1 MNKTYNII
9 WNAARGMYIVTSE
22 LARSGSRAI
31 VSVSASCAVTLLAM
45 DAAPAVAEETRVS
58 IPSQTTTYTL
68 SGATPFVVETGNTV
82 ATDTATS
89 AAIVG
94 DNSNDWDLLIESGA
108 VVGSSLTDS
117 QAMNLDSST
126 GATSVHNQGTITG
139 SNEDG
144 AIMLQNGGSVI
155 NDARIENSATYE
167 HDPEDIPQEY
177 AGVYMLNGG
186 SYVSSE
192 SGVLEGVSGV
202 IVQSGE
208 AHITNGGMISSDGS
222 WRSYGVEFR
231 DGTYGTIVNTGTI
244 ITTASDGSNKIEDAA
259 IYVHTLNDMA
269 VSGSV
274 SVDNSGLMQSDF
286 IAVALYHGAHFE
298 VVNRVGG
305 VITAGN
311 SSLVGIKSTAMELKV
326 GVDNLVTND
335 GTISA
340 YGTANTYGIH
350 YGESTSGGVITNTG
364 SITTTGGGAGDAS
377 VYVHGNGDGTVVN
390 NSGTMSSTVYGVY
403 LDSAR
408 SKGHTLNNQAG
419 SAISANTAVAI
430 NGNGNTISNQ
440 GKMTGVSDGLLI
452 SGNNNI
458 VTTSGGEISGKN
470 GIRVSKGSGNQI
482 TAKSGSKIT
491 TTSTGISIAGGNNQI
506 TTESGSAI
514 VAKDNGILINSGANN
529 VTNGG
534 SITATGSNMSYG
546 IQYNS
551 GASGTIT
558 NTGTITTTGK
568 GAGDASVYAHGG
580 AVTINNS
587 GTMDSSVFGVYVTTG
602 HTLNNLAGGSISA
615 NTAVQFHGNNNKL
628 ANAGAIL
635 GDTNGVTINGSGN
648 TLTSQGKI
656 TGGINAILINSG
668 SKNNTLTLNTGTEIS
683 GSITDDNNSA
693 SANNNLI
700 LDGEGTL
707 GSSISG
713 LNSVTSS
720 GDWTLSGATM
730 NLSGTTNSALW
741 VKSGTLILNGA
752 MTAKGATVDSGT
764 TLQIGN
770 GGTLGA
776 FNGDIVDNGTLTFNR
791 SDAAAYGSVISGSG
805 NVVKQGGGELTLS
818 NNNSY
823 SGGTTIAE
831 GTLTA
836 TAGGALGSGNIDNR
850 AYLKLDAASASDP
863 FIVADLTTHSGATV
877 EIGAGSTL
885 QANTLTQQDGSTLTA
900 DLTATSG
907 PAIRAKNVNLDG
919 TLNVASPASQEPIR
933 STDDL
938 ISLALIESDNAISGD
953 FDDITINGNAMNPDA
968 FITVVGQKNVNDTHY
983 DLVETLTWY
992 ADRDNAAIDAHGT
1005 FNLADADDSFTVNTV
1020 LENVDANSGW
1030 NGQSLTKTGAGTLI
1044 LNAENTYTGSTTI
1057 SEGTLIATNVEA
1069 LGTGNVTDNAT
1080 LEMNTGG
1087 DFDNA
1092 ISGSGQVVKSGDET
1106 LTLSGANS
1114 YTGGTTISGG
1124 TLVASNVE
1132 ALGTGDITDNATLE
1146 LNAGGDFA
1154 NNIGGTGSVVKSG
1167 DKTLTL
1173 SGSNTY
1179 TGGTTI
1185 SGGTLV
1191 ASNVEALG
1199 SGDVTDNATLEMNT
1213 GGDFANN
1220 IGGTGS
1226 VVKSGDETLTLS
1238 GANSYTGGTTIS
1250 GGTLVASNVE
1260 ALGTGDV
1267 TDNATLELNTGGDFD
1282 NAISGSG
1289 QVVKSGDKTLTLSG
1303 INSYT
1308 GGTTI
1313 SGGTLVA
1320 SNVDALGSGDVTD
1333 NATLELNTGGDFANN
1348 IGGTGSVVKS
1358 GDKTLTLS
1366 GTNSYT
1372 GGTTISGGTLVANN
1386 VEALGTGDVT
1396 NNATLELNT
1405 GGDFDNAISGSGQVV
1420 KSGDK
1425 TLTLSGANS
1434 YSGATTISGGTLI
1447 ATHVNALGTGAIDN
1461 RASLLLDA
1469 SGQFTVTD
1477 LTTESGG
1484 NTEIG
1489 AGSTLQATTL
1499 TQKSDSTL
1507 TINLDSNTADPV
1519 IHAASQVSLAG
1530 TLDITG
1536 VGDVLDSDPAST
1548 DDLDTFTLIASD
1560 KTIAGDFEK
1569 LTVAGMDA
1577 DLADFITVDGRI
1589 DDTGKQYELTTAL
1602 TWYADRDDAVTDAH
1616 GTFNLTN
1623 ADGSFAVNTV
1633 LENVDA
1639 TLDPASATG
1648 WDGTSLIKQ
1657 GAGTLIL
1664 NAENTYTGGTTISGG
1679 TLVATNVDALG
1690 SGDVTDD
1697 ATLELNT
1704 GGTFDNAISGSGQV
1718 VKSGDD
1724 VLTLSGANSYSGGT
1738 LISDGTL
1745 VASNVEALGT
1755 GDVTDDATLEL
1766 NTGGDFINNIGGTG
1780 RVEKSGDDKLT
1791 LSGSNTYTGGTLIS
1805 SGTLVAND
1813 VNALGTGD
1821 VTDNATLMLNTGG
1834 DFTNNIGGTGRVEKS
1849 GDDALTLSGSNTYT
1863 GGTLISGGTLVANDV
1878 NALGTGDITDNATL
1892 ALNAVGDFDNAISG
1906 SGKVEKSGDD
1916 ALTLSGSNTYTGGTL
1931 ISSGTLV
1938 ASNVEALGTGDV
1950 TDNATLELNTS
1961 GTFDNAISGS
1971 GQVVKSGDKMLTL
1984 SGANSYSGGTL
1995 ISDGTLVASNVESL
2009 GTGDVTNNAT
2019 LELNTGG
2026 DFTNNISGSGQVVKS
2041 GDDALALSGANS
2053 YTGGTLISSG
2063 TLVATNVDALGS
2075 GDVTDNATLELNTG
2089 GTFDNAISGSGQVVK
2104 SGDKTLTLSGSNT
2117 YTGGTLISDG
2127 TLVASNVEALGTGDV
2142 TDNATLELNTSGT
2155 FDNVISGSGQVVK
2168 SGDDALTLSGSNTYR
2183 GGTTISGGTLVAT
2196 SVEALGTGD
2205 VTDNATLALNTG
2217 GDFINNIGGTGRVEK
2232 SGDQTLTLSGAN
2244 SYTGGT
2250 LISSGTL
2257 VASNVNALGSGDV
2270 TDNAVLELN
2279 TGGTF
2284 DNAISGSGQVE
2295 KSGDG
2300 TLTLSGSNTYTGGT
2314 LISDGTLV
2322 ASNVEALGSGDIDNY
2337 ASLQL
2342 NASGQF
2348 VTANLTTHDN
2358 ATTAIGAGSALRA
2371 NTLTQEANST
2381 LAVHLIDSNSGA
2393 IVTADHA
2400 NLGGTLDIT
2409 GIGNVAKSWTRDAY
2423 AYTLIDTD
2431 SAINSDFAQFTVA
2444 GMDAKQ
2450 VDFLTVDG
2458 RVNADDDTR
2467 YDVTA
2472 SLSWYADSDNA
2483 ATDAHGTF
2491 TLSEQG
2497 HSFTLNTALTDVD
2510 ATLNPDSATDWDGKS
2525 LIKRGAGTLIL
2536 GAQNTYSG
2544 DTDVQEGALWLA
2556 ETATIGS
2563 AGSAQAV
2570 NIAANAAFGGHN
2582 ATVNGHVNNLGNLY
2596 FVDTFTVN
2604 GDVVNSSAMISGS
2617 DQPNNTLT
2625 IAGNYTGNDGHLYLN
2640 TQLGDDSSPTDK
2652 LIVTGDTA
2660 GSTTLHITNVN
2671 GLGAQTV
2678 NGIEVIEV
2686 GGQSDGDFRLYKGHV
2701 DINAW
2706 TYTLKQDGGDW
2717 YLRSESDDVPDDGG
2731 EVTPPD
2737 DGGEVTPPDDGGD
2750 VTPPDDGGDVTP
2762 PDDGGE
2768 VTPPD
2773 DGGEVT
2779 PPDDGG
2785 DVTPPDDG
2793 GDVTPPDDGGDI
2805 TPPDGGDVTPV
2816 APQYRADIGVYLG
2829 NQWMA
2834 RNLQMQTLYD
2844 REGSQYRSADGSIWM
2859 RFKAGKAESQAVNG
2873 NVDIDS
2879 DYSQFQLGGDIL
2891 TWSDGAQSV
2900 TVGLMGS
2907 YINASTDSTGNRG
2920 ADGSQFSANGSVD
2933 GYNLGLYATWFA
2945 DAQSHRGAYID
2956 SWYQYGAY
2964 NNSVDND
2971 GLSASRYDSA
2981 AHAVSLETGYRYD
2994 IALSNRNT
3002 VSLTPQA
3009 QVTWQRYSAD
3019 TVIDD
3024 GGTRISG
3031 QNDDSWTTRLGVRV
3045 DGKLYKE
3052 SGRIQPF
3059 MEVNWLHASD
3069 NASATFGDT
3078 KVSQDLPN
3086 DRLEVKVGI
3095 QANVSERLSVYA
3107 QAAGQKGK
3115 NDYGDASFSL
3125 NMRYNW

>member
-68 SGATPFVVETGNTV
+68 SGATPFVVETDNTI
-82 ATDTATS
+82 ATDTAAS

-117 QAMNLDSST
+117 QAMNLDSLT

-144 AIMLQNGGSVI
+144 TILLQNGGSVI
-155 NDARIENSATYE
+155 NDGRIENSAIYV
-167 HDPEDIPQEY
+167 HNLDLGAPEIDAAI
-177 AGVYMLNGG
+177 YMLNGG

-192 SGVLEGVSGV
+192 SGVLKGVSGV

-208 AHITNGGMISSDGS
+208 VHITNGGTINSDGS
-222 WRSYGVEFR
+222 WRSYGVELR
-231 DGTYGTIVNTGTI
+231 GGAYGTIVNTGTI
-244 ITTASDGSNKIEDAA
+244 ITTASDGSGEIEDAA
-259 IYVHTLNDMA
+259 IYAHTFDDIA
-269 VSGSV
+269 AGDYV
-274 SVDNSGLMQSDF
+274 SVDNSGLLQSDF

-298 VVNRVGG
+298 VINRAGG

-311 SSLVGIKSTAMELKV
+311 SSLVGIQSAAMELKA

-403 LDSAR
+403 LDSTR

-419 SAISANTAVAI
+419 GAISANTAVAI
-430 NGNGNTISNQ
+430 NGNGNTITNQ

-491 TTSTGISIAGGNNQI
+491 ATSTGISIASGNNQV

-615 NTAVQFHGNNNKL
+615 NTAVQFNGNNNKL
-628 ANAGAIL
+628 ANAGAIS

-648 TLTSQGKI
+648 TLTNQGKI
-656 TGGINAILINSG
+656 TGGTNAILINSG

-770 GGTLGA
+770 SGTLGA

-805 NVVKQGGGELTLS
+805 NVIKQGGGELTLS

-877 EIGAGSTL
+877 EIGTGSTL

-992 ADRDNAAIDAHGT
+992 ADRYNAAIDAHGT

-1044 LNAENTYTGSTTI
+1044 LNAENTYTGGTTI
-1057 SEGTLIATNVEA
+1057 SDGTLVASNVEALGTGNVTDDATLELNTGGDFDNAISGSGQVVKSGDKTLTLSGANSYTGGTTISGGTLVATNVEA

-1087 DFDNA
+1087 TFDNV
-1092 ISGSGQVVKSGDET
+1092 ISGSGQVVKSGDDA
-1106 LTLSGANS
+1106 LTLSGNNS
-1114 YTGGTTISGG
+1114 YTGGTLISGG
-1124 TLVASNVE
+1124 TLVA
-1132 ALGTGDITDNATLE
+1132 T
-1146 LNAGGDFA
+1146 
-1154 NNIGGTGSVVKSG
+1154 
-1167 DKTLTL
+1167 
-1173 SGSNTY
+1173 
-1179 TGGTTI
+1179 
-1185 SGGTLV
+1185 
-1191 ASNVEALG
+1191 NVEALG

-1226 VVKSGDETLTLS
+1226 VVKSGD
-1238 GANSYTGGTTIS
+1238 
-1250 GGTLVASNVE
+1250 
-1260 ALGTGDV
+1260 
-1267 TDNATLELNTGGDFD
+1267 
-1282 NAISGSG
+1282 
-1289 QVVKSGDKTLTLSG
+1289 KTLTLSG
-1303 INSYT
+1303 SNTYA

-1313 SGGTLVA
+1313 
-1320 SNVDALGSGDVTD
+1320 ND
-1333 NATLELNTGGDFANN
+1333 
-1348 IGGTGSVVKS
+1348 
-1358 GDKTLTLS
+1358 
-1366 GTNSYT
+1366 
-1372 GGTTISGGTLVANN
+1372 GTLVANN

-1396 NNATLELNT
+1396 DNAVLELNT
-1405 GGDFDNAISGSGQVV
+1405 GGDFTNAISGSGQVV
-1420 KSGDK
+1420 KSGDE
-1425 TLTLSGANS
+1425 TLTLSGTNT
-1434 YSGATTISGGTLI
+1434 YTGGTTISGGTLI

-1469 SGQFTVTD
+1469 SGQFAVTY

-1507 TINLDSNTADPV
+1507 TINLNSNTADPV

-1724 VLTLSGANSYSGGT
+1724 ALTLSGAN
-1738 LISDGTL
+1738 
-1745 VASNVEALGT
+1745 
-1755 GDVTDDATLEL
+1755 
-1766 NTGGDFINNIGGTG
+1766 
-1780 RVEKSGDDKLT
+1780 
-1791 LSGSNTYTGGTLIS
+1791 TYTGGTTI
-1805 SGTLVAND
+1805 ND
-1813 VNALGTGD
+1813 
-1821 VTDNATLMLNTGG
+1821 
-1834 DFTNNIGGTGRVEKS
+1834 
-1849 GDDALTLSGSNTYT
+1849 
-1863 GGTLISGGTLVANDV
+1863 
-1878 NALGTGDITDNATL
+1878 
-1892 ALNAVGDFDNAISG
+1892 
-1906 SGKVEKSGDD
+1906 
-1916 ALTLSGSNTYTGGTL
+1916 
-1931 ISSGTLV
+1931 GTLV

-1950 TDNATLELNTS
+1950 TDNATLELNT
-1961 GTFDNAISGS
+1961 
-1971 GQVVKSGDKMLTL
+1971 
-1984 SGANSYSGGTL
+1984 
-1995 ISDGTLVASNVESL
+1995 
-2009 GTGDVTNNAT
+2009 
-2019 LELNTGG
+2019 
-2026 DFTNNISGSGQVVKS
+2026 
-2041 GDDALALSGANS
+2041 
-2053 YTGGTLISSG
+2053 
-2063 TLVATNVDALGS
+2063 
-2075 GDVTDNATLELNTG
+2075 G
-2089 GTFDNAISGSGQVVK
+2089 GTFDNAISGSGRVEK
-2104 SGDKTLTLSGSNT
+2104 SGDDALTLSGSNT

-2142 TDNATLELNTSGT
+2142 TDNATLELNTGGDFDNAISGSGQVVKSGDETLTLSGANSYTGGTTISGGTLVATSVDALGTGDVTDNATLALNAGGDFTNNISGSGQVVKSGDDTLTLSGSNTYTGGTLISGGTLVASNVEALGTGDVTDNAVLELNTGGDFDNAISGSGQVVKSGDETLTLSGTNTYTGGTTISGGTLVASNVDALGTGDVTDNATLELNTGGT

-2168 SGDDALTLSGSNTYR
+2168 SGD
-2183 GGTTISGGTLVAT
+2183 
-2196 SVEALGTGD
+2196 
-2205 VTDNATLALNTG
+2205 
-2217 GDFINNIGGTGRVEK
+2217 K
-2232 SGDQTLTLSGAN
+2232 TLTLSGAN

-2250 LISSGTL
+2250 TINDGTL
-2257 VASNVNALGSGDV
+2257 VASNVEALGSGDV
-2270 TDNAVLELN
+2270 TNDAVLELN
-2279 TGGTF
+2279 TGGDF
-2284 DNAISGSGQVE
+2284 DNAISGSGQVV
-2295 KSGDG
+2295 KSGDE
-2300 TLTLSGSNTYTGGT
+2300 TLTLSGANSYTGGT
-2314 LISDGTLV
+2314 TTSGGTLV
-2322 ASNVEALGSGDIDNY
+2322 ASNVNALGSGDIDNY

-2381 LAVHLIDSNSGA
+2381 LAVHLTDSNSGA
-2393 IVTADHA
+2393 IVTADRA

-2423 AYTLIDTD
+2423 TYTLIDTD
-2431 SAINSDFAQFTVA
+2431 SAIDSDFAQFTVA

-2458 RVNADDDTR
+2458 RVNAADDTR

-2544 DTDVQEGALWLA
+2544 DTDVQEGVLWLA

-2582 ATVNGHVNNLGNLY
+2582 ATVNGHVNNLGSLY

-2604 GDVVNSSAMISGS
+2604 GDVVNSSAMITGS

-2686 GGQSDGDFRLYKGHV
+2686 GGQSDGDFTLYKGHV

-2731 EVTPPD
+2731 DVTPPD
-2737 DGGEVTPPDDGGD
+2737 DGGDVIPPDDGGDVTPPDDGGD

-2762 PDDGGE
+2762 PDDGG
-2768 VTPPD
+2768 D
-2773 DGGEVT
+2773 I
-2779 PPDDGG
+2779 
-2785 DVTPPDDG
+2785 
-2793 GDVTPPDDGGDI
+2793 TPPDDGGDI

-2844 REGSQYRSADGSIWM
+2844 REGSQYRSADGSVWM

-2907 YINASTDSTGNRG
+2907 YINANTDSTGNRG

-2956 SWYQYGAY
+2956 SWYQYGVY

-3031 QNDDSWTTRLGVRV
+3031 QNDDSWTTRLGMRV

-3086 DRLEVKVGI
+3086 DRVEVKVGI

>member
-82 ATDTATS
+82 ATDIATS

-117 QAMNLDSST
+117 QAMNLDSLT

-144 AIMLQNGGSVI
+144 TILLQNGGSVI
-155 NDARIENSATYE
+155 NDGRIENSATYE
-167 HDPEDIPQEY
+167 HDPQDIPQEY

-208 AHITNGGMISSDGS
+208 AHITNGGMINSDGS

-244 ITTASDGSNKIEDAA
+244 ITTASDGSGKIEDAA

-286 IAVALYHGAHFE
+286 ITVALYHGSHFE

-430 NGNGNTISNQ
+430 NGNGNTITNQ

-491 TTSTGISIAGGNNQI
+491 ATSTGISIASGNNQV

-534 SITATGSNMSYG
+534 SITATGSSNSYG

-568 GAGDASVYAHGG
+568 GVGDASVYAHGG

-628 ANAGAIL
+628 ANAGAIS
-635 GDTNGVTINGSGN
+635 GDTNGVTISGSGN
-648 TLTSQGKI
+648 TLTNQGKI
-656 TGGINAILINSG
+656 TGGTNAILINSG

-953 FDDITINGNAMNPDA
+953 FDGITINGNAMNPDA

-992 ADRDNAAIDAHGT
+992 ADRYNAAIDAHGT

-1044 LNAENTYTGSTTI
+1044 LNAENTYTG
-1057 SEGTLIATNVEA
+1057 GTLISDGTLVASNVEA
-1069 LGTGNVTDNAT
+1069 LGTGDITDNAV
-1080 LEMNTGG
+1080 LELNTGG

-1106 LTLSGANS
+1106 LTLSGSNT
-1114 YTGGTTISGG
+1114 YTGGTIISGG
-1124 TLVASNVE
+1124 TLVA
-1132 ALGTGDITDNATLE
+1132 T
-1146 LNAGGDFA
+1146 
-1154 NNIGGTGSVVKSG
+1154 
-1167 DKTLTL
+1167 
-1173 SGSNTY
+1173 
-1179 TGGTTI
+1179 
-1185 SGGTLV
+1185 
-1191 ASNVEALG
+1191 
-1199 SGDVTDNATLEMNT
+1199 
-1213 GGDFANN
+1213 
-1220 IGGTGS
+1220 
-1226 VVKSGDETLTLS
+1226 
-1238 GANSYTGGTTIS
+1238 
-1250 GGTLVASNVE
+1250 NVE

-1282 NAISGSG
+1282 NAIGGTGS
-1289 QVVKSGDKTLTLSG
+1289 VVKSGDKTLTLSG
-1303 INSYT
+1303 ANSYT

-1320 SNVDALGSGDVTD
+1320 SNVEALGSGDVTD

-1434 YSGATTISGGTLI
+1434 YSGATTISGG
-1447 ATHVNALGTGAIDN
+1447 
-1461 RASLLLDA
+1461 
-1469 SGQFTVTD
+1469 
-1477 LTTESGG
+1477 

-1507 TINLDSNTADPV
+1507 TINLNGNTVDPV

-1704 GGTFDNAISGSGQV
+1704 GGTFDNAIGGSGNV
-1718 VKSGDD
+1718 VKSGADT
-1724 VLTLSGANSYSGGT
+1724 LTLSGSNSYTGGT
-1738 LISDGTL
+1738 TISGGTL

-1755 GDVTDDATLEL
+1755 GDVTNNATLEL

-1780 RVEKSGDDKLT
+1780 RVEKSGDDTLT
-1791 LSGSNTYTGGTLIS
+1791 LSGSNTYTGGTLIN
-1805 SGTLVAND
+1805 G
-1813 VNALGTGD
+1813 
-1821 VTDNATLMLNTGG
+1821 
-1834 DFTNNIGGTGRVEKS
+1834 
-1849 GDDALTLSGSNTYT
+1849 
-1863 GGTLISGGTLVANDV
+1863 
-1878 NALGTGDITDNATL
+1878 
-1892 ALNAVGDFDNAISG
+1892 
-1906 SGKVEKSGDD
+1906 
-1916 ALTLSGSNTYTGGTL
+1916 
-1931 ISSGTLV
+1931 GTLV
-1938 ASNVEALGTGDV
+1938 ASNVEALGSGDV
-1950 TDNATLELNTS
+1950 TDDATLELNTG

-1995 ISDGTLVASNVESL
+1995 ISDGTLVASNVEAL

-2019 LELNTGG
+2019 LALNTGG

-2041 GDDALALSGANS
+2041 GDDTLTLSGANS
-2053 YTGGTLISSG
+2053 YTGGTTISGG
-2063 TLVATNVDALGS
+2063 TLVATNVDALGTGDVTDS
-2075 GDVTDNATLELNTG
+2075 ATLELNTGGTFDNAISGSGQVVKSGDETLTLSGSNTYTGGTLISGGTLVATNVDALGTGDVTDNATLELNTG

-2104 SGDKTLTLSGSNT
+2104 SGD
-2117 YTGGTLISDG
+2117 D
-2127 TLVASNVEALGTGDV
+2127 
-2142 TDNATLELNTSGT
+2142 
-2155 FDNVISGSGQVVK
+2155 
-2168 SGDDALTLSGSNTYR
+2168 
-2183 GGTTISGGTLVAT
+2183 
-2196 SVEALGTGD
+2196 
-2205 VTDNATLALNTG
+2205 
-2217 GDFINNIGGTGRVEK
+2217 
-2232 SGDQTLTLSGAN
+2232 TLTLSGAN

-2250 LISSGTL
+2250 LISGGTL
-2257 VASNVNALGSGDV
+2257 VATSVEALGSGDV

-2284 DNAISGSGQVE
+2284 DNAISGSGQVV
-2295 KSGDG
+2295 KSGDK
-2300 TLTLSGSNTYTGGT
+2300 TLTLSGANSYTGGT
-2314 LISDGTLV
+2314 TISGGTLV

-2358 ATTAIGAGSALRA
+2358 AITAIGAGSALRA

-2381 LAVHLIDSNSGA
+2381 LAVHLTDSNSGA
-2393 IVTADHA
+2393 IVTADRA

-2423 AYTLIDTD
+2423 AYTLIDSD
-2431 SAINSDFAQFTVA
+2431 SAIDSDFAQFTVA

-2510 ATLNPDSATDWDGKS
+2510 ATLNPDSATYWDGKS

-2737 DGGEVTPPDDGGD
+2737 DGGEVTPPDDGGE
-2750 VTPPDDGGDVTP
+2750 VTP

-2779 PPDDGG
+2779 PPDDDGE
-2785 DVTPPDDG
+2785 VTPPDDG
-2793 GDVTPPDDGGDI
+2793 GDITPPDDGGDI

-3031 QNDDSWTTRLGVRV
+3031 QNDDSWTTRLGMRV

-3086 DRLEVKVGI
+3086 DRVEVKVGI

>member
-58 IPSQTTTYTL
+58 IPTQTTTYTL

-144 AIMLQNGGSVI
+144 TILLQNGGSVI
-155 NDARIENSATYE
+155 NDALIENSATYE
-167 HDPEDIPQEY
+167 HDPQDIPQEY

-208 AHITNGGMISSDGS
+208 AHITNGGMINSDGS

-286 IAVALYHGAHFE
+286 ITVALYHGSHFE

-506 TTESGSAI
+506 TTESGSVI

-529 VTNGG
+529 VTSGG
-534 SITATGSNMSYG
+534 SITATGSSISYG

-635 GDTNGVTINGSGN
+635 GDTNGVTISGSGN

-992 ADRDNAAIDAHGT
+992 ADHDNAAIDAHGT

-1044 LNAENTYTGSTTI
+1044 LNAENTYTGGTTI
-1057 SEGTLIATNVEA
+1057 SDGTLIANNVEA

-1080 LEMNTGG
+1080 LELNTGG
-1087 DFDNA
+1087 DFTNN

-1191 ASNVEALG
+1191 ASNVNALG
-1199 SGDVTDNATLEMNT
+1199 TGNVTDNATLELST

-1267 TDNATLELNTGGDFD
+1267 TD
-1282 NAISGSG
+1282 
-1289 QVVKSGDKTLTLSG
+1289 
-1303 INSYT
+1303 
-1308 GGTTI
+1308 
-1313 SGGTLVA
+1313 
-1320 SNVDALGSGDVTD
+1320 
-1333 NATLELNTGGDFANN
+1333 
-1348 IGGTGSVVKS
+1348 
-1358 GDKTLTLS
+1358 
-1366 GTNSYT
+1366 
-1372 GGTTISGGTLVANN
+1372 
-1386 VEALGTGDVT
+1386 
-1396 NNATLELNT
+1396 NATLELNT

-1507 TINLDSNTADPV
+1507 TINLNSNTADPV

-1745 VASNVEALGT
+1745 VASNVEALGS
-1755 GDVTDDATLEL
+1755 GDVTDNATLEL
-1766 NTGGDFINNIGGTG
+1766 NTGGT
-1780 RVEKSGDDKLT
+1780 
-1791 LSGSNTYTGGTLIS
+1791 
-1805 SGTLVAND
+1805 
-1813 VNALGTGD
+1813 
-1821 VTDNATLMLNTGG
+1821 
-1834 DFTNNIGGTGRVEKS
+1834 
-1849 GDDALTLSGSNTYT
+1849 
-1863 GGTLISGGTLVANDV
+1863 
-1878 NALGTGDITDNATL
+1878 
-1892 ALNAVGDFDNAISG
+1892 FDNAISG

-1916 ALTLSGSNTYTGGTL
+1916 ALTLSGANTYTGGTL
-1931 ISSGTLV
+1931 ISDGTLVASNVEALGTGDVTDNAVLELNTGGDFDNAISGSGQVEKSGDGTLTLSGSNTYTGGTTINDGTLIATSVDALGSGDVTDNATLALNTGGTFDNTISGSGKVEKSGDDALTLSGANSYTGGTLISDGTLV

-1950 TDNATLELNTS
+1950 TDNATLELNTGGDFDNAIS
-1961 GTFDNAISGS
+1961 GSGQVVKSGDDVLTLSGSNTYTGGTTISGGTLIASNVDALGTGDVTNDATLELNTGGTFDNAISGSGQVVKSGDKTLTLSGSNTYTGGSTINDGTLVASNVEALGTGDVTNNATLELNTGGDFTNNISGSGQVVKSGDETLTLSGSNTYTGGTTINDGTLVATSVEALGSGDVTNDAVLALNTGGDFANNIGGTGSVVKSGDETLTLSGTNSYTGGTLISGGTLVATNVEALGTGDVTNNATLELNTGGDFTNNISGNGQVVKSGDETLTLSGTNSYTGGTTISGGTLVATNVEALGSGDVTDDATLELNTGGTFDNAISGS

-1995 ISDGTLVASNVESL
+1995 ISDGTLVASNVEAL

-2026 DFTNNISGSGQVVKS
+2026 D
-2041 GDDALALSGANS
+2041 
-2053 YTGGTLISSG
+2053 
-2063 TLVATNVDALGS
+2063 
-2075 GDVTDNATLELNTG
+2075 
-2089 GTFDNAISGSGQVVK
+2089 FDNAISGSGQVVK
-2104 SGDKTLTLSGSNT
+2104 SGDKTLTLSGANS
-2117 YTGGTLISDG
+2117 YT
-2127 TLVASNVEALGTGDV
+2127 
-2142 TDNATLELNTSGT
+2142 
-2155 FDNVISGSGQVVK
+2155 
-2168 SGDDALTLSGSNTYR
+2168 
-2183 GGTTISGGTLVAT
+2183 GGTTISGGTLVA
-2196 SVEALGTGD
+2196 
-2205 VTDNATLALNTG
+2205 
-2217 GDFINNIGGTGRVEK
+2217 
-2232 SGDQTLTLSGAN
+2232 
-2244 SYTGGT
+2244 
-2250 LISSGTL
+2250 
-2257 VASNVNALGSGDV
+2257 SNVN
-2270 TDNAVLELN
+2270 
-2279 TGGTF
+2279 
-2284 DNAISGSGQVE
+2284 
-2295 KSGDG
+2295 
-2300 TLTLSGSNTYTGGT
+2300 
-2314 LISDGTLV
+2314 
-2322 ASNVEALGSGDIDNY
+2322 ALGSGDIDNY

-2381 LAVHLIDSNSGA
+2381 LAVHLTDSNSGA

-2458 RVNADDDTR
+2458 RVSADDDTR

-2483 ATDAHGTF
+2483 ATNAHGTF

-2510 ATLNPDSATDWDGKS
+2510 ATLNTDSATYWDGKS
-2525 LIKRGAGTLIL
+2525 LIKRGAGTLTL

-2582 ATVNGHVNNLGNLY
+2582 ATVNGHVNNQGSLY
-2596 FVDTFTVN
+2596 FIDTFTVN

-2750 VTPPDDGGDVTP
+2750 
-2762 PDDGGE
+2762 
-2768 VTPPD
+2768 
-2773 DGGEVT
+2773 
-2779 PPDDGG
+2779 
-2785 DVTPPDDG
+2785 
-2793 GDVTPPDDGGDI
+2793 I

-2900 TVGLMGS
+2900 TVGLMDS

-2956 SWYQYGAY
+2956 SWYQYGVY

-3009 QVTWQRYSAD
+3009 QVIWQRYSAD

-3031 QNDDSWTTRLGVRV
+3031 QNDDSWTTRLGMRV

-3086 DRLEVKVGI
+3086 DRVEVKVGI

>member
-82 ATDTATS
+82 ATDIATS

-117 QAMNLDSST
+117 QAMNLDSLT

-144 AIMLQNGGSVI
+144 TILLQNGGSVI
-155 NDARIENSATYE
+155 NDGRIENSATYE
-167 HDPEDIPQEY
+167 HDPQDIPQEY

-208 AHITNGGMISSDGS
+208 AHITNGGMINSDGS

-244 ITTASDGSNKIEDAA
+244 ITTASDGSGKIEDAA

-286 IAVALYHGAHFE
+286 ITVALYHGSHFE

-430 NGNGNTISNQ
+430 NGNGNTITNQ

-491 TTSTGISIAGGNNQI
+491 ATSTGISIASGNNQV

-534 SITATGSNMSYG
+534 SITATGSSNSYG

-568 GAGDASVYAHGG
+568 GVGDASVYAHGG

-628 ANAGAIL
+628 ANAGAIS
-635 GDTNGVTINGSGN
+635 GDTNGVTISGSGN
-648 TLTSQGKI
+648 TLTNQGKI
-656 TGGINAILINSG
+656 TGGTNAILINSG

-953 FDDITINGNAMNPDA
+953 FDGITINGNAMNPDA

-992 ADRDNAAIDAHGT
+992 ADRYNAAIDAHGT

-1044 LNAENTYTGSTTI
+1044 LNAENTYTG
-1057 SEGTLIATNVEA
+1057 GTLISDGTLVASNVEA
-1069 LGTGNVTDNAT
+1069 LGTGDITDNAV
-1080 LEMNTGG
+1080 LELNTGG

-1106 LTLSGANS
+1106 LTLSGSNT
-1114 YTGGTTISGG
+1114 YTGGTIISGG
-1124 TLVASNVE
+1124 TLVA
-1132 ALGTGDITDNATLE
+1132 T
-1146 LNAGGDFA
+1146 
-1154 NNIGGTGSVVKSG
+1154 
-1167 DKTLTL
+1167 
-1173 SGSNTY
+1173 
-1179 TGGTTI
+1179 
-1185 SGGTLV
+1185 
-1191 ASNVEALG
+1191 
-1199 SGDVTDNATLEMNT
+1199 
-1213 GGDFANN
+1213 
-1220 IGGTGS
+1220 
-1226 VVKSGDETLTLS
+1226 
-1238 GANSYTGGTTIS
+1238 
-1250 GGTLVASNVE
+1250 NVE

-1282 NAISGSG
+1282 NAIGGTGS
-1289 QVVKSGDKTLTLSG
+1289 VVKSGDKTLTLSG
-1303 INSYT
+1303 ANSYT

-1320 SNVDALGSGDVTD
+1320 SNVEALGSGDVTD

-1434 YSGATTISGGTLI
+1434 YSGATTISGG
-1447 ATHVNALGTGAIDN
+1447 
-1461 RASLLLDA
+1461 
-1469 SGQFTVTD
+1469 
-1477 LTTESGG
+1477 

-1507 TINLDSNTADPV
+1507 TINLNGNTVDPV

-1704 GGTFDNAISGSGQV
+1704 GGTFDNAIGGSGNV
-1718 VKSGDD
+1718 VKSGADT
-1724 VLTLSGANSYSGGT
+1724 LTLSGSNSYTGGT
-1738 LISDGTL
+1738 TISGGTL

-1755 GDVTDDATLEL
+1755 GDVTNNATLEL

-1780 RVEKSGDDKLT
+1780 RVEKSGDDTLT
-1791 LSGSNTYTGGTLIS
+1791 LSGSNTYTGGTLIN
-1805 SGTLVAND
+1805 G
-1813 VNALGTGD
+1813 
-1821 VTDNATLMLNTGG
+1821 
-1834 DFTNNIGGTGRVEKS
+1834 
-1849 GDDALTLSGSNTYT
+1849 
-1863 GGTLISGGTLVANDV
+1863 
-1878 NALGTGDITDNATL
+1878 
-1892 ALNAVGDFDNAISG
+1892 
-1906 SGKVEKSGDD
+1906 
-1916 ALTLSGSNTYTGGTL
+1916 
-1931 ISSGTLV
+1931 GTLV

-1950 TDNATLELNTS
+1950 TDNATLALNTGGTFDNAISGSGQVVKSGDETLTLSGTNSYTGGTTISGGTLVATNVEALGSGDVTDDATLELNTG

-1995 ISDGTLVASNVESL
+1995 ISDGTLVASNVEAL

-2019 LELNTGG
+2019 LALNTGG

-2041 GDDALALSGANS
+2041 GDDTLTLSGANSYTGGTTISGGTLVATNVDALGTGDVTNSSTLELNTGGTFDNAISGSGQVVKSGDETLTLSGSNTYTGGTLISGGTLVATNVDALGTGDVTDNATLELNTGGTFDNVISGSGQVVKSGDDTLTLSGANS
-2053 YTGGTLISSG
+2053 YTGGTLISGG
-2063 TLVATNVDALGS
+2063 TLVATSVEALGS
-2075 GDVTDNATLELNTG
+2075 GDVTDNAVLELNTG

-2104 SGDKTLTLSGSNT
+2104 SGDKTLTLSG
-2117 YTGGTLISDG
+2117 
-2127 TLVASNVEALGTGDV
+2127 
-2142 TDNATLELNTSGT
+2142 
-2155 FDNVISGSGQVVK
+2155 
-2168 SGDDALTLSGSNTYR
+2168 
-2183 GGTTISGGTLVAT
+2183 
-2196 SVEALGTGD
+2196 
-2205 VTDNATLALNTG
+2205 
-2217 GDFINNIGGTGRVEK
+2217 
-2232 SGDQTLTLSGAN
+2232 AN

-2250 LISSGTL
+2250 T
-2257 VASNVNALGSGDV
+2257 
-2270 TDNAVLELN
+2270 
-2279 TGGTF
+2279 
-2284 DNAISGSGQVE
+2284 ISG
-2295 KSGDG
+2295 
-2300 TLTLSGSNTYTGGT
+2300 
-2314 LISDGTLV
+2314 GTLV

-2358 ATTAIGAGSALRA
+2358 AITAIGAGSALRA

-2381 LAVHLIDSNSGA
+2381 LAVHLTDSNSGA
-2393 IVTADHA
+2393 IVTADRA

-2423 AYTLIDTD
+2423 AYTLIDSD
-2431 SAINSDFAQFTVA
+2431 SAIDSDFAQFTVA

-2510 ATLNPDSATDWDGKS
+2510 ATLNPDSATYWDGKS

-2737 DGGEVTPPDDGGD
+2737 DGGEVTPPDDGGE
-2750 VTPPDDGGDVTP
+2750 VTPPDDGGVVTP

-2773 DGGEVT
+2773 DDGEVT

-2785 DVTPPDDG
+2785 DI
-2793 GDVTPPDDGGDI
+2793 TPPDDGGDI

-2834 RNLQMQTLYD
+2834 RNLQMQTRYD

-3031 QNDDSWTTRLGVRV
+3031 QNDDSWTTRLGMRV

-3086 DRLEVKVGI
+3086 DRVEVKVGI

>member
-1 MNKTYNII
+1 DEM
-9 WNAARGMYIVTSE
+9 
-22 LARSGSRAI
+22 L
-31 VSVSASCAVTLLAM
+31 
-45 DAAPAVAEETRVS
+45 
-58 IPSQTTTYTL
+58 TL
-68 SGATPFVVETGNTV
+68 SGA
-82 ATDTATS
+82 
-89 AAIVG
+89 
-94 DNSNDWDLLIESGA
+94 
-108 VVGSSLTDS
+108 
-117 QAMNLDSST
+117 
-126 GATSVHNQGTITG
+126 
-139 SNEDG
+139 
-144 AIMLQNGGSVI
+144 
-155 NDARIENSATYE
+155 
-167 HDPEDIPQEY
+167 
-177 AGVYMLNGG
+177 
-186 SYVSSE
+186 
-192 SGVLEGVSGV
+192 
-202 IVQSGE
+202 
-208 AHITNGGMISSDGS
+208 
-222 WRSYGVEFR
+222 
-231 DGTYGTIVNTGTI
+231 
-244 ITTASDGSNKIEDAA
+244 
-259 IYVHTLNDMA
+259 
-269 VSGSV
+269 
-274 SVDNSGLMQSDF
+274 
-286 IAVALYHGAHFE
+286 
-298 VVNRVGG
+298 
-305 VITAGN
+305 
-311 SSLVGIKSTAMELKV
+311 
-326 GVDNLVTND
+326 
-335 GTISA
+335 
-340 YGTANTYGIH
+340 
-350 YGESTSGGVITNTG
+350 
-364 SITTTGGGAGDAS
+364 
-377 VYVHGNGDGTVVN
+377 
-390 NSGTMSSTVYGVY
+390 
-403 LDSAR
+403 
-408 SKGHTLNNQAG
+408 
-419 SAISANTAVAI
+419 
-430 NGNGNTISNQ
+430 
-440 GKMTGVSDGLLI
+440 
-452 SGNNNI
+452 
-458 VTTSGGEISGKN
+458 
-470 GIRVSKGSGNQI
+470 
-482 TAKSGSKIT
+482 
-491 TTSTGISIAGGNNQI
+491 
-506 TTESGSAI
+506 
-514 VAKDNGILINSGANN
+514 
-529 VTNGG
+529 
-534 SITATGSNMSYG
+534 
-546 IQYNS
+546 
-551 GASGTIT
+551 
-558 NTGTITTTGK
+558 
-568 GAGDASVYAHGG
+568 
-580 AVTINNS
+580 
-587 GTMDSSVFGVYVTTG
+587 
-602 HTLNNLAGGSISA
+602 
-615 NTAVQFHGNNNKL
+615 
-628 ANAGAIL
+628 
-635 GDTNGVTINGSGN
+635 
-648 TLTSQGKI
+648 
-656 TGGINAILINSG
+656 
-668 SKNNTLTLNTGTEIS
+668 
-683 GSITDDNNSA
+683 
-693 SANNNLI
+693 
-700 LDGEGTL
+700 
-707 GSSISG
+707 
-713 LNSVTSS
+713 
-720 GDWTLSGATM
+720 
-730 NLSGTTNSALW
+730 
-741 VKSGTLILNGA
+741 
-752 MTAKGATVDSGT
+752 
-764 TLQIGN
+764 
-770 GGTLGA
+770 
-776 FNGDIVDNGTLTFNR
+776 
-791 SDAAAYGSVISGSG
+791 
-805 NVVKQGGGELTLS
+805 
-818 NNNSY
+818 NSY
-823 SGGTTIAE
+823 TGGTTISG
-831 GTLTA
+831 GTL
-836 TAGGALGSGNIDNR
+836 
-850 AYLKLDAASASDP
+850 
-863 FIVADLTTHSGATV
+863 V
-877 EIGAGSTL
+877 
-885 QANTLTQQDGSTLTA
+885 
-900 DLTATSG
+900 
-907 PAIRAKNVNLDG
+907 
-919 TLNVASPASQEPIR
+919 
-933 STDDL
+933 
-938 ISLALIESDNAISGD
+938 
-953 FDDITINGNAMNPDA
+953 
-968 FITVVGQKNVNDTHY
+968 
-983 DLVETLTWY
+983 
-992 ADRDNAAIDAHGT
+992 
-1005 FNLADADDSFTVNTV
+1005 
-1020 LENVDANSGW
+1020 
-1030 NGQSLTKTGAGTLI
+1030 
-1044 LNAENTYTGSTTI
+1044 
-1057 SEGTLIATNVEA
+1057 ATNVEA
-1069 LGTGNVTDNAT
+1069 LGSGDVTDNATLELNTGGTFDNVISGSGQVVKSGDDALTLSGNNSYTGGTLISGGTLVASNVDALGSGDVTDNAT

-1106 LTLSGANS
+1106 LTLSGA
-1114 YTGGTTISGG
+1114 
-1124 TLVASNVE
+1124 
-1132 ALGTGDITDNATLE
+1132 
-1146 LNAGGDFA
+1146 
-1154 NNIGGTGSVVKSG
+1154 
-1167 DKTLTL
+1167 
-1173 SGSNTY
+1173 
-1179 TGGTTI
+1179 
-1185 SGGTLV
+1185 
-1191 ASNVEALG
+1191 
-1199 SGDVTDNATLEMNT
+1199 
-1213 GGDFANN
+1213 
-1220 IGGTGS
+1220 
-1226 VVKSGDETLTLS
+1226 
-1238 GANSYTGGTTIS
+1238 
-1250 GGTLVASNVE
+1250 
-1260 ALGTGDV
+1260 
-1267 TDNATLELNTGGDFD
+1267 
-1282 NAISGSG
+1282 
-1289 QVVKSGDKTLTLSG
+1289 
-1303 INSYT
+1303 
-1308 GGTTI
+1308 
-1313 SGGTLVA
+1313 
-1320 SNVDALGSGDVTD
+1320 
-1333 NATLELNTGGDFANN
+1333 
-1348 IGGTGSVVKS
+1348 
-1358 GDKTLTLS
+1358 
-1366 GTNSYT
+1366 NSYT

-1507 TINLDSNTADPV
+1507 TINLNSNTVDPV

-1639 TLDPASATG
+1639 TLDPDSVTG
-1648 WDGTSLIKQ
+1648 WDGISLIKQ

-1718 VKSGDD
+1718 VKSGDKM
-1724 VLTLSGANSYSGGT
+1724 LTLSGANSYSGGT

-1755 GDVTDDATLEL
+1755 GDVTNDAVLEL
-1766 NTGGDFINNIGGTG
+1766 NTGGDFDNAISGSGQ
-1780 RVEKSGDDKLT
+1780 VVKSGDGTLT
-1791 LSGSNTYTGGTLIS
+1791 LSGSNTYRGGTTISGGTLLAS
-1805 SGTLVAND
+1805 NVE
-1813 VNALGTGD
+1813 ALGTGD
-1821 VTDNATLMLNTGG
+1821 VTDNAVLELNTGG
-1834 DFTNNIGGTGRVEKS
+1834 DFDNAISGSGQVVKS
-1849 GDDALTLSGSNTYT
+1849 GDETLTLSGSNTYT
-1863 GGTLISGGTLVANDV
+1863 GGTLISGGTLVA
-1878 NALGTGDITDNATL
+1878 T
-1892 ALNAVGDFDNAISG
+1892 
-1906 SGKVEKSGDD
+1906 
-1916 ALTLSGSNTYTGGTL
+1916 
-1931 ISSGTLV
+1931 
-1938 ASNVEALGTGDV
+1938 NVEALGSGDV
-1950 TDNATLELNTS
+1950 TDDATLELNTG

-1971 GQVVKSGDKMLTL
+1971 GQVVKSGDDVLTL

-1995 ISDGTLVASNVESL
+1995 ISDGTLVASNVEAL
-2009 GTGDVTNNAT
+2009 GTGNVTDNAT

-2026 DFTNNISGSGQVVKS
+2026 DFDNAISGSGQAVKS
-2041 GDDALALSGANS
+2041 GDETLTLSGANS
-2053 YTGGTLISSG
+2053 YTGGTTISGG
-2063 TLVATNVDALGS
+2063 TLVATNVEALGS

-2089 GTFDNAISGSGQVVK
+2089 GTFDNVISGSGQVVK
-2104 SGDKTLTLSGSNT
+2104 SGDEMLTLSGANS
-2117 YTGGTLISDG
+2117 YTGGTTISGG
-2127 TLVASNVEALGTGDV
+2127 TLVVSNVEALGSGDV
-2142 TDNATLELNTSGT
+2142 TDNATLELNT
-2155 FDNVISGSGQVVK
+2155 
-2168 SGDDALTLSGSNTYR
+2168 
-2183 GGTTISGGTLVAT
+2183 
-2196 SVEALGTGD
+2196 
-2205 VTDNATLALNTG
+2205 G
-2217 GDFINNIGGTGRVEK
+2217 GDFDNNIGGTGSVVK
-2232 SGDQTLTLSGAN
+2232 SGDKTLTLSGAN

-2250 LISSGTL
+2250 TISGGTL
-2257 VASNVNALGSGDV
+2257 VA
-2270 TDNAVLELN
+2270 T
-2279 TGGTF
+2279 
-2284 DNAISGSGQVE
+2284 
-2295 KSGDG
+2295 
-2300 TLTLSGSNTYTGGT
+2300 
-2314 LISDGTLV
+2314 
-2322 ASNVEALGSGDIDNY
+2322 NVEALGSGDIDNY

-2381 LAVHLIDSNSGA
+2381 LAVHLTNSNSGA
-2393 IVTADHA
+2393 IVTADRA

-2423 AYTLIDTD
+2423 AYTLIDSD
-2431 SAINSDFAQFTVA
+2431 SAIDSDFAQFTVA

-2510 ATLNPDSATDWDGKS
+2510 ATLNPDSATYWDGKS

-2544 DTDVQEGALWLA
+2544 DTDVQEGVLWLA

-2582 ATVNGHVNNLGNLY
+2582 ATVNGHVNNQGSLY
-2596 FVDTFTVN
+2596 FIDTFTVN

-2686 GGQSDGDFRLYKGHV
+2686 GGQSDGDFTLYKGHV

-2737 DGGEVTPPDDGGD
+2737 DGGD
-2750 VTPPDDGGDVTP
+2750 VTPPDDGGD
-2762 PDDGGE
+2762 

-2793 GDVTPPDDGGDI
+2793 GDVTPPDDGGDVTPPDDGGDVTPPDDDGDI

-2907 YINASTDSTGNRG
+2907 YINANTDSTGNRG

-3031 QNDDSWTTRLGVRV
+3031 QNDDSWTTRLGMRV

-3069 NASATFGDT
+3069 NASSTFGDT

-3086 DRLEVKVGI
+3086 GRVEVKVGI

>member
-117 QAMNLDSST
+117 QAMNLDSLT

-144 AIMLQNGGSVI
+144 TILLQNGGSVI

-286 IAVALYHGAHFE
+286 ITVALYHGSHFE

-326 GVDNLVTND
+326 GADNLVTND

-430 NGNGNTISNQ
+430 NGNGNTITNQ

-458 VTTSGGEISGKN
+458 ITTSGGEISGKN

-534 SITATGSNMSYG
+534 SITATGSSNSYG

-568 GAGDASVYAHGG
+568 GVGDASVYAHGG

-602 HTLNNLAGGSISA
+602 HTLNNLAGGSITA
-615 NTAVQFHGNNNKL
+615 NTAVQLNGNNNTL

-635 GDTNGVTINGSGN
+635 GDTNGVTISGSGN

-656 TGGINAILINSG
+656 TGGTNAILINSG

-752 MTAKGATVDSGT
+752 MTAKGGTVDSGT

-877 EIGAGSTL
+877 EIGAGNTL

-968 FITVVGQKNVNDTHY
+968 FLTVVGQKNVNDTHY

-1020 LENVDANSGW
+1020 LENVGANSGW

-1044 LNAENTYTGSTTI
+1044 LNAENTYTGGTTI
-1057 SEGTLIATNVEA
+1057 SDGTLIATNVEA
-1069 LGTGNVTDNAT
+1069 LGTGDVTDNAT
-1080 LEMNTGG
+1080 LELNTGG
-1087 DFDNA
+1087 DFTNN

-1124 TLVASNVE
+1124 TLIASNVE
-1132 ALGTGDITDNATLE
+1132 ALGTGDVTDNAVLE
-1146 LNAGGDFA
+1146 LNTGGDFD
-1154 NNIGGTGSVVKSG
+1154 NVISGSGQVVKSG

-1173 SGSNTY
+1173 SGTNTY
-1179 TGGTTI
+1179 RGGTTI
-1185 SGGTLV
+1185 SGGALV
-1191 ASNVEALG
+1191 ASNVNALG

-1220 IGGTGS
+1220 
-1226 VVKSGDETLTLS
+1226 V
-1238 GANSYTGGTTIS
+1238 
-1250 GGTLVASNVE
+1250 
-1260 ALGTGDV
+1260 
-1267 TDNATLELNTGGDFD
+1267 
-1282 NAISGSG
+1282 
-1289 QVVKSGDKTLTLSG
+1289 
-1303 INSYT
+1303 
-1308 GGTTI
+1308 
-1313 SGGTLVA
+1313 
-1320 SNVDALGSGDVTD
+1320 
-1333 NATLELNTGGDFANN
+1333 
-1348 IGGTGSVVKS
+1348 GGTGSVVKS

-1372 GGTTISGGTLVANN
+1372 GGTTISGGTLVATN
-1386 VEALGTGDVT
+1386 VDALGTGDVT

-1507 TINLDSNTADPV
+1507 TINLNSNTVDPV

-1577 DLADFITVDGRI
+1577 DLVDFITVDGRI

-1639 TLDPASATG
+1639 TLDPDSATG

-1718 VKSGDD
+1718 VKSGDKM
-1724 VLTLSGANSYSGGT
+1724 LTLSGANSYSGGT

-1755 GDVTDDATLEL
+1755 GDVTNDAVLEL
-1766 NTGGDFINNIGGTG
+1766 NTGGDFDNAISGSGQ
-1780 RVEKSGDDKLT
+1780 VVKSGDET
-1791 LSGSNTYTGGTLIS
+1791 
-1805 SGTLVAND
+1805 
-1813 VNALGTGD
+1813 
-1821 VTDNATLMLNTGG
+1821 
-1834 DFTNNIGGTGRVEKS
+1834 
-1849 GDDALTLSGSNTYT
+1849 LTLSGSNTYT
-1863 GGTLISGGTLVANDV
+1863 GGTLISGGTLVA
-1878 NALGTGDITDNATL
+1878 
-1892 ALNAVGDFDNAISG
+1892 
-1906 SGKVEKSGDD
+1906 
-1916 ALTLSGSNTYTGGTL
+1916 
-1931 ISSGTLV
+1931 
-1938 ASNVEALGTGDV
+1938 SNVEALG
-1950 TDNATLELNTS
+1950 S
-1961 GTFDNAISGS
+1961 
-1971 GQVVKSGDKMLTL
+1971 
-1984 SGANSYSGGTL
+1984 
-1995 ISDGTLVASNVESL
+1995 
-2009 GTGDVTNNAT
+2009 GDVTNDAV

-2041 GDDALALSGANS
+2041 GDETLTLSGANS
-2053 YTGGTLISSG
+2053 YTGGTTISGGTLIASNVEALGTGDVTDNAVLELNTGGDFDNAISGSGQVEKSGDDVLTLSGANSYSGGTLISDG
-2063 TLVATNVDALGS
+2063 TLVATSVEALGS
-2075 GDVTDNATLELNTG
+2075 GDVTNNAVLELNTGGTFDNAISGSGQVVKSGDETLTLSGTNTYSGGTLISGGTLVASNVEALGTGDVTNNAVLELNTG

-2117 YTGGTLISDG
+2117 YTGGTTINDG
-2127 TLVASNVEALGTGDV
+2127 TLVANDVNALGTGDV
-2142 TDNATLELNTSGT
+2142 TDDATLELNTGGD
-2155 FDNVISGSGQVVK
+2155 FDNAISGSGQVVK
-2168 SGDDALTLSGSNTYR
+2168 SGDDTLTLSGTNSYT
-2183 GGTTISGGTLVAT
+2183 GGTTISG
-2196 SVEALGTGD
+2196 
-2205 VTDNATLALNTG
+2205 
-2217 GDFINNIGGTGRVEK
+2217 
-2232 SGDQTLTLSGAN
+2232 
-2244 SYTGGT
+2244 
-2250 LISSGTL
+2250 
-2257 VASNVNALGSGDV
+2257 
-2270 TDNAVLELN
+2270 
-2279 TGGTF
+2279 
-2284 DNAISGSGQVE
+2284 
-2295 KSGDG
+2295 
-2300 TLTLSGSNTYTGGT
+2300 
-2314 LISDGTLV
+2314 GTLV

-2381 LAVHLIDSNSGA
+2381 LAVHLTDSNSGA
-2393 IVTADHA
+2393 IVTADRA

-2423 AYTLIDTD
+2423 AYTLIDSD
-2431 SAINSDFAQFTVA
+2431 SAIDSDFAQFTVA

-2544 DTDVQEGALWLA
+2544 DTDVQEGTLWLA

-2582 ATVNGHVNNLGNLY
+2582 ATVNGHVNNLGSLY

-2686 GGQSDGDFRLYKGHV
+2686 GGQSDGDFTLYKGHV

-2731 EVTPPD
+2731 D
-2737 DGGEVTPPDDGGD
+2737 VTPPDDGGD

-2779 PPDDGG
+2779 PPDDDGE
-2785 DVTPPDDG
+2785 VTPPDDG
-2793 GDVTPPDDGGDI
+2793 GDVSPPDDDGDI

-2816 APQYRADIGVYLG
+2816 TPQYRADIGVYLG

-3086 DRLEVKVGI
+3086 DRVEVKVGI

>member
-117 QAMNLDSST
+117 QAMNLDSLT

-144 AIMLQNGGSVI
+144 TIMLQNGGSVI
-155 NDARIENSATYE
+155 NDALIENSATYE

-208 AHITNGGMISSDGS
+208 AHITNGGMINSDGS

-244 ITTASDGSNKIEDAA
+244 ITTASDGSGKIEDAA

-286 IAVALYHGAHFE
+286 ITVALYYGSHFE

-419 SAISANTAVAI
+419 GAISANTAVAI
-430 NGNGNTISNQ
+430 NGNGNTITNL

-491 TTSTGISIAGGNNQI
+491 TTSTGISIAGGNNQV

-534 SITATGSNMSYG
+534 SITATGSSISYG

-551 GASGTIT
+551 GTSGTIT

-615 NTAVQFHGNNNKL
+615 NTAVQFNGNNNKL
-628 ANAGAIL
+628 ANAGAIS
-635 GDTNGVTINGSGN
+635 GDTNGVTISGSGN
-648 TLTSQGKI
+648 TLTNQGKI
-656 TGGINAILINSG
+656 TGGTNAVLINSG
-668 SKNNTLTLNTGTEIS
+668 SKNNTLTLNTGTEMS
-683 GSITDDNNSA
+683 GSITDGNNSA

-770 GGTLGA
+770 SGTLGA

-791 SDAAAYGSVISGSG
+791 SDAAVYGSVISGSG

-1030 NGQSLTKTGAGTLI
+1030 DGQSLTKTGAGTLI
-1044 LNAENTYTGSTTI
+1044 LNAEN
-1057 SEGTLIATNVEA
+1057 
-1069 LGTGNVTDNAT
+1069 
-1080 LEMNTGG
+1080 
-1087 DFDNA
+1087 
-1092 ISGSGQVVKSGDET
+1092 
-1106 LTLSGANS
+1106 S
-1114 YTGGTTISGG
+1114 YTGGTTISDG
-1124 TLVASNVE
+1124 TLVAN
-1132 ALGTGDITDNATLE
+1132 
-1146 LNAGGDFA
+1146 
-1154 NNIGGTGSVVKSG
+1154 
-1167 DKTLTL
+1167 
-1173 SGSNTY
+1173 
-1179 TGGTTI
+1179 
-1185 SGGTLV
+1185 
-1191 ASNVEALG
+1191 
-1199 SGDVTDNATLEMNT
+1199 
-1213 GGDFANN
+1213 
-1220 IGGTGS
+1220 
-1226 VVKSGDETLTLS
+1226 
-1238 GANSYTGGTTIS
+1238 
-1250 GGTLVASNVE
+1250 NVE

-1267 TDNATLELNTGGDFD
+1267 TDNATLELNTGGTFD

-1289 QVVKSGDKTLTLSG
+1289 QVVKSGDETLALSG

-1313 SGGTLVA
+1313 SGGTLIA
-1320 SNVDALGSGDVTD
+1320 SNVEALGTGDVTD
-1333 NATLELNTGGDFANN
+1333 NAVLELNTGGDFANN
-1348 IGGTGSVVKS
+1348 IGGSGQVVKS
-1358 GDKTLTLS
+1358 GDDALTLS
-1366 GTNSYT
+1366 GSNTYT
-1372 GGTTISGGTLVANN
+1372 GGTLISDGTLVATN

-1396 NNATLELNT
+1396 DNAVLELNT
-1405 GGDFDNAISGSGQVV
+1405 GGDFTNAISGSGQVV

-1507 TINLDSNTADPV
+1507 TINLNSNTVDPV

-1639 TLDPASATG
+1639 TLDPANATG

-1679 TLVATNVDALG
+1679 TLVATNV
-1690 SGDVTDD
+1690 
-1697 ATLELNT
+1697 E
-1704 GGTFDNAISGSGQV
+1704 
-1718 VKSGDD
+1718 
-1724 VLTLSGANSYSGGT
+1724 
-1738 LISDGTL
+1738 
-1745 VASNVEALGT
+1745 
-1755 GDVTDDATLEL
+1755 
-1766 NTGGDFINNIGGTG
+1766 
-1780 RVEKSGDDKLT
+1780 
-1791 LSGSNTYTGGTLIS
+1791 
-1805 SGTLVAND
+1805 
-1813 VNALGTGD
+1813 
-1821 VTDNATLMLNTGG
+1821 
-1834 DFTNNIGGTGRVEKS
+1834 
-1849 GDDALTLSGSNTYT
+1849 
-1863 GGTLISGGTLVANDV
+1863 
-1878 NALGTGDITDNATL
+1878 
-1892 ALNAVGDFDNAISG
+1892 
-1906 SGKVEKSGDD
+1906 
-1916 ALTLSGSNTYTGGTL
+1916 
-1931 ISSGTLV
+1931 
-1938 ASNVEALGTGDV
+1938 
-1950 TDNATLELNTS
+1950 
-1961 GTFDNAISGS
+1961 
-1971 GQVVKSGDKMLTL
+1971 
-1984 SGANSYSGGTL
+1984 
-1995 ISDGTLVASNVESL
+1995 
-2009 GTGDVTNNAT
+2009 
-2019 LELNTGG
+2019 
-2026 DFTNNISGSGQVVKS
+2026 
-2041 GDDALALSGANS
+2041 
-2053 YTGGTLISSG
+2053 
-2063 TLVATNVDALGS
+2063 ALGS

-2117 YTGGTLISDG
+2117 YTGGTTISDG

-2142 TDNATLELNTSGT
+2142 TNDAVLELNTGGTFDNAISGSGQVVKSGDETLTLSGANSYTGGTLISGGTLVASNVEALGTGDVTDNAVLELNTGGDFDNAISGSGQVVKSGDETLTLSGANSYTGGTTISGGTLVATSVDALGSGDVTDNAVLELNTGGDFTNSISGSGQVVKSGDETLTLSGTNTYRGGTTISGGTLVASNVEALGTGDVTNDAVLALNTGGDFANNIGGTGSVVKSGDETLTLSGTNSYTGGTTISGGTLVATNVEALGTGDVTNNATLELNTGGDFTNNISGNGQVVKSGDDTLTFSGSNTYTGGTTINDGTLVATSVEALGSGDVTNDAVLALNTGGDFANNIGGTGSVVKSGDKTLTLSGANSYTGGTLISGGTLVATSVDALGTGDVTDDATLELNTGGTFDNAISGSGQVVKSGDDVLTLSGANSYSGGTLISGGTLVATSVEALGSGDVTDNAVLELNTGGT

-2168 SGDDALTLSGSNTYR
+2168 SGDDALTLSGANTYT
-2183 GGTTISGGTLVAT
+2183 GGTTISG
-2196 SVEALGTGD
+2196 
-2205 VTDNATLALNTG
+2205 
-2217 GDFINNIGGTGRVEK
+2217 
-2232 SGDQTLTLSGAN
+2232 
-2244 SYTGGT
+2244 
-2250 LISSGTL
+2250 
-2257 VASNVNALGSGDV
+2257 
-2270 TDNAVLELN
+2270 
-2279 TGGTF
+2279 
-2284 DNAISGSGQVE
+2284 
-2295 KSGDG
+2295 
-2300 TLTLSGSNTYTGGT
+2300 
-2314 LISDGTLV
+2314 GTLV

-2381 LAVHLIDSNSGA
+2381 LAVHLTDSNSGA
-2393 IVTADHA
+2393 IVTADRA

-2423 AYTLIDTD
+2423 AYTLIDSD
-2431 SAINSDFAQFTVA
+2431 SAIDSDFAQFTVA

-2497 HSFTLNTALTDVD
+2497 HSFTLNTVLTDVD
-2510 ATLNPDSATDWDGKS
+2510 ATLDPDSATDWDGKS

-2582 ATVNGHVNNLGNLY
+2582 ATVNGHVNNLGSLY

-2652 LIVTGDTA
+2652 LIVTGNTA

-2686 GGQSDGDFRLYKGHV
+2686 GGQSDGDFTLYKGHV

-2737 DGGEVTPPDDGGD
+2737 DGGEVTPPDDGG
-2750 VTPPDDGGDVTP
+2750 
-2762 PDDGGE
+2762 E

-2779 PPDDGG
+2779 PPDD
-2785 DVTPPDDG
+2785 DG
-2793 GDVTPPDDGGDI
+2793 EVTPPDDGGDI

-3086 DRLEVKVGI
+3086 DRVEVKVGI

>member
-1 MNKTYNII
+1 
-9 WNAARGMYIVTSE
+9 
-22 LARSGSRAI
+22 
-31 VSVSASCAVTLLAM
+31 
-45 DAAPAVAEETRVS
+45 
-58 IPSQTTTYTL
+58 
-68 SGATPFVVETGNTV
+68 
-82 ATDTATS
+82 
-89 AAIVG
+89 
-94 DNSNDWDLLIESGA
+94 
-108 VVGSSLTDS
+108 
-117 QAMNLDSST
+117 
-126 GATSVHNQGTITG
+126 
-139 SNEDG
+139 
-144 AIMLQNGGSVI
+144 
-155 NDARIENSATYE
+155 
-167 HDPEDIPQEY
+167 
-177 AGVYMLNGG
+177 
-186 SYVSSE
+186 
-192 SGVLEGVSGV
+192 
-202 IVQSGE
+202 
-208 AHITNGGMISSDGS
+208 
-222 WRSYGVEFR
+222 
-231 DGTYGTIVNTGTI
+231 NTGGTF
-244 ITTASDGSNKIEDAA
+244 
-259 IYVHTLNDMA
+259 
-269 VSGSV
+269 
-274 SVDNSGLMQSDF
+274 DN
-286 IAVALYHGAHFE
+286 
-298 VVNRVGG
+298 
-305 VITAGN
+305 
-311 SSLVGIKSTAMELKV
+311 
-326 GVDNLVTND
+326 
-335 GTISA
+335 
-340 YGTANTYGIH
+340 
-350 YGESTSGGVITNTG
+350 
-364 SITTTGGGAGDAS
+364 
-377 VYVHGNGDGTVVN
+377 
-390 NSGTMSSTVYGVY
+390 
-403 LDSAR
+403 
-408 SKGHTLNNQAG
+408 
-419 SAISANTAVAI
+419 
-430 NGNGNTISNQ
+430 
-440 GKMTGVSDGLLI
+440 
-452 SGNNNI
+452 
-458 VTTSGGEISGKN
+458 
-470 GIRVSKGSGNQI
+470 
-482 TAKSGSKIT
+482 
-491 TTSTGISIAGGNNQI
+491 
-506 TTESGSAI
+506 
-514 VAKDNGILINSGANN
+514 
-529 VTNGG
+529 
-534 SITATGSNMSYG
+534 
-546 IQYNS
+546 
-551 GASGTIT
+551 
-558 NTGTITTTGK
+558 
-568 GAGDASVYAHGG
+568 
-580 AVTINNS
+580 
-587 GTMDSSVFGVYVTTG
+587 
-602 HTLNNLAGGSISA
+602 
-615 NTAVQFHGNNNKL
+615 
-628 ANAGAIL
+628 
-635 GDTNGVTINGSGN
+635 
-648 TLTSQGKI
+648 
-656 TGGINAILINSG
+656 
-668 SKNNTLTLNTGTEIS
+668 
-683 GSITDDNNSA
+683 
-693 SANNNLI
+693 
-700 LDGEGTL
+700 
-707 GSSISG
+707 
-713 LNSVTSS
+713 
-720 GDWTLSGATM
+720 
-730 NLSGTTNSALW
+730 
-741 VKSGTLILNGA
+741 
-752 MTAKGATVDSGT
+752 
-764 TLQIGN
+764 
-770 GGTLGA
+770 
-776 FNGDIVDNGTLTFNR
+776 
-791 SDAAAYGSVISGSG
+791 VISGSG
-805 NVVKQGGGELTLS
+805 QVVKSGDDALTLS
-818 NNNSY
+818 GNNSY
-823 SGGTTIAE
+823 TGGTLISGGTLVASNVD
-831 GTLTA
+831 
-836 TAGGALGSGNIDNR
+836 ALGSGD
-850 AYLKLDAASASDP
+850 
-863 FIVADLTTHSGATV
+863 
-877 EIGAGSTL
+877 
-885 QANTLTQQDGSTLTA
+885 
-900 DLTATSG
+900 
-907 PAIRAKNVNLDG
+907 
-919 TLNVASPASQEPIR
+919 
-933 STDDL
+933 
-938 ISLALIESDNAISGD
+938 
-953 FDDITINGNAMNPDA
+953 
-968 FITVVGQKNVNDTHY
+968 
-983 DLVETLTWY
+983 
-992 ADRDNAAIDAHGT
+992 
-1005 FNLADADDSFTVNTV
+1005 
-1020 LENVDANSGW
+1020 
-1030 NGQSLTKTGAGTLI
+1030 
-1044 LNAENTYTGSTTI
+1044 
-1057 SEGTLIATNVEA
+1057 
-1069 LGTGNVTDNAT
+1069 VTDNAT

-1106 LTLSGANS
+1106 LTLSGA
-1114 YTGGTTISGG
+1114 
-1124 TLVASNVE
+1124 
-1132 ALGTGDITDNATLE
+1132 
-1146 LNAGGDFA
+1146 
-1154 NNIGGTGSVVKSG
+1154 
-1167 DKTLTL
+1167 
-1173 SGSNTY
+1173 
-1179 TGGTTI
+1179 
-1185 SGGTLV
+1185 
-1191 ASNVEALG
+1191 
-1199 SGDVTDNATLEMNT
+1199 
-1213 GGDFANN
+1213 
-1220 IGGTGS
+1220 
-1226 VVKSGDETLTLS
+1226 
-1238 GANSYTGGTTIS
+1238 
-1250 GGTLVASNVE
+1250 
-1260 ALGTGDV
+1260 
-1267 TDNATLELNTGGDFD
+1267 
-1282 NAISGSG
+1282 
-1289 QVVKSGDKTLTLSG
+1289 
-1303 INSYT
+1303 
-1308 GGTTI
+1308 
-1313 SGGTLVA
+1313 
-1320 SNVDALGSGDVTD
+1320 
-1333 NATLELNTGGDFANN
+1333 
-1348 IGGTGSVVKS
+1348 
-1358 GDKTLTLS
+1358 
-1366 GTNSYT
+1366 NSYT

-1434 YSGATTISGGTLI
+1434 YTGGTTISGGTLI
-1447 ATHVNALGTGAIDN
+1447 ATNVNALGTGAIDN

-1507 TINLDSNTADPV
+1507 TINLNSNTVDPV

-1639 TLDPASATG
+1639 TLDPDSATG

-1755 GDVTDDATLEL
+1755 GDVTNDAVLEL
-1766 NTGGDFINNIGGTG
+1766 NTGGTFDNAISGSGQ
-1780 RVEKSGDDKLT
+1780 VVKSGDETLT
-1791 LSGSNTYTGGTLIS
+1791 LSG
-1805 SGTLVAND
+1805 AN
-1813 VNALGTGD
+1813 
-1821 VTDNATLMLNTGG
+1821 
-1834 DFTNNIGGTGRVEKS
+1834 S
-1849 GDDALTLSGSNTYT
+1849 YT
-1863 GGTLISGGTLVANDV
+1863 GGTLISG
-1878 NALGTGDITDNATL
+1878 
-1892 ALNAVGDFDNAISG
+1892 
-1906 SGKVEKSGDD
+1906 
-1916 ALTLSGSNTYTGGTL
+1916 
-1931 ISSGTLV
+1931 GTLV

-1950 TDNATLELNTS
+1950 TDNATLELNT
-1961 GTFDNAISGS
+1961 GGDFDNAISGS
-1971 GQVVKSGDKMLTL
+1971 GQVVKSGDETLTL
-1984 SGANSYSGGTL
+1984 SG
-1995 ISDGTLVASNVESL
+1995 SN
-2009 GTGDVTNNAT
+2009 T
-2019 LELNTGG
+2019 
-2026 DFTNNISGSGQVVKS
+2026 
-2041 GDDALALSGANS
+2041 
-2053 YTGGTLISSG
+2053 YTGGTLISGG
-2063 TLVATNVDALGS
+2063 TLVATNVEALGS
-2075 GDVTDNATLELNTG
+2075 GDVTDDATLELNTG

-2104 SGDKTLTLSGSNT
+2104 SGDDVLTLSGANS
-2117 YTGGTLISDG
+2117 YSGGSLISGG
-2127 TLVASNVEALGTGDV
+2127 TLVATNVEALGTGDV
-2142 TDNATLELNTSGT
+2142 TN
-2155 FDNVISGSGQVVK
+2155 
-2168 SGDDALTLSGSNTYR
+2168 
-2183 GGTTISGGTLVAT
+2183 
-2196 SVEALGTGD
+2196 
-2205 VTDNATLALNTG
+2205 
-2217 GDFINNIGGTGRVEK
+2217 
-2232 SGDQTLTLSGAN
+2232 
-2244 SYTGGT
+2244 
-2250 LISSGTL
+2250 
-2257 VASNVNALGSGDV
+2257 
-2270 TDNAVLELN
+2270 NAVLELN

-2284 DNAISGSGQVE
+2284 DNAISGSGQVVKSGDETLTLSGANSYTGGTLISGGTLVASNVEALGTGDVTDNAVLELNTGGDFDNAISGSGQVVKSGDETLTLSGSNTYTGGTLISGGTLVASNVEALGTGDVTNDAVLELNTGGTFDNVISGSGQVVKSGDDVLTLSGANSYSGGTLISGGTLVASNVEALGTGDVTNDAVLELNTGGDFDNAISGSGKVE

-2300 TLTLSGSNTYTGGT
+2300 TLTLSGSNTYRGGTTISGGTLLASNVEALGTGDVTNNATLELNTGGDFDNAISGSGQVVKSGGDTLTLSGNNSYTGGT

-2322 ASNVEALGSGDIDNY
+2322 ASNVEALGSGNIDNY

-2381 LAVHLIDSNSGA
+2381 LAVHLTDSNSDA

-2423 AYTLIDTD
+2423 AYTLIDSD

-2510 ATLNPDSATDWDGKS
+2510 ATLNPDSATGWDGKS

-2544 DTDVQEGALWLA
+2544 DTDVQEGTLWLA

-2582 ATVNGHVNNLGNLY
+2582 ATVNGHVNNQGSLY

-2686 GGQSDGDFRLYKGHV
+2686 GGQSDGDFTLYKGHV

-2731 EVTPPD
+2731 DVI
-2737 DGGEVTPPDDGGD
+2737 PPDDGGD

-2779 PPDDGG
+2779 PPDDDG

-2793 GDVTPPDDGGDI
+2793 GDVTPPDDDGDI

-2816 APQYRADIGVYLG
+2816 TPQYRADIGVYLG

-3086 DRLEVKVGI
+3086 DRVEVKVGI

>member
-1 MNKTYNII
+1 
-9 WNAARGMYIVTSE
+9 
-22 LARSGSRAI
+22 
-31 VSVSASCAVTLLAM
+31 
-45 DAAPAVAEETRVS
+45 
-58 IPSQTTTYTL
+58 
-68 SGATPFVVETGNTV
+68 
-82 ATDTATS
+82 
-89 AAIVG
+89 
-94 DNSNDWDLLIESGA
+94 
-108 VVGSSLTDS
+108 
-117 QAMNLDSST
+117 
-126 GATSVHNQGTITG
+126 
-139 SNEDG
+139 
-144 AIMLQNGGSVI
+144 
-155 NDARIENSATYE
+155 
-167 HDPEDIPQEY
+167 
-177 AGVYMLNGG
+177 
-186 SYVSSE
+186 
-192 SGVLEGVSGV
+192 
-202 IVQSGE
+202 
-208 AHITNGGMISSDGS
+208 
-222 WRSYGVEFR
+222 
-231 DGTYGTIVNTGTI
+231 
-244 ITTASDGSNKIEDAA
+244 
-259 IYVHTLNDMA
+259 
-269 VSGSV
+269 
-274 SVDNSGLMQSDF
+274 
-286 IAVALYHGAHFE
+286 
-298 VVNRVGG
+298 
-305 VITAGN
+305 
-311 SSLVGIKSTAMELKV
+311 
-326 GVDNLVTND
+326 
-335 GTISA
+335 
-340 YGTANTYGIH
+340 
-350 YGESTSGGVITNTG
+350 
-364 SITTTGGGAGDAS
+364 
-377 VYVHGNGDGTVVN
+377 
-390 NSGTMSSTVYGVY
+390 
-403 LDSAR
+403 
-408 SKGHTLNNQAG
+408 
-419 SAISANTAVAI
+419 
-430 NGNGNTISNQ
+430 
-440 GKMTGVSDGLLI
+440 
-452 SGNNNI
+452 
-458 VTTSGGEISGKN
+458 
-470 GIRVSKGSGNQI
+470 
-482 TAKSGSKIT
+482 
-491 TTSTGISIAGGNNQI
+491 
-506 TTESGSAI
+506 
-514 VAKDNGILINSGANN
+514 
-529 VTNGG
+529 
-534 SITATGSNMSYG
+534 
-546 IQYNS
+546 
-551 GASGTIT
+551 
-558 NTGTITTTGK
+558 
-568 GAGDASVYAHGG
+568 
-580 AVTINNS
+580 
-587 GTMDSSVFGVYVTTG
+587 
-602 HTLNNLAGGSISA
+602 
-615 NTAVQFHGNNNKL
+615 
-628 ANAGAIL
+628 
-635 GDTNGVTINGSGN
+635 
-648 TLTSQGKI
+648 
-656 TGGINAILINSG
+656 
-668 SKNNTLTLNTGTEIS
+668 
-683 GSITDDNNSA
+683 
-693 SANNNLI
+693 
-700 LDGEGTL
+700 
-707 GSSISG
+707 
-713 LNSVTSS
+713 
-720 GDWTLSGATM
+720 
-730 NLSGTTNSALW
+730 
-741 VKSGTLILNGA
+741 
-752 MTAKGATVDSGT
+752 
-764 TLQIGN
+764 
-770 GGTLGA
+770 
-776 FNGDIVDNGTLTFNR
+776 
-791 SDAAAYGSVISGSG
+791 
-805 NVVKQGGGELTLS
+805 
-818 NNNSY
+818 
-823 SGGTTIAE
+823 
-831 GTLTA
+831 
-836 TAGGALGSGNIDNR
+836 
-850 AYLKLDAASASDP
+850 
-863 FIVADLTTHSGATV
+863 
-877 EIGAGSTL
+877 
-885 QANTLTQQDGSTLTA
+885 
-900 DLTATSG
+900 
-907 PAIRAKNVNLDG
+907 
-919 TLNVASPASQEPIR
+919 
-933 STDDL
+933 
-938 ISLALIESDNAISGD
+938 
-953 FDDITINGNAMNPDA
+953 
-968 FITVVGQKNVNDTHY
+968 
-983 DLVETLTWY
+983 
-992 ADRDNAAIDAHGT
+992 
-1005 FNLADADDSFTVNTV
+1005 
-1020 LENVDANSGW
+1020 
-1030 NGQSLTKTGAGTLI
+1030 
-1044 LNAENTYTGSTTI
+1044 
-1057 SEGTLIATNVEA
+1057 
-1069 LGTGNVTDNAT
+1069 
-1080 LEMNTGG
+1080 
-1087 DFDNA
+1087 FDNV
-1092 ISGSGQVVKSGDET
+1092 ISGSGQVVKSGDEM

-1114 YTGGTTISGG
+1114 
-1124 TLVASNVE
+1124 
-1132 ALGTGDITDNATLE
+1132 
-1146 LNAGGDFA
+1146 
-1154 NNIGGTGSVVKSG
+1154 
-1167 DKTLTL
+1167 
-1173 SGSNTY
+1173 Y

-1199 SGDVTDNATLEMNT
+1199 SGDVTDNATLE
-1213 GGDFANN
+1213 
-1220 IGGTGS
+1220 
-1226 VVKSGDETLTLS
+1226 
-1238 GANSYTGGTTIS
+1238 
-1250 GGTLVASNVE
+1250 
-1260 ALGTGDV
+1260 
-1267 TDNATLELNTGGDFD
+1267 LNTGGDFD

-1289 QVVKSGDKTLTLSG
+1289 QVVKSGDDALTLSG
-1303 INSYT
+1303 NNSYT
-1308 GGTTI
+1308 GGTLI
-1313 SGGTLVA
+1313 SDGTLVA
-1320 SNVDALGSGDVTD
+1320 SNVEALGSGDVTND
-1333 NATLELNTGGDFANN
+1333 A
-1348 IGGTGSVVKS
+1348 V
-1358 GDKTLTLS
+1358 
-1366 GTNSYT
+1366 
-1372 GGTTISGGTLVANN
+1372 
-1386 VEALGTGDVT
+1386 
-1396 NNATLELNT
+1396 LELNT

-1434 YSGATTISGGTLI
+1434 YTGGTTISGGTLVASNVEALGSGDITDNATLELNTGGDFDNAISGSGQVVKSGDETLTLSGTNTYTGGTTISGGTLI

-1469 SGQFTVTD
+1469 SGQFAVTD

-1507 TINLDSNTADPV
+1507 TINLNSNTADPV

-1639 TLDPASATG
+1639 TLDPDSATG

-1664 NAENTYTGGTTISGG
+1664 NAENTYTVGTTISGG

-1718 VKSGDD
+1718 VKSGDKM
-1724 VLTLSGANSYSGGT
+1724 LTLSGTNSYSGGT
-1738 LISDGTL
+1738 LISGGTLVATNVDALGSGDVTDDATLELNTGGTFDNAISGSGQVVKSGDDTLTLSGSNTYTGGTIISGGTL

-1755 GDVTDDATLEL
+1755 GDVTNDAVLEL
-1766 NTGGDFINNIGGTG
+1766 NTGGDFDNAISGSGQ
-1780 RVEKSGDDKLT
+1780 VVKSGDETLT
-1791 LSGSNTYTGGTLIS
+1791 LSGSNTYTGGTLISGGTLVASNVEALGSGDVTNDAVLELNTGGDFTNAISGSGQVVKSGDETLTLSGANSYTGGTLISGGTLIASNVEALGTGDVTDNAVLELNTGGDFDNAISGSGQVEKSGDETLTLSGANSYTGGTLIS

-1821 VTDNATLMLNTGG
+1821 VTDNAVLELNTGGTFDNAISGSGQVVKSGDETLTLSGSNTYTGGTTINDGTLIATSVDALGSGDVTDNAVLELNTGG
-1834 DFTNNIGGTGRVEKS
+1834 DFDNAISGSGQVVKSGDETLTLSGTNSYTDGTLISGGTLVATNLEALGTGDVTNNATLELNTGGTFDNAISGSGQVVKS

-1863 GGTLISGGTLVANDV
+1863 GGTTISGGTL
-1878 NALGTGDITDNATL
+1878 IAT
-1892 ALNAVGDFDNAISG
+1892 S
-1906 SGKVEKSGDD
+1906 
-1916 ALTLSGSNTYTGGTL
+1916 
-1931 ISSGTLV
+1931 
-1938 ASNVEALGTGDV
+1938 
-1950 TDNATLELNTS
+1950 
-1961 GTFDNAISGS
+1961 
-1971 GQVVKSGDKMLTL
+1971 
-1984 SGANSYSGGTL
+1984 
-1995 ISDGTLVASNVESL
+1995 
-2009 GTGDVTNNAT
+2009 
-2019 LELNTGG
+2019 
-2026 DFTNNISGSGQVVKS
+2026 
-2041 GDDALALSGANS
+2041 
-2053 YTGGTLISSG
+2053 
-2063 TLVATNVDALGS
+2063 VDALGS
-2075 GDVTDNATLELNTG
+2075 GDVTDNAVLELNTG

-2117 YTGGTLISDG
+2117 YTGGT
-2127 TLVASNVEALGTGDV
+2127 
-2142 TDNATLELNTSGT
+2142 
-2155 FDNVISGSGQVVK
+2155 
-2168 SGDDALTLSGSNTYR
+2168 
-2183 GGTTISGGTLVAT
+2183 TISGGTL
-2196 SVEALGTGD
+2196 
-2205 VTDNATLALNTG
+2205 
-2217 GDFINNIGGTGRVEK
+2217 I
-2232 SGDQTLTLSGAN
+2232 
-2244 SYTGGT
+2244 
-2250 LISSGTL
+2250 
-2257 VASNVNALGSGDV
+2257 
-2270 TDNAVLELN
+2270 
-2279 TGGTF
+2279 
-2284 DNAISGSGQVE
+2284 
-2295 KSGDG
+2295 
-2300 TLTLSGSNTYTGGT
+2300 
-2314 LISDGTLV
+2314 
-2322 ASNVEALGSGDIDNY
+2322 ASNVEALGSGNIDNY

-2358 ATTAIGAGSALRA
+2358 ATTAIGAGSTLRA

-2381 LAVHLIDSNSGA
+2381 LAVHLTDSNSGA

-2458 RVNADDDTR
+2458 RVNAADDTR

-2582 ATVNGHVNNLGNLY
+2582 ATVNGHVNNLGSLY

-2686 GGQSDGDFRLYKGHV
+2686 GGQSDGDFTLYKGHV

-2731 EVTPPD
+2731 DVTPPD
-2737 DGGEVTPPDDGGD
+2737 DGGDVIPPDDGGDVTPPDDGGD

-2762 PDDGGE
+2762 PDDGG
-2768 VTPPD
+2768 
-2773 DGGEVT
+2773 
-2779 PPDDGG
+2779 

-2793 GDVTPPDDGGDI
+2793 GDVTPPDDDGDI

-2844 REGSQYRSADGSIWM
+2844 REGSQYRSADGSVWM

-3031 QNDDSWTTRLGVRV
+3031 QNDDSWTTRLGMRV

-3086 DRLEVKVGI
+3086 DRVEVKVGI

>member
-286 IAVALYHGAHFE
+286 ITVALYHGSHFE

-968 FITVVGQKNVNDTHY
+968 FITVVGQKTVNDTHY

-1320 SNVDALGSGDVTD
+1320 SNVDALGSGDVTDNATLELNTGGDFDNAIGGTGSVVKSGDKTLTLSGANSYTGGTTISGGTLVASNVEALGSGDVTD

-2300 TLTLSGSNTYTGGT
+2300 
-2314 LISDGTLV
+2314 
-2322 ASNVEALGSGDIDNY
+2322 
-2337 ASLQL
+2337 
-2342 NASGQF
+2342 
-2348 VTANLTTHDN
+2348 
-2358 ATTAIGAGSALRA
+2358 
-2371 NTLTQEANST
+2371 
-2381 LAVHLIDSNSGA
+2381 
-2393 IVTADHA
+2393 
-2400 NLGGTLDIT
+2400 
-2409 GIGNVAKSWTRDAY
+2409 
-2423 AYTLIDTD
+2423 
-2431 SAINSDFAQFTVA
+2431 
-2444 GMDAKQ
+2444 
-2450 VDFLTVDG
+2450 
-2458 RVNADDDTR
+2458 
-2467 YDVTA
+2467 
-2472 SLSWYADSDNA
+2472 
-2483 ATDAHGTF
+2483 
-2491 TLSEQG
+2491 
-2497 HSFTLNTALTDVD
+2497 
-2510 ATLNPDSATDWDGKS
+2510 
-2525 LIKRGAGTLIL
+2525 
-2536 GAQNTYSG
+2536 
-2544 DTDVQEGALWLA
+2544 
-2556 ETATIGS
+2556 
-2563 AGSAQAV
+2563 
-2570 NIAANAAFGGHN
+2570 
-2582 ATVNGHVNNLGNLY
+2582 
-2596 FVDTFTVN
+2596 
-2604 GDVVNSSAMISGS
+2604 
-2617 DQPNNTLT
+2617 
-2625 IAGNYTGNDGHLYLN
+2625 
-2640 TQLGDDSSPTDK
+2640 
-2652 LIVTGDTA
+2652 
-2660 GSTTLHITNVN
+2660 
-2671 GLGAQTV
+2671 
-2678 NGIEVIEV
+2678 
-2686 GGQSDGDFRLYKGHV
+2686 
-2701 DINAW
+2701 
-2706 TYTLKQDGGDW
+2706 
-2717 YLRSESDDVPDDGG
+2717 
-2731 EVTPPD
+2731 
-2737 DGGEVTPPDDGGD
+2737 
-2750 VTPPDDGGDVTP
+2750 
-2762 PDDGGE
+2762 
-2768 VTPPD
+2768 
-2773 DGGEVT
+2773 
-2779 PPDDGG
+2779 
-2785 DVTPPDDG
+2785 
-2793 GDVTPPDDGGDI
+2793 
-2805 TPPDGGDVTPV
+2805 
-2816 APQYRADIGVYLG
+2816 
-2829 NQWMA
+2829 
-2834 RNLQMQTLYD
+2834 
-2844 REGSQYRSADGSIWM
+2844 
-2859 RFKAGKAESQAVNG
+2859 
-2873 NVDIDS
+2873 
-2879 DYSQFQLGGDIL
+2879 
-2891 TWSDGAQSV
+2891 
-2900 TVGLMGS
+2900 
-2907 YINASTDSTGNRG
+2907 
-2920 ADGSQFSANGSVD
+2920 
-2933 GYNLGLYATWFA
+2933 
-2945 DAQSHRGAYID
+2945 
-2956 SWYQYGAY
+2956 
-2964 NNSVDND
+2964 
-2971 GLSASRYDSA
+2971 
-2981 AHAVSLETGYRYD
+2981 
-2994 IALSNRNT
+2994 
-3002 VSLTPQA
+3002 
-3009 QVTWQRYSAD
+3009 
-3019 TVIDD
+3019 
-3024 GGTRISG
+3024 
-3031 QNDDSWTTRLGVRV
+3031 
-3045 DGKLYKE
+3045 
-3052 SGRIQPF
+3052 
-3059 MEVNWLHASD
+3059 
-3069 NASATFGDT
+3069 
-3078 KVSQDLPN
+3078 
-3086 DRLEVKVGI
+3086 
-3095 QANVSERLSVYA
+3095 
-3107 QAAGQKGK
+3107 
-3115 NDYGDASFSL
+3115 
-3125 NMRYNW
+3125 

>member
-58 IPSQTTTYTL
+58 IPTQTTTYTL

-144 AIMLQNGGSVI
+144 TIMLQNGGSVI
-155 NDARIENSATYE
+155 NDARIENNATYE
-167 HDPEDIPQEY
+167 HDPQDIPQEY

-208 AHITNGGMISSDGS
+208 AHITNGGMINSDGS

-286 IAVALYHGAHFE
+286 ITVALYHGSHFE

-390 NSGTMSSTVYGVY
+390 NSGTMSSSVYGVY

-419 SAISANTAVAI
+419 GVILANTAVAV
-430 NGNGNTISNQ
+430 NGNGNTITNQ

-635 GDTNGVTINGSGN
+635 GDTNGVTISGSGN

-656 TGGINAILINSG
+656 TGGTNAILINSG

-730 NLSGTTNSALW
+730 NFSGTTNSALW

-770 GGTLGA
+770 SGTLGA

-805 NVVKQGGGELTLS
+805 NVIKQGGGELTLS

-953 FDDITINGNAMNPDA
+953 FDGITINGNAMNPDA

-992 ADRDNAAIDAHGT
+992 ADHDNAAIDAHGT

-1044 LNAENTYTGSTTI
+1044 LNAENTYTGGTTI
-1057 SEGTLIATNVEA
+1057 SDGTLIANNVEA

-1080 LEMNTGG
+1080 LELNTGG
-1087 DFDNA
+1087 DFTNN

-1191 ASNVEALG
+1191 ATNVEALG
-1199 SGDVTDNATLEMNT
+1199 TGNVTDNATLELST

-1226 VVKSGDETLTLS
+1226 VVKSGDE
-1238 GANSYTGGTTIS
+1238 
-1250 GGTLVASNVE
+1250 
-1260 ALGTGDV
+1260 
-1267 TDNATLELNTGGDFD
+1267 
-1282 NAISGSG
+1282 
-1289 QVVKSGDKTLTLSG
+1289 
-1303 INSYT
+1303 
-1308 GGTTI
+1308 
-1313 SGGTLVA
+1313 
-1320 SNVDALGSGDVTD
+1320 
-1333 NATLELNTGGDFANN
+1333 
-1348 IGGTGSVVKS
+1348 
-1358 GDKTLTLS
+1358 TLTLS

-1405 GGDFDNAISGSGQVV
+1405 GGDFTNAISGSGQVV

-1507 TINLDSNTADPV
+1507 TINLNSNTTAPV

-1690 SGDVTDD
+1690 TGDVTDD

-1704 GGTFDNAISGSGQV
+1704 GGTFDNAISGSGLV
-1718 VKSGDD
+1718 VKSGDET
-1724 VLTLSGANSYSGGT
+1724 LTLSGTNTYSGGT
-1738 LISDGTL
+1738 LISGGTLVASNVEALGTGDVTNDAVLELNTSGDFDNALSGSGQVEKSGDGTLTLSGSNTYTGGTLISGGTL

-1755 GDVTDDATLEL
+1755 GDVTDNAVLEL
-1766 NTGGDFINNIGGTG
+1766 NTGGDFDNAISGSGQ
-1780 RVEKSGDDKLT
+1780 VVKSGDETLT
-1791 LSGSNTYTGGTLIS
+1791 LSGANSYTGGTTISGGTLVATSVDALGSGDVTDNAVLELNTGGDFTNSISGSGQVVKSGDETLTLSGANSYTGGTLIS

-1821 VTDNATLMLNTGG
+1821 VTDNATLALNTGG
-1834 DFTNNIGGTGRVEKS
+1834 T
-1849 GDDALTLSGSNTYT
+1849 
-1863 GGTLISGGTLVANDV
+1863 
-1878 NALGTGDITDNATL
+1878 
-1892 ALNAVGDFDNAISG
+1892 FDNAISG
-1906 SGKVEKSGDD
+1906 SGKVEKSGDKT
-1916 ALTLSGSNTYTGGTL
+1916 LTLSGANSYTGGTT
-1931 ISSGTLV
+1931 INDGTLV
-1938 ASNVEALGTGDV
+1938 ASNVEALGSGDVTDNATLELNTGGTFDNAIGGSGNVVKSGADTLTLSGSNNYTGGTTINDGTLVATNVEALGSGDV

-1971 GQVVKSGDKMLTL
+1971 GQVVKSGDDTL
-1984 SGANSYSGGTL
+1984 A
-1995 ISDGTLVASNVESL
+1995 
-2009 GTGDVTNNAT
+2009 
-2019 LELNTGG
+2019 
-2026 DFTNNISGSGQVVKS
+2026 
-2041 GDDALALSGANS
+2041 
-2053 YTGGTLISSG
+2053 
-2063 TLVATNVDALGS
+2063 
-2075 GDVTDNATLELNTG
+2075 
-2089 GTFDNAISGSGQVVK
+2089 
-2104 SGDKTLTLSGSNT
+2104 LSGSNT
-2117 YTGGTLISDG
+2117 YTGGTLISGG
-2127 TLVASNVEALGTGDV
+2127 TLVATSVEALGSGDV
-2142 TDNATLELNTSGT
+2142 TDNAVLELNTGGT

-2168 SGDDALTLSGSNTYR
+2168 SGDDALTLSGANTYT
-2183 GGTTISGGTLVAT
+2183 GGTTINDGTLVAT
-2196 SVEALGTGD
+2196 SVD
-2205 VTDNATLALNTG
+2205 
-2217 GDFINNIGGTGRVEK
+2217 
-2232 SGDQTLTLSGAN
+2232 
-2244 SYTGGT
+2244 
-2250 LISSGTL
+2250 
-2257 VASNVNALGSGDV
+2257 
-2270 TDNAVLELN
+2270 
-2279 TGGTF
+2279 
-2284 DNAISGSGQVE
+2284 
-2295 KSGDG
+2295 
-2300 TLTLSGSNTYTGGT
+2300 
-2314 LISDGTLV
+2314 
-2322 ASNVEALGSGDIDNY
+2322 ALGSGDIDNY

-2381 LAVHLIDSNSGA
+2381 LAVHLTDSNSGA
-2393 IVTADHA
+2393 IVTADRA

-2458 RVNADDDTR
+2458 RVNAADDTR

-2510 ATLNPDSATDWDGKS
+2510 ATLNPDSATYWDGKS

-2686 GGQSDGDFRLYKGHV
+2686 GGQSDGDFTLYKGHV

-2737 DGGEVTPPDDGGD
+2737 DGGEVTPPDDGGE
-2750 VTPPDDGGDVTP
+2750 VTP

-2785 DVTPPDDG
+2785 DVTPPDD
-2793 GDVTPPDDGGDI
+2793 DGDI

-2907 YINASTDSTGNRG
+2907 YINANTDSTGNRG

-2956 SWYQYGAY
+2956 SWYQYGVY

-3009 QVTWQRYSAD
+3009 QVIWQRYSAD

-3031 QNDDSWTTRLGVRV
+3031 QNDDSWTTRLGMRV

-3086 DRLEVKVGI
+3086 DRVEVKVGI

>member
-22 LARSGSRAI
+22 LARRGSRAI

-68 SGATPFVVETGNTV
+68 SGATPFVVETDNTI
-82 ATDTATS
+82 ATDTAAS

-144 AIMLQNGGSVI
+144 TIMLQNGGSVI
-155 NDARIENSATYE
+155 NDARIENNATYE

-286 IAVALYHGAHFE
+286 ITVALYHGSHFE

-419 SAISANTAVAI
+419 GAISANTAVAI
-430 NGNGNTISNQ
+430 NGNGNTITNQ

-458 VTTSGGEISGKN
+458 VITSGGEISGKN

-628 ANAGAIL
+628 ANAGAIS
-635 GDTNGVTINGSGN
+635 GDTNGVTISGSGN
-648 TLTSQGKI
+648 TLTNQGKI
-656 TGGINAILINSG
+656 TGGTNAVLINSG
-668 SKNNTLTLNTGTEIS
+668 SKNNTLTLNTGTEMS
-683 GSITDDNNSA
+683 GSITDGNNSA

-770 GGTLGA
+770 SGTLGA

-805 NVVKQGGGELTLS
+805 NVIKQGGGELTLS

-850 AYLKLDAASASDP
+850 AYLKLEAASASDP

-953 FDDITINGNAMNPDA
+953 FDGITINGNAMNPDA

-992 ADRDNAAIDAHGT
+992 ADRYNAAIDAHGT

-1044 LNAENTYTGSTTI
+1044 LNAENTYTGGTTI
-1057 SEGTLIATNVEA
+1057 SDGTLVATNVEA

-1080 LEMNTGG
+1080 LELNTGG

-1146 LNAGGDFA
+1146 
-1154 NNIGGTGSVVKSG
+1154 
-1167 DKTLTL
+1167 
-1173 SGSNTY
+1173 
-1179 TGGTTI
+1179 
-1185 SGGTLV
+1185 
-1191 ASNVEALG
+1191 
-1199 SGDVTDNATLEMNT
+1199 MNT

-1226 VVKSGDETLTLS
+1226 VVKSGDKTLTLS

-1260 ALGTGDV
+1260 
-1267 TDNATLELNTGGDFD
+1267 
-1282 NAISGSG
+1282 
-1289 QVVKSGDKTLTLSG
+1289 
-1303 INSYT
+1303 
-1308 GGTTI
+1308 
-1313 SGGTLVA
+1313 
-1320 SNVDALGSGDVTD
+1320 ALGSGDVTD

-1396 NNATLELNT
+1396 DNATLELNT

-1469 SGQFTVTD
+1469 SGQLTVTD

-1507 TINLDSNTADPV
+1507 TINLNSNTVDPV

-1718 VKSGDD
+1718 VKSGDGA
-1724 VLTLSGANSYSGGT
+1724 LTLSGANSYSGGT

-1755 GDVTDDATLEL
+1755 GDVTDDAVLEL
-1766 NTGGDFINNIGGTG
+1766 NTGGDFDNAISGSGQ
-1780 RVEKSGDDKLT
+1780 VVKSGDET
-1791 LSGSNTYTGGTLIS
+1791 
-1805 SGTLVAND
+1805 
-1813 VNALGTGD
+1813 
-1821 VTDNATLMLNTGG
+1821 
-1834 DFTNNIGGTGRVEKS
+1834 
-1849 GDDALTLSGSNTYT
+1849 LTLSGSNTYT
-1863 GGTLISGGTLVANDV
+1863 GGTLISGGTLVASNV
-1878 NALGTGDITDNATL
+1878 EALGSGDVTNDAVLELNTGGT
-1892 ALNAVGDFDNAISG
+1892 FDNVISG
-1906 SGKVEKSGDD
+1906 SGQVVKSGDD
-1916 ALTLSGSNTYTGGTL
+1916 ALTLSGANTYTGGTT
-1931 ISSGTLV
+1931 INDGTLV
-1938 ASNVEALGTGDV
+1938 ATSVDALGTGDV
-1950 TDNATLELNTS
+1950 TDNATLELNTG

-2041 GDDALALSGANS
+2041 GDETLTLSGSNTYTGGTTINDGTLVATSVEALGSGDVTNDAVLALNTGGDFANNIGGTGSVVKSGDETLTLSGSNTYTGGTLISSGTLVANDVNALGTGDVTDNATLMLNTGGDFINNIGGTGRVEKSGDDTLTLSGSNS

-2104 SGDKTLTLSGSNT
+2104 SGD
-2117 YTGGTLISDG
+2117 
-2127 TLVASNVEALGTGDV
+2127 E
-2142 TDNATLELNTSGT
+2142 
-2155 FDNVISGSGQVVK
+2155 
-2168 SGDDALTLSGSNTYR
+2168 
-2183 GGTTISGGTLVAT
+2183 
-2196 SVEALGTGD
+2196 
-2205 VTDNATLALNTG
+2205 
-2217 GDFINNIGGTGRVEK
+2217 
-2232 SGDQTLTLSGAN
+2232 TLTLSGAN

-2250 LISSGTL
+2250 LISGGTL
-2257 VASNVNALGSGDV
+2257 VATSVEALGSGDV

-2284 DNAISGSGQVE
+2284 DNAISGSGQVV
-2295 KSGDG
+2295 KSGDK
-2300 TLTLSGSNTYTGGT
+2300 TLTLSGANSYTGGT
-2314 LISDGTLV
+2314 TISGGTLV

-2358 ATTAIGAGSALRA
+2358 AITAIGAGSALRA
-2371 NTLTQEANST
+2371 NTLTQEANGT
-2381 LAVHLIDSNSGA
+2381 LAVHLTDNNSGA
-2393 IVTADHA
+2393 IVTADRA

-2409 GIGNVAKSWTRDAY
+2409 GIGNVTKSWTRDAY

-2431 SAINSDFAQFTVA
+2431 SAIDSDFAQFTVA

-2510 ATLNPDSATDWDGKS
+2510 ATLDPDSATGWDGKS
-2525 LIKRGAGTLIL
+2525 LIKRGAGALIL

-2544 DTDVQEGALWLA
+2544 DTDVQEGALWLT

-2582 ATVNGHVNNLGNLY
+2582 ATVNGHVNNLGSLY
-2596 FVDTFTVN
+2596 FADTFTVN

-2737 DGGEVTPPDDGGD
+2737 DGGEVTPPDDGGE
-2750 VTPPDDGGDVTP
+2750 VTP

-2779 PPDDGG
+2779 PPDDDGE
-2785 DVTPPDDG
+2785 VTPPDDG
-2793 GDVTPPDDGGDI
+2793 GDITPPDDGGDI

-3086 DRLEVKVGI
+3086 DRVEVKVGI

>member
-82 ATDTATS
+82 ATDTAAS

-144 AIMLQNGGSVI
+144 TIMLQNGGSVI
-155 NDARIENSATYE
+155 NDGRIENSAIYV
-167 HDPEDIPQEY
+167 HNLDYGAPEIDAAI
-177 AGVYMLNGG
+177 YMLNGG

-192 SGVLEGVSGV
+192 NGVLEGVSGV

-208 AHITNGGMISSDGS
+208 VHITNGGMINSDGS
-222 WRSYGVEFR
+222 WRSYGVELR
-231 DGTYGTIVNTGTI
+231 GGAYGTIVNTGTI
-244 ITTASDGSNKIEDAA
+244 ITTASDGSGEIEDAA
-259 IYVHTLNDMA
+259 IYAHTFDDIA
-269 VSGSV
+269 AGDYV
-274 SVDNSGLMQSDF
+274 SVDNSGLLQSDF

-298 VVNRVGG
+298 VINRVGG

-311 SSLVGIKSTAMELKV
+311 SSLVGIQSAAMELKAGV
-326 GVDNLVTND
+326 GNLVTND

-377 VYVHGNGDGTVVN
+377 VYVHGNGDGTIVN
-390 NSGTMSSTVYGVY
+390 NSGTMSSSVYGVY

-419 SAISANTAVAI
+419 GAISANTAVAI
-430 NGNGNTISNQ
+430 NGNGNTITNQ

-491 TTSTGISIAGGNNQI
+491 TTSTGISIAGGNNQV

-534 SITATGSNMSYG
+534 SITATGSSISYG

-602 HTLNNLAGGSISA
+602 HTLNNLAGGSITA
-615 NTAVQFHGNNNKL
+615 NTAVQLNGNNNTL

-635 GDTNGVTINGSGN
+635 GDTDGVTISGSGN

-656 TGGINAILINSG
+656 TGGTNAILINSG
-668 SKNNTLTLNTGTEIS
+668 SKNNTITLNTGTEIS

-1044 LNAENTYTGSTTI
+1044 LNAENTYTGGTTI

-1092 ISGSGQVVKSGDET
+1092 ISGSGQVVKSGDKT
-1106 LTLSGANS
+1106 LTLSGINS

-1154 NNIGGTGSVVKSG
+1154 NNIGGSGQVVKSG
-1167 DKTLTL
+1167 DK
-1173 SGSNTY
+1173 
-1179 TGGTTI
+1179 
-1185 SGGTLV
+1185 
-1191 ASNVEALG
+1191 
-1199 SGDVTDNATLEMNT
+1199 
-1213 GGDFANN
+1213 
-1220 IGGTGS
+1220 
-1226 VVKSGDETLTLS
+1226 TLTLS

-1250 GGTLVASNVE
+1250 DGTLVATNVE
-1260 ALGTGDV
+1260 ALGTGNV
-1267 TDNATLELNTGGDFD
+1267 TDNATLEL
-1282 NAISGSG
+1282 S
-1289 QVVKSGDKTLTLSG
+1289 
-1303 INSYT
+1303 
-1308 GGTTI
+1308 
-1313 SGGTLVA
+1313 
-1320 SNVDALGSGDVTD
+1320 
-1333 NATLELNTGGDFANN
+1333 TGGDFANN

-1780 RVEKSGDDKLT
+1780 RVEKSGDKTLT
-1791 LSGSNTYTGGTLIS
+1791 LSGRNTYTGGTLIS

-1863 GGTLISGGTLVANDV
+1863 GGTTINDGTLVATSVDALGTGDVTDNATLELNTGGTFDNAISGSGQVVKSGDGALTLSGANSYSGGTLISDGTLIAGRVDVLGSGDVTDNATLEMNTGGTFSNTISGSGQVVKSGDDALTLSGVNTYTGGTLISGGTLIASNVE
-1878 NALGTGDITDNATL
+1878 ALGTGDVTNNATL
-1892 ALNAVGDFDNAISG
+1892 ELNTSGDFDNAISG

-1931 ISSGTLV
+1931 ISGGTLV

-1950 TDNATLELNTS
+1950 TDNATLALNAGGDFINNIG
-1961 GTFDNAISGS
+1961 GTGR
-1971 GQVVKSGDKMLTL
+1971 VEKSGD
-1984 SGANSYSGGTL
+1984 
-1995 ISDGTLVASNVESL
+1995 
-2009 GTGDVTNNAT
+2009 
-2019 LELNTGG
+2019 
-2026 DFTNNISGSGQVVKS
+2026 Q
-2041 GDDALALSGANS
+2041 
-2053 YTGGTLISSG
+2053 
-2063 TLVATNVDALGS
+2063 
-2075 GDVTDNATLELNTG
+2075 
-2089 GTFDNAISGSGQVVK
+2089 
-2104 SGDKTLTLSGSNT
+2104 TLTLSGSNT
-2117 YTGGTLISDG
+2117 YTGGTLISSG
-2127 TLVASNVEALGTGDV
+2127 TLVANDV
-2142 TDNATLELNTSGT
+2142 N
-2155 FDNVISGSGQVVK
+2155 
-2168 SGDDALTLSGSNTYR
+2168 
-2183 GGTTISGGTLVAT
+2183 
-2196 SVEALGTGD
+2196 ALGTGD

-2232 SGDQTLTLSGAN
+2232 SGDDTLTLSGSN
-2244 SYTGGT
+2244 TYTGGT

-2257 VASNVNALGSGDV
+2257 VANDVNALGTGDV
-2270 TDNAVLELN
+2270 TDNATLALN
-2279 TGGTF
+2279 AVGDF
-2284 DNAISGSGQVE
+2284 NNAISGSGKVE

-2314 LISDGTLV
+2314 LISGGTLVASNVEALGTGSVTNNATLALNTGGDFDNAISGSGQVVKSGDETLTLSGANSYTGGTTISGGTLV

-2381 LAVHLIDSNSGA
+2381 LAVHLTDSNSGA

-2510 ATLNPDSATDWDGKS
+2510 ATLNPDSATYWDGKS
-2525 LIKRGAGTLIL
+2525 LIKRGAGALIL

-2563 AGSAQAV
+2563 AGSAQAI

-2686 GGQSDGDFRLYKGHV
+2686 GGQSDGDFTLYKGHV

-2731 EVTPPD
+2731 D
-2737 DGGEVTPPDDGGD
+2737 
-2750 VTPPDDGGDVTP
+2750 
-2762 PDDGGE
+2762 
-2768 VTPPD
+2768 
-2773 DGGEVT
+2773 VT

-2793 GDVTPPDDGGDI
+2793 GDVTPPDDGGDV
-2805 TPPDGGDVTPV
+2805 TPPDDGGDVTPV

-2829 NQWMA
+2829 NQWMT

-2844 REGSQYRSADGSIWM
+2844 REGSQYRSADGSVWM

-3031 QNDDSWTTRLGVRV
+3031 QNDDSWTTRLGMRV

-3086 DRLEVKVGI
+3086 DRVEVKVGI

>member
-1 MNKTYNII
+1 
-9 WNAARGMYIVTSE
+9 
-22 LARSGSRAI
+22 
-31 VSVSASCAVTLLAM
+31 
-45 DAAPAVAEETRVS
+45 
-58 IPSQTTTYTL
+58 
-68 SGATPFVVETGNTV
+68 
-82 ATDTATS
+82 
-89 AAIVG
+89 
-94 DNSNDWDLLIESGA
+94 
-108 VVGSSLTDS
+108 
-117 QAMNLDSST
+117 
-126 GATSVHNQGTITG
+126 
-139 SNEDG
+139 
-144 AIMLQNGGSVI
+144 
-155 NDARIENSATYE
+155 
-167 HDPEDIPQEY
+167 
-177 AGVYMLNGG
+177 
-186 SYVSSE
+186 
-192 SGVLEGVSGV
+192 
-202 IVQSGE
+202 
-208 AHITNGGMISSDGS
+208 
-222 WRSYGVEFR
+222 
-231 DGTYGTIVNTGTI
+231 
-244 ITTASDGSNKIEDAA
+244 
-259 IYVHTLNDMA
+259 
-269 VSGSV
+269 
-274 SVDNSGLMQSDF
+274 
-286 IAVALYHGAHFE
+286 
-298 VVNRVGG
+298 
-305 VITAGN
+305 
-311 SSLVGIKSTAMELKV
+311 
-326 GVDNLVTND
+326 
-335 GTISA
+335 
-340 YGTANTYGIH
+340 
-350 YGESTSGGVITNTG
+350 
-364 SITTTGGGAGDAS
+364 
-377 VYVHGNGDGTVVN
+377 
-390 NSGTMSSTVYGVY
+390 
-403 LDSAR
+403 
-408 SKGHTLNNQAG
+408 
-419 SAISANTAVAI
+419 
-430 NGNGNTISNQ
+430 
-440 GKMTGVSDGLLI
+440 
-452 SGNNNI
+452 
-458 VTTSGGEISGKN
+458 
-470 GIRVSKGSGNQI
+470 
-482 TAKSGSKIT
+482 
-491 TTSTGISIAGGNNQI
+491 
-506 TTESGSAI
+506 
-514 VAKDNGILINSGANN
+514 
-529 VTNGG
+529 
-534 SITATGSNMSYG
+534 
-546 IQYNS
+546 
-551 GASGTIT
+551 
-558 NTGTITTTGK
+558 
-568 GAGDASVYAHGG
+568 
-580 AVTINNS
+580 
-587 GTMDSSVFGVYVTTG
+587 
-602 HTLNNLAGGSISA
+602 
-615 NTAVQFHGNNNKL
+615 
-628 ANAGAIL
+628 
-635 GDTNGVTINGSGN
+635 
-648 TLTSQGKI
+648 
-656 TGGINAILINSG
+656 
-668 SKNNTLTLNTGTEIS
+668 
-683 GSITDDNNSA
+683 
-693 SANNNLI
+693 
-700 LDGEGTL
+700 
-707 GSSISG
+707 
-713 LNSVTSS
+713 
-720 GDWTLSGATM
+720 
-730 NLSGTTNSALW
+730 
-741 VKSGTLILNGA
+741 
-752 MTAKGATVDSGT
+752 
-764 TLQIGN
+764 
-770 GGTLGA
+770 
-776 FNGDIVDNGTLTFNR
+776 
-791 SDAAAYGSVISGSG
+791 
-805 NVVKQGGGELTLS
+805 
-818 NNNSY
+818 
-823 SGGTTIAE
+823 
-831 GTLTA
+831 
-836 TAGGALGSGNIDNR
+836 
-850 AYLKLDAASASDP
+850 
-863 FIVADLTTHSGATV
+863 
-877 EIGAGSTL
+877 
-885 QANTLTQQDGSTLTA
+885 
-900 DLTATSG
+900 
-907 PAIRAKNVNLDG
+907 
-919 TLNVASPASQEPIR
+919 
-933 STDDL
+933 
-938 ISLALIESDNAISGD
+938 
-953 FDDITINGNAMNPDA
+953 
-968 FITVVGQKNVNDTHY
+968 
-983 DLVETLTWY
+983 
-992 ADRDNAAIDAHGT
+992 
-1005 FNLADADDSFTVNTV
+1005 
-1020 LENVDANSGW
+1020 
-1030 NGQSLTKTGAGTLI
+1030 
-1044 LNAENTYTGSTTI
+1044 
-1057 SEGTLIATNVEA
+1057 
-1069 LGTGNVTDNAT
+1069 
-1080 LEMNTGG
+1080 
-1087 DFDNA
+1087 
-1092 ISGSGQVVKSGDET
+1092 
-1106 LTLSGANS
+1106 
-1114 YTGGTTISGG
+1114 
-1124 TLVASNVE
+1124 
-1132 ALGTGDITDNATLE
+1132 
-1146 LNAGGDFA
+1146 
-1154 NNIGGTGSVVKSG
+1154 
-1167 DKTLTL
+1167 
-1173 SGSNTY
+1173 

-1199 SGDVTDNATLEMNT
+1199 S
-1213 GGDFANN
+1213 
-1220 IGGTGS
+1220 
-1226 VVKSGDETLTLS
+1226 
-1238 GANSYTGGTTIS
+1238 
-1250 GGTLVASNVE
+1250 
-1260 ALGTGDV
+1260 GDV

-1289 QVVKSGDKTLTLSG
+1289 QVVKSGDDALTLSG
-1303 INSYT
+1303 NNSYT
-1308 GGTTI
+1308 GGTLI
-1313 SGGTLVA
+1313 SDGTLVA
-1320 SNVDALGSGDVTD
+1320 SNVEALGSGDVTND
-1333 NATLELNTGGDFANN
+1333 A
-1348 IGGTGSVVKS
+1348 V
-1358 GDKTLTLS
+1358 
-1366 GTNSYT
+1366 
-1372 GGTTISGGTLVANN
+1372 
-1386 VEALGTGDVT
+1386 
-1396 NNATLELNT
+1396 LELNT

-1434 YSGATTISGGTLI
+1434 YTGGTTISGGTLVASNVEALGSGDITDNATLELNTGGDFDNAISGSGQVVKSGDETLTLSGTNTYTGGTTISGGTLI
-1447 ATHVNALGTGAIDN
+1447 ATHVNALGTAAIDN

-1469 SGQFTVTD
+1469 SGQFAVTD

-1507 TINLDSNTADPV
+1507 TINLNSNTADPV

-1639 TLDPASATG
+1639 TLDPDSATG

-1664 NAENTYTGGTTISGG
+1664 NAENTYTVGTTISGG

-1718 VKSGDD
+1718 VKSGDKM
-1724 VLTLSGANSYSGGT
+1724 LTLSGTNSYSGGT
-1738 LISDGTL
+1738 LISGGTLVATNVDALGSGDVTDDATLELNTGGTFDNAISGSGQVVKSGDDTLTLSGSNTYTGGTIISGGTL

-1755 GDVTDDATLEL
+1755 GDVTNDAVLEL
-1766 NTGGDFINNIGGTG
+1766 NTGGDFDNAISGSGQ
-1780 RVEKSGDDKLT
+1780 VVKSGDETLT
-1791 LSGSNTYTGGTLIS
+1791 LSGSNTYTGGTLISGGTLVASNVEALGSGDVTNDAVLELNTGGDFTNAISGSGQVVKSGDETLTLSGANSYTGGTLISGGTLIASNVEALGTGDVTDNAVLELNTGGDFDNAISGSGQVEKSGDETLTLSGANSYTGGTLIS

-1821 VTDNATLMLNTGG
+1821 VTDNAVLELNTGGTFDNAISGSGQVVKSGDETLTLSGSNTYTGGTTINDGTLIATSVDALGSGDVTDNAVLELNTGG
-1834 DFTNNIGGTGRVEKS
+1834 DFDNAISGSGQVVKSGDETLTLSGTNSYTDGTLISGGTLVATNLEALGTGDVTNNATLELNTGGTFDNAISGSGQVVKS

-1863 GGTLISGGTLVANDV
+1863 GGTTISGGTL
-1878 NALGTGDITDNATL
+1878 IAT
-1892 ALNAVGDFDNAISG
+1892 S
-1906 SGKVEKSGDD
+1906 
-1916 ALTLSGSNTYTGGTL
+1916 
-1931 ISSGTLV
+1931 
-1938 ASNVEALGTGDV
+1938 
-1950 TDNATLELNTS
+1950 
-1961 GTFDNAISGS
+1961 
-1971 GQVVKSGDKMLTL
+1971 
-1984 SGANSYSGGTL
+1984 
-1995 ISDGTLVASNVESL
+1995 
-2009 GTGDVTNNAT
+2009 
-2019 LELNTGG
+2019 
-2026 DFTNNISGSGQVVKS
+2026 
-2041 GDDALALSGANS
+2041 
-2053 YTGGTLISSG
+2053 
-2063 TLVATNVDALGS
+2063 VDALGS
-2075 GDVTDNATLELNTG
+2075 GDVTDNAVLELNTG

-2117 YTGGTLISDG
+2117 YTGGT
-2127 TLVASNVEALGTGDV
+2127 
-2142 TDNATLELNTSGT
+2142 
-2155 FDNVISGSGQVVK
+2155 
-2168 SGDDALTLSGSNTYR
+2168 
-2183 GGTTISGGTLVAT
+2183 TISGGTL
-2196 SVEALGTGD
+2196 
-2205 VTDNATLALNTG
+2205 
-2217 GDFINNIGGTGRVEK
+2217 I
-2232 SGDQTLTLSGAN
+2232 
-2244 SYTGGT
+2244 
-2250 LISSGTL
+2250 
-2257 VASNVNALGSGDV
+2257 
-2270 TDNAVLELN
+2270 
-2279 TGGTF
+2279 
-2284 DNAISGSGQVE
+2284 
-2295 KSGDG
+2295 
-2300 TLTLSGSNTYTGGT
+2300 
-2314 LISDGTLV
+2314 
-2322 ASNVEALGSGDIDNY
+2322 ASNVEALGSGNIDNY

-2358 ATTAIGAGSALRA
+2358 ATTAIGAGSTLRA

-2381 LAVHLIDSNSGA
+2381 LAVHLTDSNSGA

-2458 RVNADDDTR
+2458 RVNAADDTR

-2582 ATVNGHVNNLGNLY
+2582 ATVNGHVNNLGSLY

-2686 GGQSDGDFRLYKGHV
+2686 GGQSDGDFTLYKGHV

-2731 EVTPPD
+2731 DVTPPD
-2737 DGGEVTPPDDGGD
+2737 DGGDVIPPDDGGDVTPPDDGGD

-2762 PDDGGE
+2762 PDDGG
-2768 VTPPD
+2768 
-2773 DGGEVT
+2773 
-2779 PPDDGG
+2779 

-2793 GDVTPPDDGGDI
+2793 GDVTPPDDDGDI

-2844 REGSQYRSADGSIWM
+2844 REGSQYRSADGSVWM

-3031 QNDDSWTTRLGVRV
+3031 QNDDSWTTRLGMRV

-3086 DRLEVKVGI
+3086 DRVEVKVGI

>member
-82 ATDTATS
+82 ATDTAAS

-117 QAMNLDSST
+117 QAMNLDSLT

-144 AIMLQNGGSVI
+144 TILLQNGGSVI

-208 AHITNGGMISSDGS
+208 AHITNGGMINSDGS

-286 IAVALYHGAHFE
+286 ITVALYHGSHFE

-377 VYVHGNGDGTVVN
+377 VYVHGNGDGTIVN
-390 NSGTMSSTVYGVY
+390 NSGTMSSSVYGVY

-419 SAISANTAVAI
+419 GAISANTAVAI
-430 NGNGNTISNQ
+430 NGNGNTITNQ

-491 TTSTGISIAGGNNQI
+491 ATSTGISIASGNNQV

-534 SITATGSNMSYG
+534 SITATGSSNSYG

-568 GAGDASVYAHGG
+568 GVGDASVYAHGG

-602 HTLNNLAGGSISA
+602 HTLNNLAGGSITA
-615 NTAVQFHGNNNKL
+615 NTAVQLNGNNNTL

-635 GDTNGVTINGSGN
+635 GDTNGVTISGSGN

-656 TGGINAILINSG
+656 TGGTNAVLINSG
-668 SKNNTLTLNTGTEIS
+668 SKNNTITLNTGTEIS

-953 FDDITINGNAMNPDA
+953 FDGITINGNAMNPDA

-992 ADRDNAAIDAHGT
+992 ADRYNAAIDAHGT

-1044 LNAENTYTGSTTI
+1044 LNAENTYTG
-1057 SEGTLIATNVEA
+1057 GTLISDGTLVASNVEA
-1069 LGTGNVTDNAT
+1069 LGTGDITDNAV
-1080 LEMNTGG
+1080 LELNTGG

-1106 LTLSGANS
+1106 LTLSGSNT
-1114 YTGGTTISGG
+1114 YTGGTIISGG
-1124 TLVASNVE
+1124 TLVA
-1132 ALGTGDITDNATLE
+1132 T
-1146 LNAGGDFA
+1146 
-1154 NNIGGTGSVVKSG
+1154 
-1167 DKTLTL
+1167 
-1173 SGSNTY
+1173 
-1179 TGGTTI
+1179 
-1185 SGGTLV
+1185 
-1191 ASNVEALG
+1191 
-1199 SGDVTDNATLEMNT
+1199 
-1213 GGDFANN
+1213 
-1220 IGGTGS
+1220 
-1226 VVKSGDETLTLS
+1226 
-1238 GANSYTGGTTIS
+1238 
-1250 GGTLVASNVE
+1250 NVE

-1282 NAISGSG
+1282 NAIGGTGS
-1289 QVVKSGDKTLTLSG
+1289 VVKSGDKTLTLSG
-1303 INSYT
+1303 ANSYT

-1320 SNVDALGSGDVTD
+1320 SNVEALGSGDVTD

-1507 TINLDSNTADPV
+1507 TINLNGNTVDPV

-1704 GGTFDNAISGSGQV
+1704 GGTFDNAIGGSGQVEKSGDGTLTLSGSNTYTGGTTINDGTLIATSVDALGSGDVTDNATLALNTGGTFDNAISGSGQVVKSGDDVLTLSGANSYSGGTLISDGTLVASNVEALGSGDVTNDAVLELNTGGTFDNTISGSGRVVKSGDGALTLSGANSYSGGTLISDGTLIAGRVDVLGSGDVTDNATLELNTGGTFDNAISGSGQV

-1755 GDVTDDATLEL
+1755 GDVTDNATLEM
-1766 NTGGDFINNIGGTG
+1766 NTGGDFI
-1780 RVEKSGDDKLT
+1780 
-1791 LSGSNTYTGGTLIS
+1791 
-1805 SGTLVAND
+1805 
-1813 VNALGTGD
+1813 
-1821 VTDNATLMLNTGG
+1821 
-1834 DFTNNIGGTGRVEKS
+1834 NNIGGTGRVEKS

-1863 GGTLISGGTLVANDV
+1863 GGTTINDGTLIATSVDALGSGDVTNNAVLELNTGGDFINNIGGT
-1878 NALGTGDITDNATL
+1878 GR
-1892 ALNAVGDFDNAISG
+1892 
-1906 SGKVEKSGDD
+1906 VEKSGDET
-1916 ALTLSGSNTYTGGTL
+1916 LTLSGSNTYTGGTL
-1931 ISSGTLV
+1931 ISGGTLV
-1938 ASNVEALGTGDV
+1938 ATNVEALGTGDV
-1950 TDNATLELNTS
+1950 TDNA
-1961 GTFDNAISGS
+1961 
-1971 GQVVKSGDKMLTL
+1971 V
-1984 SGANSYSGGTL
+1984 
-1995 ISDGTLVASNVESL
+1995 
-2009 GTGDVTNNAT
+2009 

-2026 DFTNNISGSGQVVKS
+2026 DFINNIGGTGRVEKS
-2041 GDDALALSGANS
+2041 GDDTLTLSGSNS

-2104 SGDKTLTLSGSNT
+2104 SGD
-2117 YTGGTLISDG
+2117 
-2127 TLVASNVEALGTGDV
+2127 E
-2142 TDNATLELNTSGT
+2142 
-2155 FDNVISGSGQVVK
+2155 
-2168 SGDDALTLSGSNTYR
+2168 
-2183 GGTTISGGTLVAT
+2183 
-2196 SVEALGTGD
+2196 
-2205 VTDNATLALNTG
+2205 
-2217 GDFINNIGGTGRVEK
+2217 
-2232 SGDQTLTLSGAN
+2232 TLTLSGAN

-2250 LISSGTL
+2250 LISGGTL
-2257 VASNVNALGSGDV
+2257 VATSVEALGSGDV

-2284 DNAISGSGQVE
+2284 DNAISGSGQVV
-2295 KSGDG
+2295 KSGDK
-2300 TLTLSGSNTYTGGT
+2300 TLTLSGANSYTGGT
-2314 LISDGTLV
+2314 TISGGTLV

-2358 ATTAIGAGSALRA
+2358 AITAIGAGSALRA

-2510 ATLNPDSATDWDGKS
+2510 ATLNPDSATYWDGKS

-2582 ATVNGHVNNLGNLY
+2582 STVNGHVNNQGSLY

-2737 DGGEVTPPDDGGD
+2737 DGGEVTPPDDGGE
-2750 VTPPDDGGDVTP
+2750 VTP

-2779 PPDDGG
+2779 PPDDDGE
-2785 DVTPPDDG
+2785 VTPPDDG
-2793 GDVTPPDDGGDI
+2793 GDITPPDDGGDI

-3086 DRLEVKVGI
+3086 DRMEVKVGI

>member
-117 QAMNLDSST
+117 QAMNLDSLT

-144 AIMLQNGGSVI
+144 TILLQNGGSVI
-155 NDARIENSATYE
+155 NDGRIENSAIYV
-167 HDPEDIPQEY
+167 HNLDYGAPEIDAAI
-177 AGVYMLNGG
+177 YMLNGG

-192 SGVLEGVSGV
+192 NGVLEGVSGV

-208 AHITNGGMISSDGS
+208 VHITNGGMINSDGS
-222 WRSYGVEFR
+222 WRSYGVELR
-231 DGTYGTIVNTGTI
+231 GGAYGTIVNTGTI
-244 ITTASDGSNKIEDAA
+244 ITTASDGSGEIEDAA
-259 IYVHTLNDMA
+259 IYAHTFDDIA
-269 VSGSV
+269 AGDYV
-274 SVDNSGLMQSDF
+274 SVDNSGLLQSDF

-298 VVNRVGG
+298 VINRVGG

-311 SSLVGIKSTAMELKV
+311 SSLVGIQSAAMELKAGV
-326 GVDNLVTND
+326 GNLVTND

-419 SAISANTAVAI
+419 GAISANTAVAI
-430 NGNGNTISNQ
+430 NGNGNTITNQ

-491 TTSTGISIAGGNNQI
+491 TTSTGISIAGGNNQV

-534 SITATGSNMSYG
+534 SITATGSSISYG

-602 HTLNNLAGGSISA
+602 HTLNNLAGGSITA
-615 NTAVQFHGNNNKL
+615 NTAVQLNGNNNTL

-635 GDTNGVTINGSGN
+635 GDTDGVTISGSGN

-656 TGGINAILINSG
+656 TGGTNAVLINSG
-668 SKNNTLTLNTGTEIS
+668 SKNNTITLNTGTEIS

-752 MTAKGATVDSGT
+752 MAAKGATVDSGT

-850 AYLKLDAASASDP
+850 AYLKLDAANASDP

-1146 LNAGGDFA
+1146 LNTGGDFDNVISGSGQVVKSGDKTLTLSGSNTYTGGTTISGGTLVASNVDALGSGDVTDNATLELNTGGDFDNNIGGTGSVVKSGDKTLTLSGANSYTGGTTISGGTLVATNVEALGSGDVTDNATLELNTGGTFDNVISGSGQVVKSGDETLTLSGVNSYTGGTTISGGTLVASNVEALGTGDITDNATLELNAGGDFA

-1191 ASNVEALG
+1191 ASNVDALG
-1199 SGDVTDNATLEMNT
+1199 SGDVTDNATLEM
-1213 GGDFANN
+1213 
-1220 IGGTGS
+1220 
-1226 VVKSGDETLTLS
+1226 
-1238 GANSYTGGTTIS
+1238 
-1250 GGTLVASNVE
+1250 
-1260 ALGTGDV
+1260 
-1267 TDNATLELNTGGDFD
+1267 
-1282 NAISGSG
+1282 
-1289 QVVKSGDKTLTLSG
+1289 
-1303 INSYT
+1303 
-1308 GGTTI
+1308 
-1313 SGGTLVA
+1313 
-1320 SNVDALGSGDVTD
+1320 
-1333 NATLELNTGGDFANN
+1333 NTGGDFANN

-1372 GGTTISGGTLVANN
+1372 GGTTISGGTLVASN

-1396 NNATLELNT
+1396 DNATLELNT

-1507 TINLDSNTADPV
+1507 TINLNSNTVDPV

-1745 VASNVEALGT
+1745 VASNVDALGS
-1755 GDVTDDATLEL
+1755 GDVTNNATLEM

-1780 RVEKSGDDKLT
+1780 RVEKSGDD
-1791 LSGSNTYTGGTLIS
+1791 
-1805 SGTLVAND
+1805 
-1813 VNALGTGD
+1813 
-1821 VTDNATLMLNTGG
+1821 
-1834 DFTNNIGGTGRVEKS
+1834 
-1849 GDDALTLSGSNTYT
+1849 
-1863 GGTLISGGTLVANDV
+1863 
-1878 NALGTGDITDNATL
+1878 
-1892 ALNAVGDFDNAISG
+1892 
-1906 SGKVEKSGDD
+1906 
-1916 ALTLSGSNTYTGGTL
+1916 
-1931 ISSGTLV
+1931 
-1938 ASNVEALGTGDV
+1938 
-1950 TDNATLELNTS
+1950 
-1961 GTFDNAISGS
+1961 
-1971 GQVVKSGDKMLTL
+1971 
-1984 SGANSYSGGTL
+1984 
-1995 ISDGTLVASNVESL
+1995 
-2009 GTGDVTNNAT
+2009 
-2019 LELNTGG
+2019 
-2026 DFTNNISGSGQVVKS
+2026 
-2041 GDDALALSGANS
+2041 
-2053 YTGGTLISSG
+2053 
-2063 TLVATNVDALGS
+2063 
-2075 GDVTDNATLELNTG
+2075 
-2089 GTFDNAISGSGQVVK
+2089 
-2104 SGDKTLTLSGSNT
+2104 TLTLSGSNT

-2142 TDNATLELNTSGT
+2142 TNNATLELNTGGT
-2155 FDNVISGSGQVVK
+2155 FDNAISGSGQVVK
-2168 SGDDALTLSGSNTYR
+2168 SGDDVLTLSGANSYSGGTLISDGTLVASNVEALGTGDVTDDATLELNTGGTFDNAIGGSGNVVKSGADTLTLSGSNSYT
-2183 GGTTISGGTLVAT
+2183 GGTTISGGTLVA
-2196 SVEALGTGD
+2196 SNVEALGTGD
-2205 VTDNATLALNTG
+2205 VTNNATLELNTG

-2232 SGDQTLTLSGAN
+2232 SGDDTLTLSGSNTYTGGTLINGGTLVASNVEALGTGDVTDNATLALNTGGTFDNAISGSGQVVKSGDETLTLSGTNSYTGGTTISGGTLVATNVEALGSGDVTDDATLELNTGGTFDNAISGSGKVEKSGDKTLTLSGAN

-2250 LISSGTL
+2250 LISGGTL
-2257 VASNVNALGSGDV
+2257 VASNVEALGTGDV
-2270 TDNAVLELN
+2270 TDNATLELN
-2279 TGGTF
+2279 TGGDFT
-2284 DNAISGSGQVE
+2284 NNIGGTGRVE

-2314 LISDGTLV
+2314 LISGGTLV

-2381 LAVHLIDSNSGA
+2381 LAVHLTDSNSGA
-2393 IVTADHA
+2393 IVTADRA

-2409 GIGNVAKSWTRDAY
+2409 GIGNVTKSWTRDAY
-2423 AYTLIDTD
+2423 SYTLIDTD
-2431 SAINSDFAQFTVA
+2431 SAIDSDFAQFTVA
-2444 GMDAKQ
+2444 GIDAKQ

-2483 ATDAHGTF
+2483 ATNAHGTF

-2510 ATLNPDSATDWDGKS
+2510 ATLNPDSATYWDGKS
-2525 LIKRGAGTLIL
+2525 LIKRGAGTLTL

-2582 ATVNGHVNNLGNLY
+2582 ATVNGHVNNLGSLY

-2686 GGQSDGDFRLYKGHV
+2686 GGQSDGDFTLYKGHV

-2731 EVTPPD
+2731 D
-2737 DGGEVTPPDDGGD
+2737 VTPPDDGGD
-2750 VTPPDDGGDVTP
+2750 VTPPDDGGD
-2762 PDDGGE
+2762 

-2793 GDVTPPDDGGDI
+2793 GDVTPPDDGGDVTPPDDGGDI
-2805 TPPDGGDVTPV
+2805 TPPDGGDVRPV

-2844 REGSQYRSADGSIWM
+2844 REGSQYRSADGSVWM

-2907 YINASTDSTGNRG
+2907 YTNASTDSTGNRG

-3031 QNDDSWTTRLGVRV
+3031 QNDDSWTTRLGMRV

-3086 DRLEVKVGI
+3086 DRVEVKVGI

>member
-1 MNKTYNII
+1 
-9 WNAARGMYIVTSE
+9 
-22 LARSGSRAI
+22 
-31 VSVSASCAVTLLAM
+31 
-45 DAAPAVAEETRVS
+45 
-58 IPSQTTTYTL
+58 
-68 SGATPFVVETGNTV
+68 
-82 ATDTATS
+82 
-89 AAIVG
+89 
-94 DNSNDWDLLIESGA
+94 
-108 VVGSSLTDS
+108 
-117 QAMNLDSST
+117 
-126 GATSVHNQGTITG
+126 
-139 SNEDG
+139 
-144 AIMLQNGGSVI
+144 
-155 NDARIENSATYE
+155 
-167 HDPEDIPQEY
+167 
-177 AGVYMLNGG
+177 
-186 SYVSSE
+186 
-192 SGVLEGVSGV
+192 
-202 IVQSGE
+202 
-208 AHITNGGMISSDGS
+208 
-222 WRSYGVEFR
+222 
-231 DGTYGTIVNTGTI
+231 
-244 ITTASDGSNKIEDAA
+244 
-259 IYVHTLNDMA
+259 
-269 VSGSV
+269 
-274 SVDNSGLMQSDF
+274 
-286 IAVALYHGAHFE
+286 
-298 VVNRVGG
+298 
-305 VITAGN
+305 
-311 SSLVGIKSTAMELKV
+311 
-326 GVDNLVTND
+326 
-335 GTISA
+335 
-340 YGTANTYGIH
+340 YGIH

-430 NGNGNTISNQ
+430 NGNGNTITNQ

-491 TTSTGISIAGGNNQI
+491 ATSTGISIASGNNQV

-534 SITATGSNMSYG
+534 SITATGSSNSYG

-568 GAGDASVYAHGG
+568 GVGDASVYAHGG

-628 ANAGAIL
+628 ANAGAIS
-635 GDTNGVTINGSGN
+635 GDTNGVTISGSGN
-648 TLTSQGKI
+648 TLTNQGKI
-656 TGGINAILINSG
+656 TGGTNAILINSG

-953 FDDITINGNAMNPDA
+953 FDGITINGNAMNPDA

-992 ADRDNAAIDAHGT
+992 ADRYNAAIDAHGT

-1044 LNAENTYTGSTTI
+1044 LNAENTYTG
-1057 SEGTLIATNVEA
+1057 GTLISDGTLVASNVEA
-1069 LGTGNVTDNAT
+1069 LGTGDITDNAV
-1080 LEMNTGG
+1080 LELNTGG

-1106 LTLSGANS
+1106 LTLSGSNT
-1114 YTGGTTISGG
+1114 YTGGTIISGG
-1124 TLVASNVE
+1124 TLVA
-1132 ALGTGDITDNATLE
+1132 T
-1146 LNAGGDFA
+1146 
-1154 NNIGGTGSVVKSG
+1154 
-1167 DKTLTL
+1167 
-1173 SGSNTY
+1173 
-1179 TGGTTI
+1179 
-1185 SGGTLV
+1185 
-1191 ASNVEALG
+1191 
-1199 SGDVTDNATLEMNT
+1199 
-1213 GGDFANN
+1213 
-1220 IGGTGS
+1220 
-1226 VVKSGDETLTLS
+1226 
-1238 GANSYTGGTTIS
+1238 
-1250 GGTLVASNVE
+1250 NVE

-1282 NAISGSG
+1282 NAIGGTGS
-1289 QVVKSGDKTLTLSG
+1289 VVKSGDKTLTLSG
-1303 INSYT
+1303 ANSYT

-1320 SNVDALGSGDVTD
+1320 SNVEALGSGDVTD

-1507 TINLDSNTADPV
+1507 TINLNGNTVDPV

-1704 GGTFDNAISGSGQV
+1704 GGTFDNAIGGSGNV
-1718 VKSGDD
+1718 VKSGADT
-1724 VLTLSGANSYSGGT
+1724 LTLSGSNSYTGGT
-1738 LISDGTL
+1738 TISGGTL

-1755 GDVTDDATLEL
+1755 GDVTNNATLEL

-1780 RVEKSGDDKLT
+1780 RVEKSGDDTLT
-1791 LSGSNTYTGGTLIS
+1791 LSGSNTYTGGTLIN
-1805 SGTLVAND
+1805 G
-1813 VNALGTGD
+1813 
-1821 VTDNATLMLNTGG
+1821 
-1834 DFTNNIGGTGRVEKS
+1834 
-1849 GDDALTLSGSNTYT
+1849 
-1863 GGTLISGGTLVANDV
+1863 
-1878 NALGTGDITDNATL
+1878 
-1892 ALNAVGDFDNAISG
+1892 
-1906 SGKVEKSGDD
+1906 
-1916 ALTLSGSNTYTGGTL
+1916 
-1931 ISSGTLV
+1931 GTLV

-1950 TDNATLELNTS
+1950 TDNATLALNTGGTFDNAISGSGQVVKSGDETLTLSGTNSYTGGTTISGGTLVATNVEALGSGDVTDDATLELNTG

-1995 ISDGTLVASNVESL
+1995 ISDGTLVASNVEAL

-2019 LELNTGG
+2019 LALNTGG

-2041 GDDALALSGANS
+2041 GDDTLTLSGANSYTGGTTISGGTLVATNVDALGTGDVTNSSTLELNTGGTFDNAISGSGQVVKSGDETLTLSGSNTYTGGTLISGGTLVATNVDALGTGDVTDNATLELNTGGTFDNVISGSGQVVKSGDDTLTLSGANS
-2053 YTGGTLISSG
+2053 YTGGTLISGG
-2063 TLVATNVDALGS
+2063 TLVATSVEALGS
-2075 GDVTDNATLELNTG
+2075 GDVTDNAVLELNTG

-2104 SGDKTLTLSGSNT
+2104 SGDKTLTLSG
-2117 YTGGTLISDG
+2117 
-2127 TLVASNVEALGTGDV
+2127 
-2142 TDNATLELNTSGT
+2142 
-2155 FDNVISGSGQVVK
+2155 
-2168 SGDDALTLSGSNTYR
+2168 
-2183 GGTTISGGTLVAT
+2183 
-2196 SVEALGTGD
+2196 
-2205 VTDNATLALNTG
+2205 
-2217 GDFINNIGGTGRVEK
+2217 
-2232 SGDQTLTLSGAN
+2232 AN

-2250 LISSGTL
+2250 T
-2257 VASNVNALGSGDV
+2257 
-2270 TDNAVLELN
+2270 
-2279 TGGTF
+2279 
-2284 DNAISGSGQVE
+2284 ISG
-2295 KSGDG
+2295 
-2300 TLTLSGSNTYTGGT
+2300 
-2314 LISDGTLV
+2314 GTLV

-2358 ATTAIGAGSALRA
+2358 AITAIGAGSALRA

-2381 LAVHLIDSNSGA
+2381 LAVHLTDSNSGA
-2393 IVTADHA
+2393 IVTADRA

-2423 AYTLIDTD
+2423 AYTLIDSD
-2431 SAINSDFAQFTVA
+2431 SAIDSDFAQFTVA

-2510 ATLNPDSATDWDGKS
+2510 ATLNPDSATYWDGKS

-2737 DGGEVTPPDDGGD
+2737 DGGEVTPPDDGGE
-2750 VTPPDDGGDVTP
+2750 VTP

-2779 PPDDGG
+2779 PPDDDGE
-2785 DVTPPDDG
+2785 VTPPDDG
-2793 GDVTPPDDGGDI
+2793 GDITPPDDGGDI

-3031 QNDDSWTTRLGVRV
+3031 QNDDSWTTRLGMRV

-3086 DRLEVKVGI
+3086 DRVEVKVGI

>member
-82 ATDTATS
+82 ATDIATS

-117 QAMNLDSST
+117 QAMNLDSLT

-144 AIMLQNGGSVI
+144 TILLQNGGSVI
-155 NDARIENSATYE
+155 NDGRIENSATYE
-167 HDPEDIPQEY
+167 HDPQDIPQEY

-208 AHITNGGMISSDGS
+208 AHITNGGMINSDGS

-244 ITTASDGSNKIEDAA
+244 ITTASDGSGKIEDAA

-286 IAVALYHGAHFE
+286 ITVALYHGSHFE

-430 NGNGNTISNQ
+430 NGNGNTITNQ

-491 TTSTGISIAGGNNQI
+491 ATSTGISIASGNNQV

-534 SITATGSNMSYG
+534 SITATGSSNSYG

-568 GAGDASVYAHGG
+568 GVGDASVYAHGG

-628 ANAGAIL
+628 ANAGAIS
-635 GDTNGVTINGSGN
+635 GDTNGVTISGSGN
-648 TLTSQGKI
+648 TLTNQGKI
-656 TGGINAILINSG
+656 TGGTNAILINSG

-953 FDDITINGNAMNPDA
+953 FDGITINGNAMNPDA

-992 ADRDNAAIDAHGT
+992 ADRYNAAIDAHGT

-1044 LNAENTYTGSTTI
+1044 LNAENTYTG
-1057 SEGTLIATNVEA
+1057 GTLISDGTLVASNVEA
-1069 LGTGNVTDNAT
+1069 LGTGDITDNAV
-1080 LEMNTGG
+1080 LELNTGG

-1106 LTLSGANS
+1106 LTLSGSNT
-1114 YTGGTTISGG
+1114 YTGGTIISGG
-1124 TLVASNVE
+1124 TLVA
-1132 ALGTGDITDNATLE
+1132 T
-1146 LNAGGDFA
+1146 
-1154 NNIGGTGSVVKSG
+1154 
-1167 DKTLTL
+1167 
-1173 SGSNTY
+1173 
-1179 TGGTTI
+1179 
-1185 SGGTLV
+1185 
-1191 ASNVEALG
+1191 
-1199 SGDVTDNATLEMNT
+1199 
-1213 GGDFANN
+1213 
-1220 IGGTGS
+1220 
-1226 VVKSGDETLTLS
+1226 
-1238 GANSYTGGTTIS
+1238 
-1250 GGTLVASNVE
+1250 NVE

-1282 NAISGSG
+1282 NAIGGTGS
-1289 QVVKSGDKTLTLSG
+1289 VVKSGDKTLTLSG
-1303 INSYT
+1303 ANSYT

-1320 SNVDALGSGDVTD
+1320 SNVEALGSGDVTD

-1507 TINLDSNTADPV
+1507 TINLNGNTVDPV

-1704 GGTFDNAISGSGQV
+1704 GGTFDNAIGGSGNV
-1718 VKSGDD
+1718 VKSGADT
-1724 VLTLSGANSYSGGT
+1724 LTLSGSNSYTGGT
-1738 LISDGTL
+1738 TISGGTL

-1755 GDVTDDATLEL
+1755 GDVTNNATLEL

-1780 RVEKSGDDKLT
+1780 RVEKSGDDTLT
-1791 LSGSNTYTGGTLIS
+1791 LSGSNTYTGGTLIN
-1805 SGTLVAND
+1805 G
-1813 VNALGTGD
+1813 
-1821 VTDNATLMLNTGG
+1821 
-1834 DFTNNIGGTGRVEKS
+1834 
-1849 GDDALTLSGSNTYT
+1849 
-1863 GGTLISGGTLVANDV
+1863 
-1878 NALGTGDITDNATL
+1878 
-1892 ALNAVGDFDNAISG
+1892 
-1906 SGKVEKSGDD
+1906 
-1916 ALTLSGSNTYTGGTL
+1916 
-1931 ISSGTLV
+1931 GTLV

-1950 TDNATLELNTS
+1950 TDNATLALNTGGTFDNAISGSGQVVKSGDETLTLSGTNSYTGGTTISGGTLVATNVEALGSGDVTDDATLELNTG

-1995 ISDGTLVASNVESL
+1995 ISDGTLVASNVEAL

-2019 LELNTGG
+2019 LALNTGG

-2041 GDDALALSGANS
+2041 GDDTLTLSGANSYTGGTTISGGTLVATNVDALGTGDVTNSSTLELNTGGTFDNAISGSGQVVKSGDETLTLSGSNTYTGGTLISGGTLVATNGDALGTGDVTDNATLELNTGGTFDNVISGSGQVVKSGDDTLTLSGANS
-2053 YTGGTLISSG
+2053 YTGGTLISGG
-2063 TLVATNVDALGS
+2063 TLVATSVEALGS
-2075 GDVTDNATLELNTG
+2075 GDVTDNAVLELNTG

-2104 SGDKTLTLSGSNT
+2104 SGDKTLTLSG
-2117 YTGGTLISDG
+2117 
-2127 TLVASNVEALGTGDV
+2127 
-2142 TDNATLELNTSGT
+2142 
-2155 FDNVISGSGQVVK
+2155 
-2168 SGDDALTLSGSNTYR
+2168 
-2183 GGTTISGGTLVAT
+2183 
-2196 SVEALGTGD
+2196 
-2205 VTDNATLALNTG
+2205 
-2217 GDFINNIGGTGRVEK
+2217 
-2232 SGDQTLTLSGAN
+2232 AN

-2250 LISSGTL
+2250 T
-2257 VASNVNALGSGDV
+2257 
-2270 TDNAVLELN
+2270 
-2279 TGGTF
+2279 
-2284 DNAISGSGQVE
+2284 ISG
-2295 KSGDG
+2295 
-2300 TLTLSGSNTYTGGT
+2300 
-2314 LISDGTLV
+2314 GTLV

-2358 ATTAIGAGSALRA
+2358 AITAIGAGSALRA

-2381 LAVHLIDSNSGA
+2381 LAVHLTDSNSGA
-2393 IVTADHA
+2393 IVTADRA

-2423 AYTLIDTD
+2423 AYTLIDSD
-2431 SAINSDFAQFTVA
+2431 SAIDSDFAQFTVA

-2510 ATLNPDSATDWDGKS
+2510 ATLNPDSATYWDGKS

-2737 DGGEVTPPDDGGD
+2737 DDGEVTPPDDGGD
-2750 VTPPDDGGDVTP
+2750 I
-2762 PDDGGE
+2762 
-2768 VTPPD
+2768 
-2773 DGGEVT
+2773 
-2779 PPDDGG
+2779 
-2785 DVTPPDDG
+2785 
-2793 GDVTPPDDGGDI
+2793 TPPDDGGDI

-3031 QNDDSWTTRLGVRV
+3031 QNDDSWTTRLGMRV

-3086 DRLEVKVGI
+3086 DRVEVKVGI

>member
-68 SGATPFVVETGNTV
+68 SGATPFVVETDNTI
-82 ATDTATS
+82 ATDTAAS

-117 QAMNLDSST
+117 QAMNLDSLT

-144 AIMLQNGGSVI
+144 TILLQNGGSVI

-208 AHITNGGMISSDGS
+208 AHITNGGMINSDGS

-286 IAVALYHGAHFE
+286 ITVALYHGSHFE

-311 SSLVGIKSTAMELKV
+311 SSLVGIQSAAMELKA
-326 GVDNLVTND
+326 GVNNLVTND

-340 YGTANTYGIH
+340 YGTVNTYGIH
-350 YGESTSGGVITNTG
+350 YGENTSGGVITNTG

-390 NSGTMSSTVYGVY
+390 NSGIMSSTVYGVY

-419 SAISANTAVAI
+419 GAISANTAVAI

-491 TTSTGISIAGGNNQI
+491 ATSTGISIASGNNQV
-506 TTESGSAI
+506 TAESGSAI

-534 SITATGSNMSYG
+534 SITAIGSSISYG

-602 HTLNNLAGGSISA
+602 HTLNNLAGGSITA
-615 NTAVQFHGNNNKL
+615 NTAVQLNGNNNTL

-635 GDTNGVTINGSGN
+635 GDTNGVTISGSGN
-648 TLTSQGKI
+648 TLTNQGKI
-656 TGGINAILINSG
+656 TGGTNAVLINSG
-668 SKNNTLTLNTGTEIS
+668 SKNNTLTLNTGTEMS
-683 GSITDDNNSA
+683 GSITDGNNSA

-770 GGTLGA
+770 SGTLGA

-791 SDAAAYGSVISGSG
+791 SDAAVYGSVISGSG

-1044 LNAENTYTGSTTI
+1044 LNAENTYIGGTTI
-1057 SEGTLIATNVEA
+1057 SGGTLIATNVEA

-1080 LEMNTGG
+1080 LELNTGG

-1106 LTLSGANS
+1106 LALSGINS
-1114 YTGGTTISGG
+1114 
-1124 TLVASNVE
+1124 
-1132 ALGTGDITDNATLE
+1132 
-1146 LNAGGDFA
+1146 
-1154 NNIGGTGSVVKSG
+1154 
-1167 DKTLTL
+1167 
-1173 SGSNTY
+1173 Y

-1199 SGDVTDNATLEMNT
+1199 SGDVTDNATLE
-1213 GGDFANN
+1213 
-1220 IGGTGS
+1220 
-1226 VVKSGDETLTLS
+1226 
-1238 GANSYTGGTTIS
+1238 
-1250 GGTLVASNVE
+1250 
-1260 ALGTGDV
+1260 
-1267 TDNATLELNTGGDFD
+1267 LNT
-1282 NAISGSG
+1282 S
-1289 QVVKSGDKTLTLSG
+1289 
-1303 INSYT
+1303 
-1308 GGTTI
+1308 
-1313 SGGTLVA
+1313 
-1320 SNVDALGSGDVTD
+1320 
-1333 NATLELNTGGDFANN
+1333 GDFANN

-1366 GTNSYT
+1366 GSNSYT
-1372 GGTTISGGTLVANN
+1372 GGTIISGGTLVATN
-1386 VEALGTGDVT
+1386 VEALGSGDVT
-1396 NNATLELNT
+1396 DNAVLELNT

-1447 ATHVNALGTGAIDN
+1447 AANVNALGTGAIDN

-1507 TINLDSNTADPV
+1507 TINLNSNTVDPV

-1690 SGDVTDD
+1690 SGDVTDN
-1697 ATLELNT
+1697 ATLEMNT

-1718 VKSGDD
+1718 VKSGDGA
-1724 VLTLSGANSYSGGT
+1724 LTLSGANSYSGGT

-1745 VASNVEALGT
+1745 IAGRVDVLGSGDVTDNATLEMNTGGTFSNTISGSGQVVKSGDKTLTLSGVNTYIGGTLISGGTLLASNVEALGTGSVANNATLELNTSGDFDNAIGGSGKVEKSGDDALTLSGSNTYTGGTLISGGTLVASNVEALGT
-1755 GDVTDDATLEL
+1755 GDVTDNATLAL
-1766 NTGGDFINNIGGTG
+1766 NAGGDFTNNIGGTG
-1780 RVEKSGDDKLT
+1780 RVEKSGDKTLT

-1821 VTDNATLMLNTGG
+1821 VTDNATLALNTG
-1834 DFTNNIGGTGRVEKS
+1834 
-1849 GDDALTLSGSNTYT
+1849 
-1863 GGTLISGGTLVANDV
+1863 
-1878 NALGTGDITDNATL
+1878 
-1892 ALNAVGDFDNAISG
+1892 GDFDNAISG
-1906 SGKVEKSGDD
+1906 SGKVEKSGDET
-1916 ALTLSGSNTYTGGTL
+1916 LTLSGSNTYTGGTT
-1931 ISSGTLV
+1931 INDGTLIATSV
-1938 ASNVEALGTGDV
+1938 DALGSGDV
-1950 TDNATLELNTS
+1950 TDNA
-1961 GTFDNAISGS
+1961 
-1971 GQVVKSGDKMLTL
+1971 V
-1984 SGANSYSGGTL
+1984 
-1995 ISDGTLVASNVESL
+1995 
-2009 GTGDVTNNAT
+2009 

-2041 GDDALALSGANS
+2041 GD
-2053 YTGGTLISSG
+2053 
-2063 TLVATNVDALGS
+2063 
-2075 GDVTDNATLELNTG
+2075 E
-2089 GTFDNAISGSGQVVK
+2089 
-2104 SGDKTLTLSGSNT
+2104 TLTLSGTNS
-2117 YTGGTLISDG
+2117 YTDG
-2127 TLVASNVEALGTGDV
+2127 TL
-2142 TDNATLELNTSGT
+2142 
-2155 FDNVISGSGQVVK
+2155 
-2168 SGDDALTLSGSNTYR
+2168 
-2183 GGTTISGGTLVAT
+2183 ISGGTLVAT
-2196 SVEALGTGD
+2196 NLEALGTG
-2205 VTDNATLALNTG
+2205 
-2217 GDFINNIGGTGRVEK
+2217 
-2232 SGDQTLTLSGAN
+2232 
-2244 SYTGGT
+2244 
-2250 LISSGTL
+2250 
-2257 VASNVNALGSGDV
+2257 
-2270 TDNAVLELN
+2270 
-2279 TGGTF
+2279 
-2284 DNAISGSGQVE
+2284 
-2295 KSGDG
+2295 
-2300 TLTLSGSNTYTGGT
+2300 
-2314 LISDGTLV
+2314 
-2322 ASNVEALGSGDIDNY
+2322 
-2337 ASLQL
+2337 
-2342 NASGQF
+2342 
-2348 VTANLTTHDN
+2348 
-2358 ATTAIGAGSALRA
+2358 
-2371 NTLTQEANST
+2371 
-2381 LAVHLIDSNSGA
+2381 
-2393 IVTADHA
+2393 
-2400 NLGGTLDIT
+2400 
-2409 GIGNVAKSWTRDAY
+2409 
-2423 AYTLIDTD
+2423 
-2431 SAINSDFAQFTVA
+2431 
-2444 GMDAKQ
+2444 
-2450 VDFLTVDG
+2450 
-2458 RVNADDDTR
+2458 
-2467 YDVTA
+2467 
-2472 SLSWYADSDNA
+2472 
-2483 ATDAHGTF
+2483 
-2491 TLSEQG
+2491 
-2497 HSFTLNTALTDVD
+2497 
-2510 ATLNPDSATDWDGKS
+2510 
-2525 LIKRGAGTLIL
+2525 
-2536 GAQNTYSG
+2536 
-2544 DTDVQEGALWLA
+2544 
-2556 ETATIGS
+2556 
-2563 AGSAQAV
+2563 
-2570 NIAANAAFGGHN
+2570 
-2582 ATVNGHVNNLGNLY
+2582 
-2596 FVDTFTVN
+2596 
-2604 GDVVNSSAMISGS
+2604 
-2617 DQPNNTLT
+2617 
-2625 IAGNYTGNDGHLYLN
+2625 
-2640 TQLGDDSSPTDK
+2640 
-2652 LIVTGDTA
+2652 
-2660 GSTTLHITNVN
+2660 
-2671 GLGAQTV
+2671 
-2678 NGIEVIEV
+2678 
-2686 GGQSDGDFRLYKGHV
+2686 
-2701 DINAW
+2701 
-2706 TYTLKQDGGDW
+2706 
-2717 YLRSESDDVPDDGG
+2717 
-2731 EVTPPD
+2731 
-2737 DGGEVTPPDDGGD
+2737 
-2750 VTPPDDGGDVTP
+2750 
-2762 PDDGGE
+2762 
-2768 VTPPD
+2768 
-2773 DGGEVT
+2773 
-2779 PPDDGG
+2779 
-2785 DVTPPDDG
+2785 
-2793 GDVTPPDDGGDI
+2793 
-2805 TPPDGGDVTPV
+2805 
-2816 APQYRADIGVYLG
+2816 
-2829 NQWMA
+2829 
-2834 RNLQMQTLYD
+2834 
-2844 REGSQYRSADGSIWM
+2844 
-2859 RFKAGKAESQAVNG
+2859 
-2873 NVDIDS
+2873 
-2879 DYSQFQLGGDIL
+2879 
-2891 TWSDGAQSV
+2891 
-2900 TVGLMGS
+2900 
-2907 YINASTDSTGNRG
+2907 
-2920 ADGSQFSANGSVD
+2920 
-2933 GYNLGLYATWFA
+2933 
-2945 DAQSHRGAYID
+2945 
-2956 SWYQYGAY
+2956 
-2964 NNSVDND
+2964 
-2971 GLSASRYDSA
+2971 
-2981 AHAVSLETGYRYD
+2981 
-2994 IALSNRNT
+2994 
-3002 VSLTPQA
+3002 
-3009 QVTWQRYSAD
+3009 
-3019 TVIDD
+3019 
-3024 GGTRISG
+3024 
-3031 QNDDSWTTRLGVRV
+3031 
-3045 DGKLYKE
+3045 
-3052 SGRIQPF
+3052 
-3059 MEVNWLHASD
+3059 
-3069 NASATFGDT
+3069 
-3078 KVSQDLPN
+3078 
-3086 DRLEVKVGI
+3086 
-3095 QANVSERLSVYA
+3095 
-3107 QAAGQKGK
+3107 
-3115 NDYGDASFSL
+3115 
-3125 NMRYNW
+3125 

>member
-1 MNKTYNII
+1 
-9 WNAARGMYIVTSE
+9 
-22 LARSGSRAI
+22 
-31 VSVSASCAVTLLAM
+31 
-45 DAAPAVAEETRVS
+45 
-58 IPSQTTTYTL
+58 
-68 SGATPFVVETGNTV
+68 
-82 ATDTATS
+82 
-89 AAIVG
+89 
-94 DNSNDWDLLIESGA
+94 
-108 VVGSSLTDS
+108 
-117 QAMNLDSST
+117 
-126 GATSVHNQGTITG
+126 
-139 SNEDG
+139 
-144 AIMLQNGGSVI
+144 
-155 NDARIENSATYE
+155 
-167 HDPEDIPQEY
+167 
-177 AGVYMLNGG
+177 
-186 SYVSSE
+186 
-192 SGVLEGVSGV
+192 
-202 IVQSGE
+202 
-208 AHITNGGMISSDGS
+208 
-222 WRSYGVEFR
+222 
-231 DGTYGTIVNTGTI
+231 
-244 ITTASDGSNKIEDAA
+244 
-259 IYVHTLNDMA
+259 
-269 VSGSV
+269 
-274 SVDNSGLMQSDF
+274 
-286 IAVALYHGAHFE
+286 
-298 VVNRVGG
+298 
-305 VITAGN
+305 
-311 SSLVGIKSTAMELKV
+311 
-326 GVDNLVTND
+326 
-335 GTISA
+335 
-340 YGTANTYGIH
+340 
-350 YGESTSGGVITNTG
+350 
-364 SITTTGGGAGDAS
+364 
-377 VYVHGNGDGTVVN
+377 
-390 NSGTMSSTVYGVY
+390 
-403 LDSAR
+403 
-408 SKGHTLNNQAG
+408 
-419 SAISANTAVAI
+419 
-430 NGNGNTISNQ
+430 
-440 GKMTGVSDGLLI
+440 
-452 SGNNNI
+452 
-458 VTTSGGEISGKN
+458 
-470 GIRVSKGSGNQI
+470 
-482 TAKSGSKIT
+482 
-491 TTSTGISIAGGNNQI
+491 
-506 TTESGSAI
+506 
-514 VAKDNGILINSGANN
+514 
-529 VTNGG
+529 
-534 SITATGSNMSYG
+534 
-546 IQYNS
+546 
-551 GASGTIT
+551 
-558 NTGTITTTGK
+558 
-568 GAGDASVYAHGG
+568 
-580 AVTINNS
+580 
-587 GTMDSSVFGVYVTTG
+587 
-602 HTLNNLAGGSISA
+602 
-615 NTAVQFHGNNNKL
+615 
-628 ANAGAIL
+628 
-635 GDTNGVTINGSGN
+635 
-648 TLTSQGKI
+648 
-656 TGGINAILINSG
+656 
-668 SKNNTLTLNTGTEIS
+668 
-683 GSITDDNNSA
+683 
-693 SANNNLI
+693 
-700 LDGEGTL
+700 
-707 GSSISG
+707 
-713 LNSVTSS
+713 
-720 GDWTLSGATM
+720 
-730 NLSGTTNSALW
+730 
-741 VKSGTLILNGA
+741 
-752 MTAKGATVDSGT
+752 
-764 TLQIGN
+764 
-770 GGTLGA
+770 
-776 FNGDIVDNGTLTFNR
+776 
-791 SDAAAYGSVISGSG
+791 
-805 NVVKQGGGELTLS
+805 
-818 NNNSY
+818 
-823 SGGTTIAE
+823 
-831 GTLTA
+831 
-836 TAGGALGSGNIDNR
+836 
-850 AYLKLDAASASDP
+850 
-863 FIVADLTTHSGATV
+863 
-877 EIGAGSTL
+877 
-885 QANTLTQQDGSTLTA
+885 
-900 DLTATSG
+900 
-907 PAIRAKNVNLDG
+907 
-919 TLNVASPASQEPIR
+919 
-933 STDDL
+933 
-938 ISLALIESDNAISGD
+938 
-953 FDDITINGNAMNPDA
+953 
-968 FITVVGQKNVNDTHY
+968 
-983 DLVETLTWY
+983 
-992 ADRDNAAIDAHGT
+992 
-1005 FNLADADDSFTVNTV
+1005 
-1020 LENVDANSGW
+1020 
-1030 NGQSLTKTGAGTLI
+1030 
-1044 LNAENTYTGSTTI
+1044 
-1057 SEGTLIATNVEA
+1057 
-1069 LGTGNVTDNAT
+1069 
-1080 LEMNTGG
+1080 
-1087 DFDNA
+1087 
-1092 ISGSGQVVKSGDET
+1092 
-1106 LTLSGANS
+1106 
-1114 YTGGTTISGG
+1114 
-1124 TLVASNVE
+1124 
-1132 ALGTGDITDNATLE
+1132 
-1146 LNAGGDFA
+1146 
-1154 NNIGGTGSVVKSG
+1154 
-1167 DKTLTL
+1167 
-1173 SGSNTY
+1173 

-1199 SGDVTDNATLEMNT
+1199 S
-1213 GGDFANN
+1213 
-1220 IGGTGS
+1220 
-1226 VVKSGDETLTLS
+1226 
-1238 GANSYTGGTTIS
+1238 
-1250 GGTLVASNVE
+1250 
-1260 ALGTGDV
+1260 GDV

-1289 QVVKSGDKTLTLSG
+1289 QVVKSGDDALTLSG
-1303 INSYT
+1303 NNSYT
-1308 GGTTI
+1308 GGTLI
-1313 SGGTLVA
+1313 SDGTLVA
-1320 SNVDALGSGDVTD
+1320 SNVEALGSGDVTND
-1333 NATLELNTGGDFANN
+1333 A
-1348 IGGTGSVVKS
+1348 V
-1358 GDKTLTLS
+1358 
-1366 GTNSYT
+1366 
-1372 GGTTISGGTLVANN
+1372 
-1386 VEALGTGDVT
+1386 
-1396 NNATLELNT
+1396 LELNT

-1434 YSGATTISGGTLI
+1434 YTGGTTISGGTLVASNVEALGSGDITDNATLELNTGGDFDNAISGSGQVVKSGDETLTLSGTNTYTGGTTISGGTLI

-1469 SGQFTVTD
+1469 SGQFAVTD

-1507 TINLDSNTADPV
+1507 TINLNSNTADPV

-1639 TLDPASATG
+1639 TLDPDSATG

-1664 NAENTYTGGTTISGG
+1664 NAENTYTVGTTISGG

-1718 VKSGDD
+1718 VKSGDKM
-1724 VLTLSGANSYSGGT
+1724 LTLSGTNSYSGGT
-1738 LISDGTL
+1738 LISGGTLVATNVDALGSGDVTDDATLELNTGGTFDNAISGSGQVVKSGDDTLTLSGSNTYTGGTIISGGTL

-1755 GDVTDDATLEL
+1755 GDVTNDAVLEL
-1766 NTGGDFINNIGGTG
+1766 NTGGDFDNAISGSGQ
-1780 RVEKSGDDKLT
+1780 VVKSGDETLT
-1791 LSGSNTYTGGTLIS
+1791 LSGSNTYTGGTLISGGTLVASNVEALGSGDVTNDAVLELNTGGDFTNAISGSGQVVKSGDETLTLSGANSYTGGTLISGGTLIASNVEALGTGDVTDNAVLELNTGGDFDNAISGSGQVEKSGDETLTLYGANSYTGGTLIS

-1821 VTDNATLMLNTGG
+1821 VTDNAVLELNTGGTFDNAISGSGQVVKSGDETLTLSGSNTYTGGTTINDGTLIATSVDALGSGDVTDNAVLELNTGG
-1834 DFTNNIGGTGRVEKS
+1834 DFDNAISGSGQVVKSGDETLTLSGTNSYTDGTLISGGTLVATNLEALGTGDVTNNATLELNTGGTFDNAISGSGQVVKS

-1863 GGTLISGGTLVANDV
+1863 GGTTISGGTL
-1878 NALGTGDITDNATL
+1878 IAT
-1892 ALNAVGDFDNAISG
+1892 S
-1906 SGKVEKSGDD
+1906 
-1916 ALTLSGSNTYTGGTL
+1916 
-1931 ISSGTLV
+1931 
-1938 ASNVEALGTGDV
+1938 
-1950 TDNATLELNTS
+1950 
-1961 GTFDNAISGS
+1961 
-1971 GQVVKSGDKMLTL
+1971 
-1984 SGANSYSGGTL
+1984 
-1995 ISDGTLVASNVESL
+1995 
-2009 GTGDVTNNAT
+2009 
-2019 LELNTGG
+2019 
-2026 DFTNNISGSGQVVKS
+2026 
-2041 GDDALALSGANS
+2041 
-2053 YTGGTLISSG
+2053 
-2063 TLVATNVDALGS
+2063 VDALGS
-2075 GDVTDNATLELNTG
+2075 GDVTDNAVLELNTG

-2117 YTGGTLISDG
+2117 YTGGT
-2127 TLVASNVEALGTGDV
+2127 
-2142 TDNATLELNTSGT
+2142 
-2155 FDNVISGSGQVVK
+2155 
-2168 SGDDALTLSGSNTYR
+2168 
-2183 GGTTISGGTLVAT
+2183 TISGGTL
-2196 SVEALGTGD
+2196 
-2205 VTDNATLALNTG
+2205 
-2217 GDFINNIGGTGRVEK
+2217 I
-2232 SGDQTLTLSGAN
+2232 
-2244 SYTGGT
+2244 
-2250 LISSGTL
+2250 
-2257 VASNVNALGSGDV
+2257 
-2270 TDNAVLELN
+2270 
-2279 TGGTF
+2279 
-2284 DNAISGSGQVE
+2284 
-2295 KSGDG
+2295 
-2300 TLTLSGSNTYTGGT
+2300 
-2314 LISDGTLV
+2314 
-2322 ASNVEALGSGDIDNY
+2322 ASNVEALGSGNIDNY

-2358 ATTAIGAGSALRA
+2358 ATTAIGAGSTLRA

-2381 LAVHLIDSNSGA
+2381 LAVHLTDSNSGA

-2458 RVNADDDTR
+2458 RVNAADDTR

-2582 ATVNGHVNNLGNLY
+2582 ATVNGHVNNLGSLY

-2686 GGQSDGDFRLYKGHV
+2686 GGQSDGDFTLYKGHV

-2731 EVTPPD
+2731 DVTPPD
-2737 DGGEVTPPDDGGD
+2737 DGGDVIPPDDGGDVTPPDDGGD

-2762 PDDGGE
+2762 PDDGG
-2768 VTPPD
+2768 
-2773 DGGEVT
+2773 
-2779 PPDDGG
+2779 

-2793 GDVTPPDDGGDI
+2793 GDVTPPDDDGDI

-2844 REGSQYRSADGSIWM
+2844 REGSQYRSADGSVWM

-3031 QNDDSWTTRLGVRV
+3031 QNDDSWTTRLGMRV

-3086 DRLEVKVGI
+3086 DRVEVKVGI

>member
-68 SGATPFVVETGNTV
+68 SGATPFVVETDNTI
-82 ATDTATS
+82 ATDTAAS

-144 AIMLQNGGSVI
+144 TILLQNGGSVI
-155 NDARIENSATYE
+155 NDALIENSATYE

-208 AHITNGGMISSDGS
+208 AHITNGGMINSDGS

-244 ITTASDGSNKIEDAA
+244 ITTASDGSGKIEDAA

-286 IAVALYHGAHFE
+286 ITVALYHGSHFE

-419 SAISANTAVAI
+419 GVISANTAVAV
-430 NGNGNTISNQ
+430 NGNGNTITNQ

-656 TGGINAILINSG
+656 TGGTNAILINSG

-850 AYLKLDAASASDP
+850 AYLKLNAASASDP

-953 FDDITINGNAMNPDA
+953 FDGITINGNAMNPDA

-992 ADRDNAAIDAHGT
+992 ADHDNAAIDAHGT

-1044 LNAENTYTGSTTI
+1044 LNAENTYTGGTTI
-1057 SEGTLIATNVEA
+1057 SDGTLIANNVEA

-1080 LEMNTGG
+1080 LELNTGG
-1087 DFDNA
+1087 DFTNN
-1092 ISGSGQVVKSGDET
+1092 ISGSGQVVKSGDGA

-1191 ASNVEALG
+1191 ATNVEALG
-1199 SGDVTDNATLEMNT
+1199 TGNVTDNATLELST

-1267 TDNATLELNTGGDFD
+1267 TD
-1282 NAISGSG
+1282 
-1289 QVVKSGDKTLTLSG
+1289 
-1303 INSYT
+1303 
-1308 GGTTI
+1308 
-1313 SGGTLVA
+1313 
-1320 SNVDALGSGDVTD
+1320 
-1333 NATLELNTGGDFANN
+1333 
-1348 IGGTGSVVKS
+1348 
-1358 GDKTLTLS
+1358 
-1366 GTNSYT
+1366 
-1372 GGTTISGGTLVANN
+1372 
-1386 VEALGTGDVT
+1386 
-1396 NNATLELNT
+1396 NATLELNT

-1507 TINLDSNTADPV
+1507 TINLNSNTADPV

-1718 VKSGDD
+1718 VKSGDGA
-1724 VLTLSGANSYSGGT
+1724 LTLSGANSYSGGT

-1745 VASNVEALGT
+1745 VASNVDALGSGDVTNNATLEMNTGGDFINNIGGTGRVEKSGDDALTLSGANTYTGGTLISDGTLVASNVEALGT
-1755 GDVTDDATLEL
+1755 GDVTNDAVLELNTGGDFDNAISGSGQVVKSGDKTLTLSGSNTYTGGTLISGGTLIATSVDALGTGDVTDNAVLEL

-1780 RVEKSGDDKLT
+1780 RVEKSGDDTLT
-1791 LSGSNTYTGGTLIS
+1791 LSG
-1805 SGTLVAND
+1805 
-1813 VNALGTGD
+1813 
-1821 VTDNATLMLNTGG
+1821 
-1834 DFTNNIGGTGRVEKS
+1834 GRVEKS
-1849 GDDALTLSGSNTYT
+1849 GDDTLTLSGS
-1863 GGTLISGGTLVANDV
+1863 
-1878 NALGTGDITDNATL
+1878 
-1892 ALNAVGDFDNAISG
+1892 
-1906 SGKVEKSGDD
+1906 
-1916 ALTLSGSNTYTGGTL
+1916 
-1931 ISSGTLV
+1931 
-1938 ASNVEALGTGDV
+1938 
-1950 TDNATLELNTS
+1950 
-1961 GTFDNAISGS
+1961 
-1971 GQVVKSGDKMLTL
+1971 
-1984 SGANSYSGGTL
+1984 
-1995 ISDGTLVASNVESL
+1995 
-2009 GTGDVTNNAT
+2009 
-2019 LELNTGG
+2019 
-2026 DFTNNISGSGQVVKS
+2026 
-2041 GDDALALSGANS
+2041 NS

-2104 SGDKTLTLSGSNT
+2104 SGD
-2117 YTGGTLISDG
+2117 
-2127 TLVASNVEALGTGDV
+2127 E
-2142 TDNATLELNTSGT
+2142 
-2155 FDNVISGSGQVVK
+2155 
-2168 SGDDALTLSGSNTYR
+2168 
-2183 GGTTISGGTLVAT
+2183 
-2196 SVEALGTGD
+2196 
-2205 VTDNATLALNTG
+2205 
-2217 GDFINNIGGTGRVEK
+2217 
-2232 SGDQTLTLSGAN
+2232 TLTLSGAN

-2257 VASNVNALGSGDV
+2257 VANDVNALGTGDVTDNAVLELNTGGDFDNAISGSGQVVKSGDETLTLSGANSYTGGTLISGGTLVATSVEALGSGDV

-2284 DNAISGSGQVE
+2284 DNAISGSGQVV
-2295 KSGDG
+2295 KSDDK
-2300 TLTLSGSNTYTGGT
+2300 TLTLSGANSYTGGT
-2314 LISDGTLV
+2314 TISGGTLV

-2358 ATTAIGAGSALRA
+2358 AITAIGAGSALRA
-2371 NTLTQEANST
+2371 NTLTQEANGT
-2381 LAVHLIDSNSGA
+2381 LAVHLTDNNSGA
-2393 IVTADHA
+2393 IVTADRA

-2409 GIGNVAKSWTRDAY
+2409 GIGNVTKSWTRDAY

-2431 SAINSDFAQFTVA
+2431 SAIDSDFAQFTVA

-2510 ATLNPDSATDWDGKS
+2510 ATLDPDSATGWDGKS
-2525 LIKRGAGTLIL
+2525 LIKRGAGALIL

-2544 DTDVQEGALWLA
+2544 DTDVQEGALWLT

-2582 ATVNGHVNNLGNLY
+2582 ATVNGHVNNLGSLY
-2596 FVDTFTVN
+2596 FADTFTVN

-2737 DGGEVTPPDDGGD
+2737 DGGEVTPPDDGGE
-2750 VTPPDDGGDVTP
+2750 VTP

-2779 PPDDGG
+2779 PPDDDGE
-2785 DVTPPDDG
+2785 VTPPDDG
-2793 GDVTPPDDGGDI
+2793 GDITPPDDGGDI

-3086 DRLEVKVGI
+3086 DRVEVKVGI

>member
-1 MNKTYNII
+1 
-9 WNAARGMYIVTSE
+9 
-22 LARSGSRAI
+22 
-31 VSVSASCAVTLLAM
+31 
-45 DAAPAVAEETRVS
+45 
-58 IPSQTTTYTL
+58 
-68 SGATPFVVETGNTV
+68 
-82 ATDTATS
+82 
-89 AAIVG
+89 
-94 DNSNDWDLLIESGA
+94 
-108 VVGSSLTDS
+108 
-117 QAMNLDSST
+117 
-126 GATSVHNQGTITG
+126 
-139 SNEDG
+139 
-144 AIMLQNGGSVI
+144 
-155 NDARIENSATYE
+155 
-167 HDPEDIPQEY
+167 
-177 AGVYMLNGG
+177 
-186 SYVSSE
+186 
-192 SGVLEGVSGV
+192 
-202 IVQSGE
+202 
-208 AHITNGGMISSDGS
+208 
-222 WRSYGVEFR
+222 
-231 DGTYGTIVNTGTI
+231 
-244 ITTASDGSNKIEDAA
+244 
-259 IYVHTLNDMA
+259 
-269 VSGSV
+269 
-274 SVDNSGLMQSDF
+274 
-286 IAVALYHGAHFE
+286 
-298 VVNRVGG
+298 
-305 VITAGN
+305 
-311 SSLVGIKSTAMELKV
+311 
-326 GVDNLVTND
+326 
-335 GTISA
+335 
-340 YGTANTYGIH
+340 
-350 YGESTSGGVITNTG
+350 
-364 SITTTGGGAGDAS
+364 
-377 VYVHGNGDGTVVN
+377 
-390 NSGTMSSTVYGVY
+390 
-403 LDSAR
+403 
-408 SKGHTLNNQAG
+408 
-419 SAISANTAVAI
+419 
-430 NGNGNTISNQ
+430 
-440 GKMTGVSDGLLI
+440 
-452 SGNNNI
+452 
-458 VTTSGGEISGKN
+458 
-470 GIRVSKGSGNQI
+470 
-482 TAKSGSKIT
+482 
-491 TTSTGISIAGGNNQI
+491 
-506 TTESGSAI
+506 
-514 VAKDNGILINSGANN
+514 
-529 VTNGG
+529 
-534 SITATGSNMSYG
+534 
-546 IQYNS
+546 
-551 GASGTIT
+551 
-558 NTGTITTTGK
+558 
-568 GAGDASVYAHGG
+568 
-580 AVTINNS
+580 
-587 GTMDSSVFGVYVTTG
+587 
-602 HTLNNLAGGSISA
+602 
-615 NTAVQFHGNNNKL
+615 
-628 ANAGAIL
+628 
-635 GDTNGVTINGSGN
+635 
-648 TLTSQGKI
+648 
-656 TGGINAILINSG
+656 
-668 SKNNTLTLNTGTEIS
+668 
-683 GSITDDNNSA
+683 
-693 SANNNLI
+693 
-700 LDGEGTL
+700 
-707 GSSISG
+707 
-713 LNSVTSS
+713 
-720 GDWTLSGATM
+720 
-730 NLSGTTNSALW
+730 
-741 VKSGTLILNGA
+741 
-752 MTAKGATVDSGT
+752 
-764 TLQIGN
+764 
-770 GGTLGA
+770 
-776 FNGDIVDNGTLTFNR
+776 
-791 SDAAAYGSVISGSG
+791 
-805 NVVKQGGGELTLS
+805 
-818 NNNSY
+818 
-823 SGGTTIAE
+823 
-831 GTLTA
+831 
-836 TAGGALGSGNIDNR
+836 
-850 AYLKLDAASASDP
+850 
-863 FIVADLTTHSGATV
+863 
-877 EIGAGSTL
+877 
-885 QANTLTQQDGSTLTA
+885 
-900 DLTATSG
+900 
-907 PAIRAKNVNLDG
+907 
-919 TLNVASPASQEPIR
+919 
-933 STDDL
+933 
-938 ISLALIESDNAISGD
+938 
-953 FDDITINGNAMNPDA
+953 
-968 FITVVGQKNVNDTHY
+968 
-983 DLVETLTWY
+983 
-992 ADRDNAAIDAHGT
+992 
-1005 FNLADADDSFTVNTV
+1005 
-1020 LENVDANSGW
+1020 
-1030 NGQSLTKTGAGTLI
+1030 
-1044 LNAENTYTGSTTI
+1044 
-1057 SEGTLIATNVEA
+1057 
-1069 LGTGNVTDNAT
+1069 
-1080 LEMNTGG
+1080 
-1087 DFDNA
+1087 
-1092 ISGSGQVVKSGDET
+1092 
-1106 LTLSGANS
+1106 
-1114 YTGGTTISGG
+1114 
-1124 TLVASNVE
+1124 
-1132 ALGTGDITDNATLE
+1132 
-1146 LNAGGDFA
+1146 
-1154 NNIGGTGSVVKSG
+1154 
-1167 DKTLTL
+1167 
-1173 SGSNTY
+1173 
-1179 TGGTTI
+1179 
-1185 SGGTLV
+1185 
-1191 ASNVEALG
+1191 
-1199 SGDVTDNATLEMNT
+1199 
-1213 GGDFANN
+1213 
-1220 IGGTGS
+1220 
-1226 VVKSGDETLTLS
+1226 
-1238 GANSYTGGTTIS
+1238 
-1250 GGTLVASNVE
+1250 E

-1267 TDNATLELNTGGDFD
+1267 TD
-1282 NAISGSG
+1282 
-1289 QVVKSGDKTLTLSG
+1289 
-1303 INSYT
+1303 
-1308 GGTTI
+1308 
-1313 SGGTLVA
+1313 
-1320 SNVDALGSGDVTD
+1320 
-1333 NATLELNTGGDFANN
+1333 
-1348 IGGTGSVVKS
+1348 
-1358 GDKTLTLS
+1358 
-1366 GTNSYT
+1366 
-1372 GGTTISGGTLVANN
+1372 
-1386 VEALGTGDVT
+1386 
-1396 NNATLELNT
+1396 NATLELNT

-1507 TINLDSNTADPV
+1507 TINLNSNTADPV

-1766 NTGGDFINNIGGTG
+1766 NTGGTFDNAIGGSGNVVKSGADTLTLSGSNSYTGGTTISGGTLVASNVEALGTGDVTNNATLELNTGGDFINNIGGTG
-1780 RVEKSGDDKLT
+1780 RVEKSGDDTLT
-1791 LSGSNTYTGGTLIS
+1791 LSGSNTYTGGTLIN
-1805 SGTLVAND
+1805 G
-1813 VNALGTGD
+1813 
-1821 VTDNATLMLNTGG
+1821 
-1834 DFTNNIGGTGRVEKS
+1834 
-1849 GDDALTLSGSNTYT
+1849 
-1863 GGTLISGGTLVANDV
+1863 
-1878 NALGTGDITDNATL
+1878 
-1892 ALNAVGDFDNAISG
+1892 
-1906 SGKVEKSGDD
+1906 
-1916 ALTLSGSNTYTGGTL
+1916 
-1931 ISSGTLV
+1931 GTLV

-1950 TDNATLELNTS
+1950 TDNATLALNTGGTFDNAISGSGQVVKSGDETLTLSGTNSYTGGTTISGGTLVATNVEALGSGDVTDDATLELNTG

-1995 ISDGTLVASNVESL
+1995 ISDGTLVASNVEAL

-2026 DFTNNISGSGQVVKS
+2026 DFTNNISGSGQVEKS
-2041 GDDALALSGANS
+2041 GDDALTLSGANS
-2053 YTGGTLISSG
+2053 YS
-2063 TLVATNVDALGS
+2063 
-2075 GDVTDNATLELNTG
+2075 
-2089 GTFDNAISGSGQVVK
+2089 
-2104 SGDKTLTLSGSNT
+2104 
-2117 YTGGTLISDG
+2117 GGTLISDG

-2142 TDNATLELNTSGT
+2142 TDDATLELNTGGD
-2155 FDNVISGSGQVVK
+2155 FDNAISGSGQVVK
-2168 SGDDALTLSGSNTYR
+2168 SGDETLTLSGSNT
-2183 GGTTISGGTLVAT
+2183 
-2196 SVEALGTGD
+2196 
-2205 VTDNATLALNTG
+2205 
-2217 GDFINNIGGTGRVEK
+2217 
-2232 SGDQTLTLSGAN
+2232 
-2244 SYTGGT
+2244 YTGGT

-2257 VASNVNALGSGDV
+2257 VANDVNALGTGDV

-2279 TGGTF
+2279 TGGDFINSIGGTGRVEKSGDETLTLSGSNTYTGGTTINDGTLVATSVDALGSGDVT
-2284 DNAISGSGQVE
+2284 DNATLELNTGGDFTNNIGGTGRVE

-2314 LISDGTLV
+2314 TINDGTLVATSVDALGTGDVTDDATLELNTGGDFDNAISGSGQVVKSGDETLTLSGANSYTGGTTISGGTLV

-2381 LAVHLIDSNSGA
+2381 LAVHLTDSNSGA

-2431 SAINSDFAQFTVA
+2431 STINSDFAQFTVA

-2458 RVNADDDTR
+2458 RVNAADDTR

-2510 ATLNPDSATDWDGKS
+2510 ATLNPDSATYWDGKS

-2544 DTDVQEGALWLA
+2544 DTDVQEGTLWLA

-2686 GGQSDGDFRLYKGHV
+2686 GGQSDGDFTLYKGHV

-2731 EVTPPD
+2731 D
-2737 DGGEVTPPDDGGD
+2737 VTPPDDGGD

-2762 PDDGGE
+2762 PDDGGDI
-2768 VTPPD
+2768 TPPD
-2773 DGGEVT
+2773 G
-2779 PPDDGG
+2779 GG

-2793 GDVTPPDDGGDI
+2793 GDITPPDDGGDI

-3086 DRLEVKVGI
+3086 DRVEVKVGI

-3107 QAAGQKGK
+3107 QAVGQKGK

>member
-117 QAMNLDSST
+117 QAMNLDSLT

-144 AIMLQNGGSVI
+144 TILLQNGGSVI
-155 NDARIENSATYE
+155 NDGRIENSAIYV
-167 HDPEDIPQEY
+167 HNLDYGAPEIDAAI
-177 AGVYMLNGG
+177 YMLNGG

-192 SGVLEGVSGV
+192 NGVLKGVSGV

-208 AHITNGGMISSDGS
+208 VHITNGGTINSDGS
-222 WRSYGVEFR
+222 WRSYGVELR
-231 DGTYGTIVNTGTI
+231 GGAYGTIVNTGTI

-259 IYVHTLNDMA
+259 IYAHTFDDIA
-269 VSGSV
+269 AGDSV
-274 SVDNSGLMQSDF
+274 SVDNSGLLQSDF

-298 VVNRVGG
+298 VFNRAGG

-311 SSLVGIKSTAMELKV
+311 SSLVGIQSAAMELKA
-326 GVDNLVTND
+326 GADNLVTND

-390 NSGTMSSTVYGVY
+390 NSGTMSSSVYGVY

-419 SAISANTAVAI
+419 GAISANTAVAI
-430 NGNGNTISNQ
+430 NGNGNTITNQ

-491 TTSTGISIAGGNNQI
+491 TTSTGISIAGGNNQV

-534 SITATGSNMSYG
+534 SITATGSSISYG

-602 HTLNNLAGGSISA
+602 HTLNNLAGGSITA
-615 NTAVQFHGNNNKL
+615 NTAVQLNGNNNTL

-635 GDTNGVTINGSGN
+635 GDTDGVTISGSGN

-656 TGGINAILINSG
+656 TGGTNAVLINSG
-668 SKNNTLTLNTGTEIS
+668 SKNNTITLNTGTEIS

-770 GGTLGA
+770 SGTLGA

-831 GTLTA
+831 GALTA

-885 QANTLTQQDGSTLTA
+885 QANTLTQQDGSTLTT

-953 FDDITINGNAMNPDA
+953 FDGITINGNAMNPDA

-1044 LNAENTYTGSTTI
+1044 LNAENTYTGGTTI
-1057 SEGTLIATNVEA
+1057 SDGTLVANNVEA
-1069 LGTGNVTDNAT
+1069 LGTGNVTDNAR
-1080 LEMNTGG
+1080 LELNTGG

-1092 ISGSGQVVKSGDET
+1092 ISGSGQVVKSGDETLTLSGANSYTGGTTISGGTLVASNVEALGTGDVTDNATLELNTGGTFDNVISGSGQVVKSGDET

-1173 SGSNTY
+1173 SGTNTY

-1191 ASNVEALG
+1191 ASNVNALG
-1199 SGDVTDNATLEMNT
+1199 SGNVTDNATLELST

-1267 TDNATLELNTGGDFD
+1267 TD
-1282 NAISGSG
+1282 
-1289 QVVKSGDKTLTLSG
+1289 
-1303 INSYT
+1303 
-1308 GGTTI
+1308 
-1313 SGGTLVA
+1313 
-1320 SNVDALGSGDVTD
+1320 
-1333 NATLELNTGGDFANN
+1333 
-1348 IGGTGSVVKS
+1348 
-1358 GDKTLTLS
+1358 
-1366 GTNSYT
+1366 
-1372 GGTTISGGTLVANN
+1372 
-1386 VEALGTGDVT
+1386 
-1396 NNATLELNT
+1396 NATLELNT

-1507 TINLDSNTADPV
+1507 TINLNSNTADPV

-1766 NTGGDFINNIGGTG
+1766 NTGGTFDNAIGGSGNVVKSGADTLTLSGSNSYTGGTTISGGTLVASNVEALGTGDVTNNATLELNTGGDFINNIGGTG
-1780 RVEKSGDDKLT
+1780 RVEKSGDDTLT
-1791 LSGSNTYTGGTLIS
+1791 LSGSNTYTGGTLIN
-1805 SGTLVAND
+1805 G
-1813 VNALGTGD
+1813 
-1821 VTDNATLMLNTGG
+1821 
-1834 DFTNNIGGTGRVEKS
+1834 
-1849 GDDALTLSGSNTYT
+1849 
-1863 GGTLISGGTLVANDV
+1863 
-1878 NALGTGDITDNATL
+1878 
-1892 ALNAVGDFDNAISG
+1892 
-1906 SGKVEKSGDD
+1906 
-1916 ALTLSGSNTYTGGTL
+1916 
-1931 ISSGTLV
+1931 GTLV

-1950 TDNATLELNTS
+1950 TDNATLALNTGGTFDNAISGSGQVVKSGDETLTLSGTNSYTGGTTISGGTLVATNVEALGSGDVTDDATLELNTG

-1995 ISDGTLVASNVESL
+1995 ISDGTLVASNVEAL

-2026 DFTNNISGSGQVVKS
+2026 DFTNNISGSGQVEKS
-2041 GDDALALSGANS
+2041 GDDALTLSGANS
-2053 YTGGTLISSG
+2053 YS
-2063 TLVATNVDALGS
+2063 
-2075 GDVTDNATLELNTG
+2075 
-2089 GTFDNAISGSGQVVK
+2089 
-2104 SGDKTLTLSGSNT
+2104 
-2117 YTGGTLISDG
+2117 GGTLISDG

-2142 TDNATLELNTSGT
+2142 TDDATLELNTGGD
-2155 FDNVISGSGQVVK
+2155 FDNAISGSGQVVK
-2168 SGDDALTLSGSNTYR
+2168 SGDETLTLSGSNT
-2183 GGTTISGGTLVAT
+2183 
-2196 SVEALGTGD
+2196 
-2205 VTDNATLALNTG
+2205 
-2217 GDFINNIGGTGRVEK
+2217 
-2232 SGDQTLTLSGAN
+2232 
-2244 SYTGGT
+2244 YTGGT

-2257 VASNVNALGSGDV
+2257 VANDVNALGTGDV

-2279 TGGTF
+2279 TGGDFINSIGGTGRVEKSGDETLTLSGSNTYTGGTTINDGTLVATSVDALGSGDVT
-2284 DNAISGSGQVE
+2284 DNATLELNTGGDFTNNIGGTGRVE

-2314 LISDGTLV
+2314 TINDGTLVATSVDALGTGDVTDDATLELNTGGDFDNAISGSGQVVKSGDETLTLSGANSYTGGTTISGGTLV

-2381 LAVHLIDSNSGA
+2381 LAVHLTDSNRGA

-2431 SAINSDFAQFTVA
+2431 STINSDFAQFTVA

-2458 RVNADDDTR
+2458 RVNAADDTR

-2510 ATLNPDSATDWDGKS
+2510 ATLNPDSATYWDGKS

-2544 DTDVQEGALWLA
+2544 DTDVQEGTLWLA

-2686 GGQSDGDFRLYKGHV
+2686 GGQSDGDFTLYKGHV

-2731 EVTPPD
+2731 D
-2737 DGGEVTPPDDGGD
+2737 VTPPDDGGD

-2762 PDDGGE
+2762 PDDGGDI
-2768 VTPPD
+2768 TPPD
-2773 DGGEVT
+2773 G
-2779 PPDDGG
+2779 GG

-2793 GDVTPPDDGGDI
+2793 GDITPPDDGGDI

-3086 DRLEVKVGI
+3086 DRVEVKVGI

-3107 QAAGQKGK
+3107 QAVGQKGK

>member
-82 ATDTATS
+82 ATDIATS

-117 QAMNLDSST
+117 QAMNLDSLT

-144 AIMLQNGGSVI
+144 TILLQNGGSVI
-155 NDARIENSATYE
+155 NDGRIENSATYE
-167 HDPEDIPQEY
+167 HDPQDIPQEY

-208 AHITNGGMISSDGS
+208 AHITNGGMINSDGS

-244 ITTASDGSNKIEDAA
+244 ITTASDGSGKIEDAA

-286 IAVALYHGAHFE
+286 ITVALYHGSHFE

-430 NGNGNTISNQ
+430 NGNGNTITNQ

-491 TTSTGISIAGGNNQI
+491 ATSTGISIASGNNQV

-534 SITATGSNMSYG
+534 SITATGSSNSYG

-568 GAGDASVYAHGG
+568 GVGDASVYAHGG

-628 ANAGAIL
+628 ANAGAIS
-635 GDTNGVTINGSGN
+635 GDTNGVTISGSGN
-648 TLTSQGKI
+648 TLTNQGKI
-656 TGGINAILINSG
+656 TGGTNAILINSG

-953 FDDITINGNAMNPDA
+953 FDGITINGNAMNPDA

-992 ADRDNAAIDAHGT
+992 ADRYNAAIDAHGT

-1044 LNAENTYTGSTTI
+1044 LNAENTYTG
-1057 SEGTLIATNVEA
+1057 GTLISDGTLVASNVEA
-1069 LGTGNVTDNAT
+1069 LGTGDITDNAV
-1080 LEMNTGG
+1080 LELNTGG

-1106 LTLSGANS
+1106 LTLSGSNT
-1114 YTGGTTISGG
+1114 YTGGTIISGG
-1124 TLVASNVE
+1124 TLVA
-1132 ALGTGDITDNATLE
+1132 T
-1146 LNAGGDFA
+1146 
-1154 NNIGGTGSVVKSG
+1154 
-1167 DKTLTL
+1167 
-1173 SGSNTY
+1173 
-1179 TGGTTI
+1179 
-1185 SGGTLV
+1185 
-1191 ASNVEALG
+1191 
-1199 SGDVTDNATLEMNT
+1199 
-1213 GGDFANN
+1213 
-1220 IGGTGS
+1220 
-1226 VVKSGDETLTLS
+1226 
-1238 GANSYTGGTTIS
+1238 
-1250 GGTLVASNVE
+1250 NVE

-1282 NAISGSG
+1282 NAIGGTGS
-1289 QVVKSGDKTLTLSG
+1289 VVKSGDKTLTLSG
-1303 INSYT
+1303 ANSYT

-1320 SNVDALGSGDVTD
+1320 SNVEALGSGDVTD

-1507 TINLDSNTADPV
+1507 TINLNGNTVDPV

-1704 GGTFDNAISGSGQV
+1704 GGTFDNAIGGSGNV
-1718 VKSGDD
+1718 VKSGADT
-1724 VLTLSGANSYSGGT
+1724 LTLSGSNSYTGGT
-1738 LISDGTL
+1738 TISGGTL

-1755 GDVTDDATLEL
+1755 GDVTNNATLEL

-1780 RVEKSGDDKLT
+1780 RVEKSGDDTLT
-1791 LSGSNTYTGGTLIS
+1791 LSGSNTYTGGTLIN
-1805 SGTLVAND
+1805 G
-1813 VNALGTGD
+1813 
-1821 VTDNATLMLNTGG
+1821 
-1834 DFTNNIGGTGRVEKS
+1834 
-1849 GDDALTLSGSNTYT
+1849 
-1863 GGTLISGGTLVANDV
+1863 
-1878 NALGTGDITDNATL
+1878 
-1892 ALNAVGDFDNAISG
+1892 
-1906 SGKVEKSGDD
+1906 
-1916 ALTLSGSNTYTGGTL
+1916 
-1931 ISSGTLV
+1931 GTLV

-1950 TDNATLELNTS
+1950 TDNATLALNTGGTFDNAISGSGQVVKSGDETLTLSGTNSYTGGTTISGGTLVATNVEALGSGDVTDDATLELNTG

-1995 ISDGTLVASNVESL
+1995 ISDGTLVASNVEAL

-2019 LELNTGG
+2019 LALNTGG
-2026 DFTNNISGSGQVVKS
+2026 DLTNNISGSGQVVKS
-2041 GDDALALSGANS
+2041 GDDTLTLSGANSYTGGTTISGGTLVATNVDALGTGDVTNSSTLELNTGGTFDNAISGSGQVVKSGDETLTLSGSNTYTGGTLISGGTLVATNVDALGTGDVTDNATLELNTGGTFDNVISGSGQVVKSGDDTLTLSGANS
-2053 YTGGTLISSG
+2053 YTGGTLISGG
-2063 TLVATNVDALGS
+2063 TLVATSVEALGS
-2075 GDVTDNATLELNTG
+2075 GDVTDNAVLELNTG

-2104 SGDKTLTLSGSNT
+2104 SGDKTLTLSG
-2117 YTGGTLISDG
+2117 
-2127 TLVASNVEALGTGDV
+2127 
-2142 TDNATLELNTSGT
+2142 
-2155 FDNVISGSGQVVK
+2155 
-2168 SGDDALTLSGSNTYR
+2168 
-2183 GGTTISGGTLVAT
+2183 
-2196 SVEALGTGD
+2196 
-2205 VTDNATLALNTG
+2205 
-2217 GDFINNIGGTGRVEK
+2217 
-2232 SGDQTLTLSGAN
+2232 AN

-2250 LISSGTL
+2250 T
-2257 VASNVNALGSGDV
+2257 
-2270 TDNAVLELN
+2270 
-2279 TGGTF
+2279 
-2284 DNAISGSGQVE
+2284 ISG
-2295 KSGDG
+2295 
-2300 TLTLSGSNTYTGGT
+2300 
-2314 LISDGTLV
+2314 GTLV

-2358 ATTAIGAGSALRA
+2358 AITAIGAGSALRA

-2381 LAVHLIDSNSGA
+2381 LAVHLTDSNSGA
-2393 IVTADHA
+2393 IVTADRA

-2423 AYTLIDTD
+2423 AYTLIDSD
-2431 SAINSDFAQFTVA
+2431 SAIDSDFAQFTVA

-2510 ATLNPDSATDWDGKS
+2510 ATLNPDSATYWDGKS

-2737 DGGEVTPPDDGGD
+2737 DGGEVTPPDDGGE
-2750 VTPPDDGGDVTP
+2750 VTP

-2779 PPDDGG
+2779 PPDDDGE
-2785 DVTPPDDG
+2785 VTPPDDG
-2793 GDVTPPDDGGDI
+2793 GDITPPDDGGDI

-3031 QNDDSWTTRLGVRV
+3031 QNDDSWTTRLGMRV

-3086 DRLEVKVGI
+3086 DRVEVKVGI

>member
-82 ATDTATS
+82 ATDIATS

-117 QAMNLDSST
+117 QAMNLDSLT

-144 AIMLQNGGSVI
+144 TILLQNGGSVI
-155 NDARIENSATYE
+155 NDGRIENSATYE
-167 HDPEDIPQEY
+167 HDPQDIPQEY

-208 AHITNGGMISSDGS
+208 AHITNGGMINSDGS

-244 ITTASDGSNKIEDAA
+244 ITTASDGSGKIEDAA

-286 IAVALYHGAHFE
+286 ITVALYHGSHFE

-430 NGNGNTISNQ
+430 NGNGNTITNQ

-491 TTSTGISIAGGNNQI
+491 ATSTGISIASGNNQV

-534 SITATGSNMSYG
+534 SITATGSSNSYG

-568 GAGDASVYAHGG
+568 GVGDASVYAHGG

-628 ANAGAIL
+628 ANAGAIS
-635 GDTNGVTINGSGN
+635 GDTNGVTISGSGN
-648 TLTSQGKI
+648 TLTNQGKI
-656 TGGINAILINSG
+656 TGGTNAILINSG

-953 FDDITINGNAMNPDA
+953 FDGITINGNAMNPDA

-992 ADRDNAAIDAHGT
+992 ADRYNAAIDAHGT

-1044 LNAENTYTGSTTI
+1044 LNAENTYTG
-1057 SEGTLIATNVEA
+1057 GTLISDGTLVASNVEA
-1069 LGTGNVTDNAT
+1069 LGTGDITDNAV
-1080 LEMNTGG
+1080 LELNTGG

-1106 LTLSGANS
+1106 LTLSGSNT
-1114 YTGGTTISGG
+1114 YTGGTIISGG
-1124 TLVASNVE
+1124 TLVA
-1132 ALGTGDITDNATLE
+1132 T
-1146 LNAGGDFA
+1146 
-1154 NNIGGTGSVVKSG
+1154 
-1167 DKTLTL
+1167 
-1173 SGSNTY
+1173 
-1179 TGGTTI
+1179 
-1185 SGGTLV
+1185 
-1191 ASNVEALG
+1191 
-1199 SGDVTDNATLEMNT
+1199 
-1213 GGDFANN
+1213 
-1220 IGGTGS
+1220 
-1226 VVKSGDETLTLS
+1226 
-1238 GANSYTGGTTIS
+1238 
-1250 GGTLVASNVE
+1250 NVE

-1267 TDNATLELNTGGDFD
+1267 TDNA
-1282 NAISGSG
+1282 
-1289 QVVKSGDKTLTLSG
+1289 V
-1303 INSYT
+1303 
-1308 GGTTI
+1308 
-1313 SGGTLVA
+1313 
-1320 SNVDALGSGDVTD
+1320 
-1333 NATLELNTGGDFANN
+1333 
-1348 IGGTGSVVKS
+1348 
-1358 GDKTLTLS
+1358 
-1366 GTNSYT
+1366 
-1372 GGTTISGGTLVANN
+1372 
-1386 VEALGTGDVT
+1386 
-1396 NNATLELNT
+1396 
-1405 GGDFDNAISGSGQVV
+1405 
-1420 KSGDK
+1420 
-1425 TLTLSGANS
+1425 
-1434 YSGATTISGGTLI
+1434 
-1447 ATHVNALGTGAIDN
+1447 
-1461 RASLLLDA
+1461 
-1469 SGQFTVTD
+1469 
-1477 LTTESGG
+1477 
-1484 NTEIG
+1484 
-1489 AGSTLQATTL
+1489 
-1499 TQKSDSTL
+1499 
-1507 TINLDSNTADPV
+1507 
-1519 IHAASQVSLAG
+1519 
-1530 TLDITG
+1530 
-1536 VGDVLDSDPAST
+1536 
-1548 DDLDTFTLIASD
+1548 
-1560 KTIAGDFEK
+1560 
-1569 LTVAGMDA
+1569 
-1577 DLADFITVDGRI
+1577 
-1589 DDTGKQYELTTAL
+1589 
-1602 TWYADRDDAVTDAH
+1602 
-1616 GTFNLTN
+1616 
-1623 ADGSFAVNTV
+1623 
-1633 LENVDA
+1633 
-1639 TLDPASATG
+1639 
-1648 WDGTSLIKQ
+1648 
-1657 GAGTLIL
+1657 
-1664 NAENTYTGGTTISGG
+1664 
-1679 TLVATNVDALG
+1679 
-1690 SGDVTDD
+1690 
-1697 ATLELNT
+1697 
-1704 GGTFDNAISGSGQV
+1704 
-1718 VKSGDD
+1718 
-1724 VLTLSGANSYSGGT
+1724 
-1738 LISDGTL
+1738 
-1745 VASNVEALGT
+1745 
-1755 GDVTDDATLEL
+1755 
-1766 NTGGDFINNIGGTG
+1766 
-1780 RVEKSGDDKLT
+1780 
-1791 LSGSNTYTGGTLIS
+1791 
-1805 SGTLVAND
+1805 
-1813 VNALGTGD
+1813 
-1821 VTDNATLMLNTGG
+1821 
-1834 DFTNNIGGTGRVEKS
+1834 
-1849 GDDALTLSGSNTYT
+1849 
-1863 GGTLISGGTLVANDV
+1863 
-1878 NALGTGDITDNATL
+1878 
-1892 ALNAVGDFDNAISG
+1892 
-1906 SGKVEKSGDD
+1906 
-1916 ALTLSGSNTYTGGTL
+1916 
-1931 ISSGTLV
+1931 
-1938 ASNVEALGTGDV
+1938 
-1950 TDNATLELNTS
+1950 
-1961 GTFDNAISGS
+1961 
-1971 GQVVKSGDKMLTL
+1971 
-1984 SGANSYSGGTL
+1984 
-1995 ISDGTLVASNVESL
+1995 
-2009 GTGDVTNNAT
+2009 
-2019 LELNTGG
+2019 
-2026 DFTNNISGSGQVVKS
+2026 
-2041 GDDALALSGANS
+2041 
-2053 YTGGTLISSG
+2053 
-2063 TLVATNVDALGS
+2063 
-2075 GDVTDNATLELNTG
+2075 LELNTG

-2104 SGDKTLTLSGSNT
+2104 SGDKTLTLSG
-2117 YTGGTLISDG
+2117 
-2127 TLVASNVEALGTGDV
+2127 
-2142 TDNATLELNTSGT
+2142 
-2155 FDNVISGSGQVVK
+2155 
-2168 SGDDALTLSGSNTYR
+2168 
-2183 GGTTISGGTLVAT
+2183 
-2196 SVEALGTGD
+2196 
-2205 VTDNATLALNTG
+2205 
-2217 GDFINNIGGTGRVEK
+2217 
-2232 SGDQTLTLSGAN
+2232 AN

-2250 LISSGTL
+2250 T
-2257 VASNVNALGSGDV
+2257 
-2270 TDNAVLELN
+2270 
-2279 TGGTF
+2279 
-2284 DNAISGSGQVE
+2284 ISG
-2295 KSGDG
+2295 
-2300 TLTLSGSNTYTGGT
+2300 
-2314 LISDGTLV
+2314 GTLV

-2358 ATTAIGAGSALRA
+2358 AITAIGAGSALRA

-2381 LAVHLIDSNSGA
+2381 LAVHLTDSNSGA
-2393 IVTADHA
+2393 IVTADRA

-2423 AYTLIDTD
+2423 AYTLIDSD
-2431 SAINSDFAQFTVA
+2431 SAIDSDFAQFTVA

-2510 ATLNPDSATDWDGKS
+2510 ATLNPDSATYWDGKS

-2737 DGGEVTPPDDGGD
+2737 DGGEVTPPDDGGE
-2750 VTPPDDGGDVTP
+2750 VTP

-2779 PPDDGG
+2779 PPDDDGE
-2785 DVTPPDDG
+2785 VTPPDDG
-2793 GDVTPPDDGGDI
+2793 GDITPPDDGGDI

-3031 QNDDSWTTRLGVRV
+3031 QNDDSWTTRLGMRV

-3086 DRLEVKVGI
+3086 DRVEVKVGI

>member
-58 IPSQTTTYTL
+58 IPTQTTTYTL

-117 QAMNLDSST
+117 QAMNLDSLT

-144 AIMLQNGGSVI
+144 TILLQNGGSVI

-208 AHITNGGMISSDGS
+208 AHITNGGMINSDGS

-244 ITTASDGSNKIEDAA
+244 ITTASDGSGKIEDAA

-286 IAVALYHGAHFE
+286 ITVALYYGSHFE
-298 VVNRVGG
+298 VVNRAGG

-364 SITTTGGGAGDAS
+364 SITTTGGGSGDAS

-430 NGNGNTISNQ
+430 NGNGNTITNQ

-635 GDTNGVTINGSGN
+635 GDTNGVTISGSGN

-656 TGGINAILINSG
+656 TGGTNAILINSG

-730 NLSGTTNSALW
+730 NFSGTTNSALW

-770 GGTLGA
+770 SGTLGA

-805 NVVKQGGGELTLS
+805 NVIKQGGGELTLS

-953 FDDITINGNAMNPDA
+953 FDGITINGSAMNPDA

-1132 ALGTGDITDNATLE
+1132 ALGTGDITDNAVLE
-1146 LNAGGDFA
+1146 L
-1154 NNIGGTGSVVKSG
+1154 
-1167 DKTLTL
+1167 
-1173 SGSNTY
+1173 
-1179 TGGTTI
+1179 
-1185 SGGTLV
+1185 
-1191 ASNVEALG
+1191 
-1199 SGDVTDNATLEMNT
+1199 NT
-1213 GGDFANN
+1213 GGDFDNA
-1220 IGGTGS
+1220 ISGS
-1226 VVKSGDETLTLS
+1226 GQVVKSGDETLTLS

-1260 ALGTGDV
+1260 ALGSGDV

-1282 NAISGSG
+1282 
-1289 QVVKSGDKTLTLSG
+1289 
-1303 INSYT
+1303 
-1308 GGTTI
+1308 
-1313 SGGTLVA
+1313 
-1320 SNVDALGSGDVTD
+1320 
-1333 NATLELNTGGDFANN
+1333 NN

-1366 GTNSYT
+1366 GANSYT
-1372 GGTTISGGTLVANN
+1372 GGTTISGGTLVATN
-1386 VEALGTGDVT
+1386 VEALGSGDVT
-1396 NNATLELNT
+1396 DNATLELNT

-1507 TINLDSNTADPV
+1507 TINLNSNTTAPV

-1664 NAENTYTGGTTISGG
+1664 NAENTYTGGTLISGGTLVASNVEALGTGDVTNDAVLELNTGGTFDNAISGSGQVVKSGDDALTLSGSNTYTGGTIISGG

-1690 SGDVTDD
+1690 SGDVTDN

-1755 GDVTDDATLEL
+1755 GDVTD
-1766 NTGGDFINNIGGTG
+1766 
-1780 RVEKSGDDKLT
+1780 
-1791 LSGSNTYTGGTLIS
+1791 
-1805 SGTLVAND
+1805 
-1813 VNALGTGD
+1813 
-1821 VTDNATLMLNTGG
+1821 NAT
-1834 DFTNNIGGTGRVEKS
+1834 
-1849 GDDALTLSGSNTYT
+1849 
-1863 GGTLISGGTLVANDV
+1863 
-1878 NALGTGDITDNATL
+1878 
-1892 ALNAVGDFDNAISG
+1892 
-1906 SGKVEKSGDD
+1906 
-1916 ALTLSGSNTYTGGTL
+1916 
-1931 ISSGTLV
+1931 
-1938 ASNVEALGTGDV
+1938 
-1950 TDNATLELNTS
+1950 
-1961 GTFDNAISGS
+1961 
-1971 GQVVKSGDKMLTL
+1971 
-1984 SGANSYSGGTL
+1984 
-1995 ISDGTLVASNVESL
+1995 
-2009 GTGDVTNNAT
+2009 
-2019 LELNTGG
+2019 
-2026 DFTNNISGSGQVVKS
+2026 
-2041 GDDALALSGANS
+2041 
-2053 YTGGTLISSG
+2053 
-2063 TLVATNVDALGS
+2063 
-2075 GDVTDNATLELNTG
+2075 
-2089 GTFDNAISGSGQVVK
+2089 
-2104 SGDKTLTLSGSNT
+2104 
-2117 YTGGTLISDG
+2117 
-2127 TLVASNVEALGTGDV
+2127 
-2142 TDNATLELNTSGT
+2142 
-2155 FDNVISGSGQVVK
+2155 
-2168 SGDDALTLSGSNTYR
+2168 
-2183 GGTTISGGTLVAT
+2183 
-2196 SVEALGTGD
+2196 
-2205 VTDNATLALNTG
+2205 
-2217 GDFINNIGGTGRVEK
+2217 
-2232 SGDQTLTLSGAN
+2232 
-2244 SYTGGT
+2244 
-2250 LISSGTL
+2250 
-2257 VASNVNALGSGDV
+2257 
-2270 TDNAVLELN
+2270 LELN

-2314 LISDGTLV
+2314 LISGGTLVASNVEALGSGDVTNDAVLELNTGGDFTNNISGSGQVVKSGDETLTLSGANSYTGGTLISSGTLVANDVNALGTGDVTDDATLELNTGGDFDNAISGSGQVVKSGDDVLTLSGANSYSGGTLISDGTLVASNVEALGTGDVTDNATLELNTGGTFDNAISGSGQVEKSGDGALTLSGANSYSGGTLISDGTLIAGRVDVLGSGDVTDNATLELNTGGTFDNAISGSGQVVKSGDETLTLSGANSYTGGTLISSGTLVANDVNALGTGDVTDNAVLELNTGGDFDNAISGSGKVEKSGDGTLTLSGSNTYTGGTTISGGTLVATSVEALGSGDVTDNAVLELNTGGTFDNVISGSGQVVKSGDDALTLSGANTYTGGTTINGGTLV

-2381 LAVHLIDSNSGA
+2381 LAVHLTDSNSGA
-2393 IVTADHA
+2393 IVTADRA

-2510 ATLNPDSATDWDGKS
+2510 ATLNPDSATYWDGKS
-2525 LIKRGAGTLIL
+2525 LIKRGAGALIL

-2563 AGSAQAV
+2563 AGSAQAI

-2582 ATVNGHVNNLGNLY
+2582 ATVNGHVNNLGSLY
-2596 FVDTFTVN
+2596 FADTFTVN

-2671 GLGAQTV
+2671 GLGAKTV

-2686 GGQSDGDFRLYKGHV
+2686 GGQSDGDFTLYKGHV

-2731 EVTPPD
+2731 D
-2737 DGGEVTPPDDGGD
+2737 
-2750 VTPPDDGGDVTP
+2750 
-2762 PDDGGE
+2762 
-2768 VTPPD
+2768 
-2773 DGGEVT
+2773 VT

-2805 TPPDGGDVTPV
+2805 TPPDGGGDITPPDDGGDVTPPDDDGEVTPPDDGGDVTPPDDDGDITPPDGGDGTPV

-2844 REGSQYRSADGSIWM
+2844 REGSQYRSADGSVWM

-3086 DRLEVKVGI
+3086 DRVEVKVGI

>member
-1 MNKTYNII
+1 M
-9 WNAARGMYIVTSE
+9 
-22 LARSGSRAI
+22 
-31 VSVSASCAVTLLAM
+31 
-45 DAAPAVAEETRVS
+45 
-58 IPSQTTTYTL
+58 
-68 SGATPFVVETGNTV
+68 
-82 ATDTATS
+82 
-89 AAIVG
+89 
-94 DNSNDWDLLIESGA
+94 
-108 VVGSSLTDS
+108 
-117 QAMNLDSST
+117 
-126 GATSVHNQGTITG
+126 
-139 SNEDG
+139 
-144 AIMLQNGGSVI
+144 
-155 NDARIENSATYE
+155 
-167 HDPEDIPQEY
+167 
-177 AGVYMLNGG
+177 
-186 SYVSSE
+186 
-192 SGVLEGVSGV
+192 
-202 IVQSGE
+202 
-208 AHITNGGMISSDGS
+208 
-222 WRSYGVEFR
+222 
-231 DGTYGTIVNTGTI
+231 
-244 ITTASDGSNKIEDAA
+244 
-259 IYVHTLNDMA
+259 
-269 VSGSV
+269 
-274 SVDNSGLMQSDF
+274 
-286 IAVALYHGAHFE
+286 
-298 VVNRVGG
+298 
-305 VITAGN
+305 
-311 SSLVGIKSTAMELKV
+311 
-326 GVDNLVTND
+326 
-335 GTISA
+335 
-340 YGTANTYGIH
+340 
-350 YGESTSGGVITNTG
+350 
-364 SITTTGGGAGDAS
+364 
-377 VYVHGNGDGTVVN
+377 
-390 NSGTMSSTVYGVY
+390 
-403 LDSAR
+403 
-408 SKGHTLNNQAG
+408 
-419 SAISANTAVAI
+419 
-430 NGNGNTISNQ
+430 
-440 GKMTGVSDGLLI
+440 
-452 SGNNNI
+452 
-458 VTTSGGEISGKN
+458 
-470 GIRVSKGSGNQI
+470 
-482 TAKSGSKIT
+482 
-491 TTSTGISIAGGNNQI
+491 
-506 TTESGSAI
+506 
-514 VAKDNGILINSGANN
+514 
-529 VTNGG
+529 
-534 SITATGSNMSYG
+534 
-546 IQYNS
+546 
-551 GASGTIT
+551 
-558 NTGTITTTGK
+558 
-568 GAGDASVYAHGG
+568 
-580 AVTINNS
+580 
-587 GTMDSSVFGVYVTTG
+587 
-602 HTLNNLAGGSISA
+602 
-615 NTAVQFHGNNNKL
+615 
-628 ANAGAIL
+628 
-635 GDTNGVTINGSGN
+635 
-648 TLTSQGKI
+648 
-656 TGGINAILINSG
+656 
-668 SKNNTLTLNTGTEIS
+668 
-683 GSITDDNNSA
+683 
-693 SANNNLI
+693 
-700 LDGEGTL
+700 
-707 GSSISG
+707 
-713 LNSVTSS
+713 TSS

-900 DLTATSG
+900 DLTETSG
-907 PAIRAKNVNLDG
+907 PVIRAKNVNLDG

-1020 LENVDANSGW
+1020 LEDVDANSGW

-1132 ALGTGDITDNATLE
+1132 ALGSGDVTDNATLELNTGGDFDNNIGGTGSVVKSGDKTLTLSGANSYTGGTTISGGTLVATNVEALGSGDVTDNAVLELNTGGDFTNAISGSGQVVKSGDKTLTLSGANSYTGGTTISGGTLVASNVEALGTGDITDNATLE

-1191 ASNVEALG
+1191 ATNVEALG
-1199 SGDVTDNATLEMNT
+1199 TGNVTDNATLELST

-1267 TDNATLELNTGGDFD
+1267 TD
-1282 NAISGSG
+1282 
-1289 QVVKSGDKTLTLSG
+1289 
-1303 INSYT
+1303 
-1308 GGTTI
+1308 
-1313 SGGTLVA
+1313 
-1320 SNVDALGSGDVTD
+1320 
-1333 NATLELNTGGDFANN
+1333 
-1348 IGGTGSVVKS
+1348 
-1358 GDKTLTLS
+1358 
-1366 GTNSYT
+1366 
-1372 GGTTISGGTLVANN
+1372 
-1386 VEALGTGDVT
+1386 
-1396 NNATLELNT
+1396 NATLELNT

-1507 TINLDSNTADPV
+1507 TINLNSNTADPV

-1718 VKSGDD
+1718 VKSGDETLTLSGTNTYSGGTLISGGTLVASNVEALGTGD
-1724 VLTLSGANSYSGGT
+1724 VTNDAVLELNTGGTFDNAISGSGQVVKSGDKMLTLSGANSYSGGT

-1745 VASNVEALGT
+1745 VASNVEALGS
-1755 GDVTDDATLEL
+1755 GDVTNDAVLEL
-1766 NTGGDFINNIGGTG
+1766 NTGGTFDNVISGSGKVEKSGDDALTLSGSNTYTGGTLISGGTLVASNVEALGTGDVTDNATLALNAGGDFTNNIGGTG
-1780 RVEKSGDDKLT
+1780 RVEKSGDQTLT

-1805 SGTLVAND
+1805 SGTLVATSVD
-1813 VNALGTGD
+1813 ALGTGN
-1821 VTDNATLMLNTGG
+1821 VTNNATLALNTGG
-1834 DFTNNIGGTGRVEKS
+1834 DFINNIGGTGRVEKS

-1878 NALGTGDITDNATL
+1878 NALGTGDVTDNAALMLNTGGDFINNIGGTGRVEKSGDDTLTLSGSNTYTGGTLISGGTLVANDVNALGTGDVTDNATL
-1892 ALNAVGDFDNAISG
+1892 ALNAVGDFNNAIGG

-1916 ALTLSGSNTYTGGTL
+1916 TLTLSGSNTYTGGTLINGGTLVASNVEALGTGDVTDDATLELNTGGKFDNAISGSGNVVKSGADTLTLSGSNTYTGGTTINDGTLVATSVDALGTGDVTDDATLELNTGGDFDNAISGSGQVVKSGDDTLTLSGSNTYTGGTL

-1938 ASNVEALGTGDV
+1938 ANDVNALGTGDV
-1950 TDNATLELNTS
+1950 TDNATLELNT
-1961 GTFDNAISGS
+1961 
-1971 GQVVKSGDKMLTL
+1971 
-1984 SGANSYSGGTL
+1984 
-1995 ISDGTLVASNVESL
+1995 
-2009 GTGDVTNNAT
+2009 
-2019 LELNTGG
+2019 GG
-2026 DFTNNISGSGQVVKS
+2026 DFTNNI
-2041 GDDALALSGANS
+2041 
-2053 YTGGTLISSG
+2053 
-2063 TLVATNVDALGS
+2063 
-2075 GDVTDNATLELNTG
+2075 
-2089 GTFDNAISGSGQVVK
+2089 
-2104 SGDKTLTLSGSNT
+2104 
-2117 YTGGTLISDG
+2117 
-2127 TLVASNVEALGTGDV
+2127 
-2142 TDNATLELNTSGT
+2142 
-2155 FDNVISGSGQVVK
+2155 
-2168 SGDDALTLSGSNTYR
+2168 
-2183 GGTTISGGTLVAT
+2183 
-2196 SVEALGTGD
+2196 
-2205 VTDNATLALNTG
+2205 
-2217 GDFINNIGGTGRVEK
+2217 GGTGR
-2232 SGDQTLTLSGAN
+2232 
-2244 SYTGGT
+2244 
-2250 LISSGTL
+2250 
-2257 VASNVNALGSGDV
+2257 
-2270 TDNAVLELN
+2270 
-2279 TGGTF
+2279 
-2284 DNAISGSGQVE
+2284 VE

-2358 ATTAIGAGSALRA
+2358 ATTAIGADSALRG

-2381 LAVHLIDSNSGA
+2381 LAVHLTDSNSGA

-2458 RVNADDDTR
+2458 RVNAADDTR

-2497 HSFTLNTALTDVD
+2497 HCFTLNTALTDVD
-2510 ATLNPDSATDWDGKS
+2510 ATLNPDSATYWDGKS

-2544 DTDVQEGALWLA
+2544 DTDVQEGVLWLA

-2686 GGQSDGDFRLYKGHV
+2686 GGQSDGDFTLYKGHV

-2731 EVTPPD
+2731 DVIPPD
-2737 DGGEVTPPDDGGD
+2737 DGGDVTPPDDGGD

-2762 PDDGGE
+2762 PDDGGD
-2768 VTPPD
+2768 VS
-2773 DGGEVT
+2773 

-2793 GDVTPPDDGGDI
+2793 GDVTPPDDDGDI

-3086 DRLEVKVGI
+3086 DRVEVKVGI

>member
-1 MNKTYNII
+1 
-9 WNAARGMYIVTSE
+9 
-22 LARSGSRAI
+22 
-31 VSVSASCAVTLLAM
+31 
-45 DAAPAVAEETRVS
+45 
-58 IPSQTTTYTL
+58 
-68 SGATPFVVETGNTV
+68 
-82 ATDTATS
+82 
-89 AAIVG
+89 
-94 DNSNDWDLLIESGA
+94 
-108 VVGSSLTDS
+108 
-117 QAMNLDSST
+117 
-126 GATSVHNQGTITG
+126 
-139 SNEDG
+139 
-144 AIMLQNGGSVI
+144 
-155 NDARIENSATYE
+155 
-167 HDPEDIPQEY
+167 
-177 AGVYMLNGG
+177 
-186 SYVSSE
+186 
-192 SGVLEGVSGV
+192 
-202 IVQSGE
+202 
-208 AHITNGGMISSDGS
+208 
-222 WRSYGVEFR
+222 
-231 DGTYGTIVNTGTI
+231 
-244 ITTASDGSNKIEDAA
+244 
-259 IYVHTLNDMA
+259 
-269 VSGSV
+269 
-274 SVDNSGLMQSDF
+274 
-286 IAVALYHGAHFE
+286 
-298 VVNRVGG
+298 
-305 VITAGN
+305 
-311 SSLVGIKSTAMELKV
+311 
-326 GVDNLVTND
+326 
-335 GTISA
+335 
-340 YGTANTYGIH
+340 
-350 YGESTSGGVITNTG
+350 
-364 SITTTGGGAGDAS
+364 
-377 VYVHGNGDGTVVN
+377 
-390 NSGTMSSTVYGVY
+390 
-403 LDSAR
+403 
-408 SKGHTLNNQAG
+408 
-419 SAISANTAVAI
+419 
-430 NGNGNTISNQ
+430 
-440 GKMTGVSDGLLI
+440 
-452 SGNNNI
+452 
-458 VTTSGGEISGKN
+458 
-470 GIRVSKGSGNQI
+470 
-482 TAKSGSKIT
+482 
-491 TTSTGISIAGGNNQI
+491 
-506 TTESGSAI
+506 
-514 VAKDNGILINSGANN
+514 
-529 VTNGG
+529 
-534 SITATGSNMSYG
+534 
-546 IQYNS
+546 
-551 GASGTIT
+551 
-558 NTGTITTTGK
+558 
-568 GAGDASVYAHGG
+568 
-580 AVTINNS
+580 
-587 GTMDSSVFGVYVTTG
+587 
-602 HTLNNLAGGSISA
+602 
-615 NTAVQFHGNNNKL
+615 
-628 ANAGAIL
+628 
-635 GDTNGVTINGSGN
+635 
-648 TLTSQGKI
+648 
-656 TGGINAILINSG
+656 
-668 SKNNTLTLNTGTEIS
+668 
-683 GSITDDNNSA
+683 
-693 SANNNLI
+693 
-700 LDGEGTL
+700 
-707 GSSISG
+707 
-713 LNSVTSS
+713 
-720 GDWTLSGATM
+720 
-730 NLSGTTNSALW
+730 
-741 VKSGTLILNGA
+741 
-752 MTAKGATVDSGT
+752 
-764 TLQIGN
+764 
-770 GGTLGA
+770 
-776 FNGDIVDNGTLTFNR
+776 
-791 SDAAAYGSVISGSG
+791 
-805 NVVKQGGGELTLS
+805 
-818 NNNSY
+818 
-823 SGGTTIAE
+823 
-831 GTLTA
+831 
-836 TAGGALGSGNIDNR
+836 
-850 AYLKLDAASASDP
+850 
-863 FIVADLTTHSGATV
+863 
-877 EIGAGSTL
+877 
-885 QANTLTQQDGSTLTA
+885 
-900 DLTATSG
+900 
-907 PAIRAKNVNLDG
+907 
-919 TLNVASPASQEPIR
+919 
-933 STDDL
+933 
-938 ISLALIESDNAISGD
+938 
-953 FDDITINGNAMNPDA
+953 
-968 FITVVGQKNVNDTHY
+968 
-983 DLVETLTWY
+983 
-992 ADRDNAAIDAHGT
+992 
-1005 FNLADADDSFTVNTV
+1005 
-1020 LENVDANSGW
+1020 
-1030 NGQSLTKTGAGTLI
+1030 
-1044 LNAENTYTGSTTI
+1044 
-1057 SEGTLIATNVEA
+1057 
-1069 LGTGNVTDNAT
+1069 
-1080 LEMNTGG
+1080 
-1087 DFDNA
+1087 
-1092 ISGSGQVVKSGDET
+1092 
-1106 LTLSGANS
+1106 
-1114 YTGGTTISGG
+1114 
-1124 TLVASNVE
+1124 
-1132 ALGTGDITDNATLE
+1132 
-1146 LNAGGDFA
+1146 
-1154 NNIGGTGSVVKSG
+1154 
-1167 DKTLTL
+1167 
-1173 SGSNTY
+1173 
-1179 TGGTTI
+1179 
-1185 SGGTLV
+1185 GGTLV

-1199 SGDVTDNATLEMNT
+1199 S
-1213 GGDFANN
+1213 
-1220 IGGTGS
+1220 
-1226 VVKSGDETLTLS
+1226 
-1238 GANSYTGGTTIS
+1238 
-1250 GGTLVASNVE
+1250 
-1260 ALGTGDV
+1260 GDV

-1289 QVVKSGDKTLTLSG
+1289 QVVKSGDDALTLSG
-1303 INSYT
+1303 NNSYT
-1308 GGTTI
+1308 GGTLI
-1313 SGGTLVA
+1313 SDGTLVA
-1320 SNVDALGSGDVTD
+1320 SNVEALGSGDVTND
-1333 NATLELNTGGDFANN
+1333 A
-1348 IGGTGSVVKS
+1348 V
-1358 GDKTLTLS
+1358 
-1366 GTNSYT
+1366 
-1372 GGTTISGGTLVANN
+1372 
-1386 VEALGTGDVT
+1386 
-1396 NNATLELNT
+1396 LELNT

-1434 YSGATTISGGTLI
+1434 YTGGTTISGGTLVASNVEALGSGDITDNATLELNTGGDFDNAISGSGQVVKSGDETLTLSGTNTYTGGTTISGGTLI

-1469 SGQFTVTD
+1469 SGQFAVTD

-1507 TINLDSNTADPV
+1507 TINLNSNTADPV

-1639 TLDPASATG
+1639 TLDPDSATG

-1664 NAENTYTGGTTISGG
+1664 NAENTYTVGTTISGG

-1718 VKSGDD
+1718 VKSGDKM
-1724 VLTLSGANSYSGGT
+1724 LTLSGTNSYSGGT
-1738 LISDGTL
+1738 LISGGTLVATNVDALGSGDVTDDATLELNTGGTFDNAISGSGQVVKSGDDTLTLSGSNTYTGGTIISGGTL

-1755 GDVTDDATLEL
+1755 GDVTNDAVLEL
-1766 NTGGDFINNIGGTG
+1766 NTGGDFDNAISGSGQ
-1780 RVEKSGDDKLT
+1780 VVKSGDETLT
-1791 LSGSNTYTGGTLIS
+1791 LSGSNTYTGGTLISGGTLVASNVEALGSGDVTNDAVLELNTGGDFTNAISGSGQVVKSGDETLTLSGANSYTGGTLISGGTLIASNVEALGTGDVTDNAVLELNTGGDFDNAISGSGQVEKSGDETLTLSGANSYTGGTLIS

-1821 VTDNATLMLNTGG
+1821 VTDNAVLELNTGGTFDNAISGSGQVVKSGDETLTLSGSNTYTGGTTINDGTLIATSVDALGSGDVTDNAVLELNTGG
-1834 DFTNNIGGTGRVEKS
+1834 DFDNAISGSGQVVKSGDETLTLSGTNSYTDGTLISGGTLVATNLEALGTGDVTNNATLELNTGGTFDNAISGSGQVVKS

-1863 GGTLISGGTLVANDV
+1863 GGTTISGGTL
-1878 NALGTGDITDNATL
+1878 IAT
-1892 ALNAVGDFDNAISG
+1892 S
-1906 SGKVEKSGDD
+1906 
-1916 ALTLSGSNTYTGGTL
+1916 
-1931 ISSGTLV
+1931 
-1938 ASNVEALGTGDV
+1938 
-1950 TDNATLELNTS
+1950 
-1961 GTFDNAISGS
+1961 
-1971 GQVVKSGDKMLTL
+1971 
-1984 SGANSYSGGTL
+1984 
-1995 ISDGTLVASNVESL
+1995 
-2009 GTGDVTNNAT
+2009 
-2019 LELNTGG
+2019 
-2026 DFTNNISGSGQVVKS
+2026 
-2041 GDDALALSGANS
+2041 
-2053 YTGGTLISSG
+2053 
-2063 TLVATNVDALGS
+2063 VDALGS
-2075 GDVTDNATLELNTG
+2075 GDVTDNAVLELNTG

-2117 YTGGTLISDG
+2117 YTGGT
-2127 TLVASNVEALGTGDV
+2127 
-2142 TDNATLELNTSGT
+2142 
-2155 FDNVISGSGQVVK
+2155 
-2168 SGDDALTLSGSNTYR
+2168 
-2183 GGTTISGGTLVAT
+2183 TISGGTL
-2196 SVEALGTGD
+2196 
-2205 VTDNATLALNTG
+2205 
-2217 GDFINNIGGTGRVEK
+2217 I
-2232 SGDQTLTLSGAN
+2232 
-2244 SYTGGT
+2244 
-2250 LISSGTL
+2250 
-2257 VASNVNALGSGDV
+2257 
-2270 TDNAVLELN
+2270 
-2279 TGGTF
+2279 
-2284 DNAISGSGQVE
+2284 
-2295 KSGDG
+2295 
-2300 TLTLSGSNTYTGGT
+2300 
-2314 LISDGTLV
+2314 
-2322 ASNVEALGSGDIDNY
+2322 ASNVEALGSGNIDNY

-2358 ATTAIGAGSALRA
+2358 ATTAIGAGSTLRA

-2381 LAVHLIDSNSGA
+2381 LAVHLTDSNSGA

-2458 RVNADDDTR
+2458 RVNAADDTR

-2582 ATVNGHVNNLGNLY
+2582 ATVNGHVNNLGSLY

-2686 GGQSDGDFRLYKGHV
+2686 GGQSDGDFTLYKGHV

-2731 EVTPPD
+2731 D
-2737 DGGEVTPPDDGGD
+2737 VTPPDDGGD

-2762 PDDGGE
+2762 PDDGG
-2768 VTPPD
+2768 
-2773 DGGEVT
+2773 
-2779 PPDDGG
+2779 

-2793 GDVTPPDDGGDI
+2793 GDVTPPDDDGDI

-2844 REGSQYRSADGSIWM
+2844 REGSQYRSADGSVWM

-3031 QNDDSWTTRLGVRV
+3031 QNDDSWTTRLGMRV

-3086 DRLEVKVGI
+3086 DRVEVKVGI

>member
-82 ATDTATS
+82 ATDIATS

-117 QAMNLDSST
+117 QAMNLDSLT

-144 AIMLQNGGSVI
+144 TILLQNGGSVI
-155 NDARIENSATYE
+155 NDGRIENSATYE
-167 HDPEDIPQEY
+167 HDPQDIPQEY

-208 AHITNGGMISSDGS
+208 AHITNGGMINSDGS

-244 ITTASDGSNKIEDAA
+244 ITTASDGSGKIEDAA

-286 IAVALYHGAHFE
+286 ITVALYHGSHFE

-430 NGNGNTISNQ
+430 NGNGNTITNQ

-491 TTSTGISIAGGNNQI
+491 ATSTGISIASGNNQV

-534 SITATGSNMSYG
+534 SITATGSSNSYG

-568 GAGDASVYAHGG
+568 GVGDASVYAHGG

-628 ANAGAIL
+628 ANAGAIS
-635 GDTNGVTINGSGN
+635 GDTNGVTISGSGN
-648 TLTSQGKI
+648 TLTNQGKI
-656 TGGINAILINSG
+656 TGGTNAILINSG

-953 FDDITINGNAMNPDA
+953 FDGITINGNAMNPDA

-992 ADRDNAAIDAHGT
+992 ADRYNAAIDAHGT

-1044 LNAENTYTGSTTI
+1044 LNAENTYTG
-1057 SEGTLIATNVEA
+1057 GTLISDGTLVASNVEA
-1069 LGTGNVTDNAT
+1069 LGTGDITDNAV
-1080 LEMNTGG
+1080 LELNTGG

-1106 LTLSGANS
+1106 LTLSGSNT
-1114 YTGGTTISGG
+1114 YTGGTIISGG
-1124 TLVASNVE
+1124 TLVA
-1132 ALGTGDITDNATLE
+1132 T
-1146 LNAGGDFA
+1146 
-1154 NNIGGTGSVVKSG
+1154 
-1167 DKTLTL
+1167 
-1173 SGSNTY
+1173 
-1179 TGGTTI
+1179 
-1185 SGGTLV
+1185 
-1191 ASNVEALG
+1191 
-1199 SGDVTDNATLEMNT
+1199 
-1213 GGDFANN
+1213 
-1220 IGGTGS
+1220 
-1226 VVKSGDETLTLS
+1226 
-1238 GANSYTGGTTIS
+1238 
-1250 GGTLVASNVE
+1250 NVE

-1282 NAISGSG
+1282 NAIGGTGS
-1289 QVVKSGDKTLTLSG
+1289 VVKSGDKTLTLSG
-1303 INSYT
+1303 ANSYT

-1320 SNVDALGSGDVTD
+1320 SNVEALGSGDVTD

-1434 YSGATTISGGTLI
+1434 YSGATTISGG
-1447 ATHVNALGTGAIDN
+1447 
-1461 RASLLLDA
+1461 
-1469 SGQFTVTD
+1469 
-1477 LTTESGG
+1477 

-1507 TINLDSNTADPV
+1507 TINLNGNTVDPV

-1704 GGTFDNAISGSGQV
+1704 GGTFDNAIGGSGNV
-1718 VKSGDD
+1718 VKSGADT
-1724 VLTLSGANSYSGGT
+1724 LTLSGSNSYTGGT
-1738 LISDGTL
+1738 TISGGTL

-1755 GDVTDDATLEL
+1755 GDVTNNATLEL

-1780 RVEKSGDDKLT
+1780 RVEKSGDDTLT
-1791 LSGSNTYTGGTLIS
+1791 LSGSNTYTGGTLIN
-1805 SGTLVAND
+1805 G
-1813 VNALGTGD
+1813 
-1821 VTDNATLMLNTGG
+1821 
-1834 DFTNNIGGTGRVEKS
+1834 
-1849 GDDALTLSGSNTYT
+1849 
-1863 GGTLISGGTLVANDV
+1863 
-1878 NALGTGDITDNATL
+1878 
-1892 ALNAVGDFDNAISG
+1892 
-1906 SGKVEKSGDD
+1906 
-1916 ALTLSGSNTYTGGTL
+1916 
-1931 ISSGTLV
+1931 GTLV

-1950 TDNATLELNTS
+1950 TDNATLALNTGGTFDNAISGSGQVVKSGDETLTLSGTNSYTGGTTISGGTLVSTNVEALGSGDVTDDGTLELNTG

-1995 ISDGTLVASNVESL
+1995 ISDGTLVASNVEAL

-2019 LELNTGG
+2019 LALNTGG

-2041 GDDALALSGANS
+2041 GDDTLTLSGANSYTGGTTISGGTLVATNVDALGTGDVTNSSTRELNTGGTFDNAISGSGQVVKSGDETLTLSGSNTYTGGTLISGGTLVATNVDALGTGDVTDNATLELNTGGTFDNVISGSGQVVKSGDDTLTLSGANS
-2053 YTGGTLISSG
+2053 YTGGTLISGG
-2063 TLVATNVDALGS
+2063 TLVATSVEALGS
-2075 GDVTDNATLELNTG
+2075 GDVTDNAVLELNTG

-2104 SGDKTLTLSGSNT
+2104 SGDKTLTLSG
-2117 YTGGTLISDG
+2117 
-2127 TLVASNVEALGTGDV
+2127 
-2142 TDNATLELNTSGT
+2142 
-2155 FDNVISGSGQVVK
+2155 
-2168 SGDDALTLSGSNTYR
+2168 
-2183 GGTTISGGTLVAT
+2183 
-2196 SVEALGTGD
+2196 
-2205 VTDNATLALNTG
+2205 
-2217 GDFINNIGGTGRVEK
+2217 
-2232 SGDQTLTLSGAN
+2232 AN

-2250 LISSGTL
+2250 T
-2257 VASNVNALGSGDV
+2257 
-2270 TDNAVLELN
+2270 
-2279 TGGTF
+2279 
-2284 DNAISGSGQVE
+2284 ISG
-2295 KSGDG
+2295 
-2300 TLTLSGSNTYTGGT
+2300 
-2314 LISDGTLV
+2314 GTLV

-2358 ATTAIGAGSALRA
+2358 AITAIGAGSALRA

-2381 LAVHLIDSNSGA
+2381 LAVHLTDSNSGA
-2393 IVTADHA
+2393 IVTADRA

-2423 AYTLIDTD
+2423 AYTLIDSD
-2431 SAINSDFAQFTVA
+2431 SAIDSDFAQFTVA

-2510 ATLNPDSATDWDGKS
+2510 ATLNPDSATYWDGKS

-2737 DGGEVTPPDDGGD
+2737 DGGEVTPPDDGGE
-2750 VTPPDDGGDVTP
+2750 VTP

-2779 PPDDGG
+2779 PPDDDGE
-2785 DVTPPDDG
+2785 VTPPDDG
-2793 GDVTPPDDGGDI
+2793 GDITPPDDGGDI

-3031 QNDDSWTTRLGVRV
+3031 QNDDSWTTRLGMRV

-3086 DRLEVKVGI
+3086 DRVEVKVGI

>member
-144 AIMLQNGGSVI
+144 TIMLQNGGSVI
-155 NDARIENSATYE
+155 NDALIENNATYE

-208 AHITNGGMISSDGS
+208 AHITNGGMINSDGS

-286 IAVALYHGAHFE
+286 ITVALYHGSHFE

-419 SAISANTAVAI
+419 GVISANTAVAV
-430 NGNGNTISNQ
+430 NGNGNTITNQ

-900 DLTATSG
+900 DLTETSG
-907 PAIRAKNVNLDG
+907 PVIRAKNVNLDG

-1020 LENVDANSGW
+1020 LEDVDANSGW

-1132 ALGTGDITDNATLE
+1132 ALGSGDVTDNATLELNTGGDFDNNIGGTGSVVKSGDKTLTLSGANSYTGGTTISGGTLVATNVEALGSGDVTDNAVLELNTGGDFTNAISGSGQVVKSGDKTLTLSGANSYTGGTTISGGTLVASNVEALGTGDITDNATLE

-1191 ASNVEALG
+1191 ATNVEALG
-1199 SGDVTDNATLEMNT
+1199 TGNVTDNATLELST

-1303 INSYT
+1303 
-1308 GGTTI
+1308 
-1313 SGGTLVA
+1313 
-1320 SNVDALGSGDVTD
+1320 
-1333 NATLELNTGGDFANN
+1333 
-1348 IGGTGSVVKS
+1348 
-1358 GDKTLTLS
+1358 
-1366 GTNSYT
+1366 
-1372 GGTTISGGTLVANN
+1372 
-1386 VEALGTGDVT
+1386 
-1396 NNATLELNT
+1396 
-1405 GGDFDNAISGSGQVV
+1405 
-1420 KSGDK
+1420 
-1425 TLTLSGANS
+1425 ANS
-1434 YSGATTISGGTLI
+1434 YSGA
-1447 ATHVNALGTGAIDN
+1447 
-1461 RASLLLDA
+1461 
-1469 SGQFTVTD
+1469 
-1477 LTTESGG
+1477 
-1484 NTEIG
+1484 
-1489 AGSTLQATTL
+1489 
-1499 TQKSDSTL
+1499 
-1507 TINLDSNTADPV
+1507 
-1519 IHAASQVSLAG
+1519 
-1530 TLDITG
+1530 
-1536 VGDVLDSDPAST
+1536 
-1548 DDLDTFTLIASD
+1548 
-1560 KTIAGDFEK
+1560 
-1569 LTVAGMDA
+1569 
-1577 DLADFITVDGRI
+1577 
-1589 DDTGKQYELTTAL
+1589 
-1602 TWYADRDDAVTDAH
+1602 
-1616 GTFNLTN
+1616 
-1623 ADGSFAVNTV
+1623 
-1633 LENVDA
+1633 
-1639 TLDPASATG
+1639 
-1648 WDGTSLIKQ
+1648 
-1657 GAGTLIL
+1657 
-1664 NAENTYTGGTTISGG
+1664 TTISGG

-1718 VKSGDD
+1718 VKSGDETLTLSGTNTYSGGTLISGGTLVASNVEALGTGD
-1724 VLTLSGANSYSGGT
+1724 VTNDAVLELNTGGTFDNAISGSGQVVKSGDKMLTLSGANSYSGGT

-1745 VASNVEALGT
+1745 VASNVEALGS
-1755 GDVTDDATLEL
+1755 GDVTNDAVLEL
-1766 NTGGDFINNIGGTG
+1766 NTGGTFDNVISGSGKVEKSGDDALTLSGSNTYTGGTLISGGTLVASNVEALGTGNVTDNATLALNAGGDFTNNIGGTG
-1780 RVEKSGDDKLT
+1780 RVEKSGDQTLT

-1805 SGTLVAND
+1805 SGTLVATSVD
-1813 VNALGTGD
+1813 ALGTGN
-1821 VTDNATLMLNTGG
+1821 VTNNATLALNTGG
-1834 DFTNNIGGTGRVEKS
+1834 DFINNIGGTGRVEKS

-1878 NALGTGDITDNATL
+1878 NALGTGDVTDNAALMLNTGGDFINNIGGTGRVEKSGDDTLTLSGSNTYTGGTLISGGTLVANDVNALGTGDVTDNATL
-1892 ALNAVGDFDNAISG
+1892 ALNAVGDFNNAIGG

-1916 ALTLSGSNTYTGGTL
+1916 TLTLSGSNTYTGGTLINGGTLVASNVEALGTGDVTDDATLELNTGGKFDNAISGSGNVVKSGADTLTLSGSNTYTGGTTINDGTLVATSVDALGTGDVTDDATLELNTGGDFDNAISGSGQVVKSGDDTLTLSGSNTYTGGTL

-1938 ASNVEALGTGDV
+1938 ANDVNALGTGDV
-1950 TDNATLELNTS
+1950 TDNATLELNT
-1961 GTFDNAISGS
+1961 
-1971 GQVVKSGDKMLTL
+1971 
-1984 SGANSYSGGTL
+1984 
-1995 ISDGTLVASNVESL
+1995 
-2009 GTGDVTNNAT
+2009 
-2019 LELNTGG
+2019 GG
-2026 DFTNNISGSGQVVKS
+2026 DFTNNI
-2041 GDDALALSGANS
+2041 
-2053 YTGGTLISSG
+2053 
-2063 TLVATNVDALGS
+2063 
-2075 GDVTDNATLELNTG
+2075 
-2089 GTFDNAISGSGQVVK
+2089 
-2104 SGDKTLTLSGSNT
+2104 
-2117 YTGGTLISDG
+2117 
-2127 TLVASNVEALGTGDV
+2127 
-2142 TDNATLELNTSGT
+2142 
-2155 FDNVISGSGQVVK
+2155 
-2168 SGDDALTLSGSNTYR
+2168 
-2183 GGTTISGGTLVAT
+2183 
-2196 SVEALGTGD
+2196 
-2205 VTDNATLALNTG
+2205 
-2217 GDFINNIGGTGRVEK
+2217 GGTGR
-2232 SGDQTLTLSGAN
+2232 
-2244 SYTGGT
+2244 
-2250 LISSGTL
+2250 
-2257 VASNVNALGSGDV
+2257 
-2270 TDNAVLELN
+2270 
-2279 TGGTF
+2279 
-2284 DNAISGSGQVE
+2284 VE

-2358 ATTAIGAGSALRA
+2358 ATTAIGADSALRG

-2381 LAVHLIDSNSGA
+2381 LAVHLTDSNSGA

-2458 RVNADDDTR
+2458 RVNAADDTR

-2497 HSFTLNTALTDVD
+2497 HCFTLNTALTDVD
-2510 ATLNPDSATDWDGKS
+2510 ATLNPDSATYWDGKS

-2544 DTDVQEGALWLA
+2544 DTDVQEGVLWLA

-2686 GGQSDGDFRLYKGHV
+2686 GGQSDGDFTLYKGHV

-2731 EVTPPD
+2731 DVIPPD
-2737 DGGEVTPPDDGGD
+2737 DGGDVTPPDDGGD

-2762 PDDGGE
+2762 PDDGGD
-2768 VTPPD
+2768 VS
-2773 DGGEVT
+2773 

-2793 GDVTPPDDGGDI
+2793 GDVTPPDDDGDI

-3086 DRLEVKVGI
+3086 DRVEVKVGI

>member
-68 SGATPFVVETGNTV
+68 SGATPFVVETGNTI
-82 ATDTATS
+82 ATDTAAS

-108 VVGSSLTDS
+108 VVGSSLIDS
-117 QAMNLDSST
+117 QAMNLDSLT

-139 SNEDG
+139 SSADG
-144 AIMLQNGGSVI
+144 TILLQNGGSVI
-155 NDARIENSATYE
+155 NDGRIENSAIYV
-167 HDPEDIPQEY
+167 HNLDLGAPEIDAAI
-177 AGVYMLNGG
+177 YMLNGG

-192 SGVLEGVSGV
+192 NGVLKGVSGV

-208 AHITNGGMISSDGS
+208 VHITNGGTINSDGS
-222 WRSYGVEFR
+222 WRSYGVELR
-231 DGTYGTIVNTGTI
+231 GGAYGTIVNTGTI
-244 ITTASDGSNKIEDAA
+244 ITTASDGSGEIEDAA
-259 IYVHTLNDMA
+259 IYAHTFDDIA
-269 VSGSV
+269 AGDYV
-274 SVDNSGLMQSDF
+274 SVDNSGLLQSDF

-298 VVNRVGG
+298 VINRAGG

-311 SSLVGIKSTAMELKV
+311 SSLVGIQSAAMELKA

-419 SAISANTAVAI
+419 GAISANTAVAI
-430 NGNGNTISNQ
+430 NGNGNTITNQ

-491 TTSTGISIAGGNNQI
+491 ATSTGISIASGNNQV

-534 SITATGSNMSYG
+534 SITATGSSNSYG

-551 GASGTIT
+551 GTSGTIT

-602 HTLNNLAGGSISA
+602 HTLNNLAGGSITA
-615 NTAVQFHGNNNKL
+615 NTAVQLNGNNNTL

-635 GDTNGVTINGSGN
+635 GDTNGVTISGSGN
-648 TLTSQGKI
+648 TLTNQGKI
-656 TGGINAILINSG
+656 TGGTNAVLINSG
-668 SKNNTLTLNTGTEIS
+668 SKNNTLTLNTGTEMS
-683 GSITDDNNSA
+683 GSITDGNNSA

-776 FNGDIVDNGTLTFNR
+776 FNGNIVDNGTLTFNR

-850 AYLKLDAASASDP
+850 AYLTLDAASASDP

-1044 LNAENTYTGSTTI
+1044 LNAENTYTGGTTI
-1057 SEGTLIATNVEA
+1057 SGGTLVASNVEA

-1080 LEMNTGG
+1080 LELNTGG

-1092 ISGSGQVVKSGDET
+1092 ISGSGQVVKSGDGA

-1191 ASNVEALG
+1191 A
-1199 SGDVTDNATLEMNT
+1199 T
-1213 GGDFANN
+1213 
-1220 IGGTGS
+1220 
-1226 VVKSGDETLTLS
+1226 
-1238 GANSYTGGTTIS
+1238 
-1250 GGTLVASNVE
+1250 NVE
-1260 ALGTGDV
+1260 ALGTG
-1267 TDNATLELNTGGDFD
+1267 N
-1282 NAISGSG
+1282 
-1289 QVVKSGDKTLTLSG
+1289 
-1303 INSYT
+1303 
-1308 GGTTI
+1308 
-1313 SGGTLVA
+1313 
-1320 SNVDALGSGDVTD
+1320 VTD

-1755 GDVTDDATLEL
+1755 GDVTDNATLEM
-1766 NTGGDFINNIGGTG
+1766 NTGGDFI
-1780 RVEKSGDDKLT
+1780 
-1791 LSGSNTYTGGTLIS
+1791 
-1805 SGTLVAND
+1805 
-1813 VNALGTGD
+1813 
-1821 VTDNATLMLNTGG
+1821 
-1834 DFTNNIGGTGRVEKS
+1834 NNIGGTGRVEKS

-1863 GGTLISGGTLVANDV
+1863 GGTTIND
-1878 NALGTGDITDNATL
+1878 
-1892 ALNAVGDFDNAISG
+1892 
-1906 SGKVEKSGDD
+1906 
-1916 ALTLSGSNTYTGGTL
+1916 GTL
-1931 ISSGTLV
+1931 IATSV
-1938 ASNVEALGTGDV
+1938 DALG
-1950 TDNATLELNTS
+1950 S
-1961 GTFDNAISGS
+1961 
-1971 GQVVKSGDKMLTL
+1971 
-1984 SGANSYSGGTL
+1984 
-1995 ISDGTLVASNVESL
+1995 
-2009 GTGDVTNNAT
+2009 GDVTNNAV

-2026 DFTNNISGSGQVVKS
+2026 DFINNIGGTGRVEKS
-2041 GDDALALSGANS
+2041 GDDTLTLSGSNS

-2104 SGDKTLTLSGSNT
+2104 SGDKTLTLSGANS
-2117 YTGGTLISDG
+2117 YTGGTLISSG

-2142 TDNATLELNTSGT
+2142 TDNATLELNTGGT
-2155 FDNVISGSGQVVK
+2155 FDNAISGSGQVVK
-2168 SGDDALTLSGSNTYR
+2168 SGDETLTLSGSNTYT
-2183 GGTTISGGTLVAT
+2183 GGTLISGGTLVAT
-2196 SVEALGTGD
+2196 NVEALGTGD
-2205 VTDNATLALNTG
+2205 VTDNAVLELNTG

-2232 SGDQTLTLSGAN
+2232 SGDDTLTLSGSN

-2257 VASNVNALGSGDV
+2257 VATNVDALGSGDV
-2270 TDNAVLELN
+2270 TDNATLELNTGGDFINNIGGTGRVEKSGDDTLTLSGTNTYTGGTTISGGTLIASNVEALGTGDITDNAVLELN
-2279 TGGTF
+2279 TGGDF
-2284 DNAISGSGQVE
+2284 DNVISGSGQVV

-2314 LISDGTLV
+2314 TISSGTLVATNVDALGSGDVTDNATLELNTSGTFDNVISGRGQVVKSGDKTLTLSGANSYTGGTTISGGTLV

-2381 LAVHLIDSNSGA
+2381 LAVHLTDSNSGA
-2393 IVTADHA
+2393 IVTADRA

-2423 AYTLIDTD
+2423 AYTLIDSD
-2431 SAINSDFAQFTVA
+2431 SAIDSDFAQFTVA

-2686 GGQSDGDFRLYKGHV
+2686 GGQSDGDFTLYKGHV

-2737 DGGEVTPPDDGGD
+2737 DGGEVTPPDDGGE
-2750 VTPPDDGGDVTP
+2750 VTP

-2779 PPDDGG
+2779 PPDDDGE
-2785 DVTPPDDG
+2785 VTPPGDG
-2793 GDVTPPDDGGDI
+2793 GDITPPDDGGDI

-3086 DRLEVKVGI
+3086 DRVEVKVGI

>member
-1 MNKTYNII
+1 
-9 WNAARGMYIVTSE
+9 
-22 LARSGSRAI
+22 
-31 VSVSASCAVTLLAM
+31 
-45 DAAPAVAEETRVS
+45 
-58 IPSQTTTYTL
+58 
-68 SGATPFVVETGNTV
+68 
-82 ATDTATS
+82 
-89 AAIVG
+89 
-94 DNSNDWDLLIESGA
+94 DN
-108 VVGSSLTDS
+108 
-117 QAMNLDSST
+117 
-126 GATSVHNQGTITG
+126 
-139 SNEDG
+139 
-144 AIMLQNGGSVI
+144 
-155 NDARIENSATYE
+155 
-167 HDPEDIPQEY
+167 
-177 AGVYMLNGG
+177 
-186 SYVSSE
+186 
-192 SGVLEGVSGV
+192 
-202 IVQSGE
+202 
-208 AHITNGGMISSDGS
+208 
-222 WRSYGVEFR
+222 
-231 DGTYGTIVNTGTI
+231 
-244 ITTASDGSNKIEDAA
+244 
-259 IYVHTLNDMA
+259 
-269 VSGSV
+269 
-274 SVDNSGLMQSDF
+274 
-286 IAVALYHGAHFE
+286 
-298 VVNRVGG
+298 
-305 VITAGN
+305 
-311 SSLVGIKSTAMELKV
+311 
-326 GVDNLVTND
+326 
-335 GTISA
+335 
-340 YGTANTYGIH
+340 
-350 YGESTSGGVITNTG
+350 
-364 SITTTGGGAGDAS
+364 
-377 VYVHGNGDGTVVN
+377 
-390 NSGTMSSTVYGVY
+390 
-403 LDSAR
+403 
-408 SKGHTLNNQAG
+408 
-419 SAISANTAVAI
+419 
-430 NGNGNTISNQ
+430 
-440 GKMTGVSDGLLI
+440 
-452 SGNNNI
+452 
-458 VTTSGGEISGKN
+458 
-470 GIRVSKGSGNQI
+470 
-482 TAKSGSKIT
+482 
-491 TTSTGISIAGGNNQI
+491 
-506 TTESGSAI
+506 
-514 VAKDNGILINSGANN
+514 
-529 VTNGG
+529 
-534 SITATGSNMSYG
+534 
-546 IQYNS
+546 
-551 GASGTIT
+551 
-558 NTGTITTTGK
+558 
-568 GAGDASVYAHGG
+568 
-580 AVTINNS
+580 
-587 GTMDSSVFGVYVTTG
+587 
-602 HTLNNLAGGSISA
+602 
-615 NTAVQFHGNNNKL
+615 
-628 ANAGAIL
+628 
-635 GDTNGVTINGSGN
+635 
-648 TLTSQGKI
+648 
-656 TGGINAILINSG
+656 
-668 SKNNTLTLNTGTEIS
+668 
-683 GSITDDNNSA
+683 
-693 SANNNLI
+693 
-700 LDGEGTL
+700 
-707 GSSISG
+707 
-713 LNSVTSS
+713 
-720 GDWTLSGATM
+720 
-730 NLSGTTNSALW
+730 
-741 VKSGTLILNGA
+741 
-752 MTAKGATVDSGT
+752 
-764 TLQIGN
+764 
-770 GGTLGA
+770 
-776 FNGDIVDNGTLTFNR
+776 
-791 SDAAAYGSVISGSG
+791 VISGSG
-805 NVVKQGGGELTLS
+805 QVVKSGDKTLTLS
-818 NNNSY
+818 GSNTY
-823 SGGTTIAE
+823 TGGTTISG
-831 GTLTA
+831 GTLVA
-836 TAGGALGSGNIDNR
+836 SNVDALGSGD
-850 AYLKLDAASASDP
+850 
-863 FIVADLTTHSGATV
+863 VT
-877 EIGAGSTL
+877 
-885 QANTLTQQDGSTLTA
+885 
-900 DLTATSG
+900 
-907 PAIRAKNVNLDG
+907 
-919 TLNVASPASQEPIR
+919 
-933 STDDL
+933 
-938 ISLALIESDNAISGD
+938 DNATLELNTGGD
-953 FDDITINGNAMNPDA
+953 FDNNIGGTGS
-968 FITVVGQKNVNDTHY
+968 VVKSGDK
-983 DLVETLTWY
+983 TLTLS
-992 ADRDNAAIDAHGT
+992 G
-1005 FNLADADDSFTVNTV
+1005 
-1020 LENVDANSGW
+1020 ANS
-1030 NGQSLTKTGAGTLI
+1030 
-1044 LNAENTYTGSTTI
+1044 YTGGTTI
-1057 SEGTLIATNVEA
+1057 SGGTLVATNVEA
-1069 LGTGNVTDNAT
+1069 LGSGDVTDNAT
-1080 LEMNTGG
+1080 LELNTGG
-1087 DFDNA
+1087 TFDNV

-1191 ASNVEALG
+1191 ASNVDALG
-1199 SGDVTDNATLEMNT
+1199 SGDVTDNATLEM
-1213 GGDFANN
+1213 
-1220 IGGTGS
+1220 
-1226 VVKSGDETLTLS
+1226 
-1238 GANSYTGGTTIS
+1238 
-1250 GGTLVASNVE
+1250 
-1260 ALGTGDV
+1260 
-1267 TDNATLELNTGGDFD
+1267 
-1282 NAISGSG
+1282 
-1289 QVVKSGDKTLTLSG
+1289 
-1303 INSYT
+1303 
-1308 GGTTI
+1308 
-1313 SGGTLVA
+1313 
-1320 SNVDALGSGDVTD
+1320 
-1333 NATLELNTGGDFANN
+1333 NTGGDFANN

-1372 GGTTISGGTLVANN
+1372 GGTTISGGTLVASN

-1396 NNATLELNT
+1396 DNATLELNT

-1507 TINLDSNTADPV
+1507 TINLNSNTVDPV

-1745 VASNVEALGT
+1745 VASNVDALGS
-1755 GDVTDDATLEL
+1755 GDVTNNATLEM

-1780 RVEKSGDDKLT
+1780 RVEKSGDD
-1791 LSGSNTYTGGTLIS
+1791 
-1805 SGTLVAND
+1805 
-1813 VNALGTGD
+1813 
-1821 VTDNATLMLNTGG
+1821 
-1834 DFTNNIGGTGRVEKS
+1834 
-1849 GDDALTLSGSNTYT
+1849 
-1863 GGTLISGGTLVANDV
+1863 
-1878 NALGTGDITDNATL
+1878 
-1892 ALNAVGDFDNAISG
+1892 
-1906 SGKVEKSGDD
+1906 
-1916 ALTLSGSNTYTGGTL
+1916 
-1931 ISSGTLV
+1931 
-1938 ASNVEALGTGDV
+1938 
-1950 TDNATLELNTS
+1950 
-1961 GTFDNAISGS
+1961 
-1971 GQVVKSGDKMLTL
+1971 
-1984 SGANSYSGGTL
+1984 
-1995 ISDGTLVASNVESL
+1995 
-2009 GTGDVTNNAT
+2009 
-2019 LELNTGG
+2019 
-2026 DFTNNISGSGQVVKS
+2026 
-2041 GDDALALSGANS
+2041 
-2053 YTGGTLISSG
+2053 
-2063 TLVATNVDALGS
+2063 
-2075 GDVTDNATLELNTG
+2075 
-2089 GTFDNAISGSGQVVK
+2089 
-2104 SGDKTLTLSGSNT
+2104 TLTLSGSNT

-2142 TDNATLELNTSGT
+2142 TNNATLELNTGGT
-2155 FDNVISGSGQVVK
+2155 FDNAISGSGQVVK
-2168 SGDDALTLSGSNTYR
+2168 SGDDVLTLSGANSYSGGTLISDGTLVASNVEALGTGDVTDDATLELNTGGTFDNAIGGSGNVVKSGADTLTLSGSNSYT
-2183 GGTTISGGTLVAT
+2183 GGTTISGGTLVA
-2196 SVEALGTGD
+2196 SNVEALGTGD
-2205 VTDNATLALNTG
+2205 VTNNATLELNTG

-2232 SGDQTLTLSGAN
+2232 SGDDTLTLSGSNTYTGGTLINGGTLVASNVEALGTGDVTDNATLALNTGGTFDNAISGSGQVVKSGDETLTLSGTNSYTGGTTISGGTLVATNVEALGSGDVTDDATLELNTGGTFDNAISGSGKVEKSGDKTLTLSGAN

-2250 LISSGTL
+2250 LISGGTL
-2257 VASNVNALGSGDV
+2257 VASNVEALGTGDV
-2270 TDNAVLELN
+2270 TDNATLELN
-2279 TGGTF
+2279 TGGDFT
-2284 DNAISGSGQVE
+2284 NNIGGTGRVE

-2314 LISDGTLV
+2314 LISGGTLV

-2381 LAVHLIDSNSGA
+2381 LAVHLTDSNSGA
-2393 IVTADHA
+2393 IVTADRA

-2409 GIGNVAKSWTRDAY
+2409 GIGNVTKSWTRDAY
-2423 AYTLIDTD
+2423 SYTLIDTD
-2431 SAINSDFAQFTVA
+2431 SAIDSDFAQFTVA
-2444 GMDAKQ
+2444 GIDAKQ

-2483 ATDAHGTF
+2483 ATNAHGTF

-2510 ATLNPDSATDWDGKS
+2510 ATLNPDSATYWDGKS
-2525 LIKRGAGTLIL
+2525 LIKRGAGTLTL

-2582 ATVNGHVNNLGNLY
+2582 ATVNGHVNNLGSLY

-2686 GGQSDGDFRLYKGHV
+2686 GGQSDGDFTLYKGHV

-2737 DGGEVTPPDDGGD
+2737 DGGDI
-2750 VTPPDDGGDVTP
+2750 TP

-2785 DVTPPDDG
+2785 EVTPPDDDGEVTPPDDG
-2793 GDVTPPDDGGDI
+2793 GDITPPDDGGDI

-3031 QNDDSWTTRLGVRV
+3031 QNDDSWTTRLGMRV

-3086 DRLEVKVGI
+3086 DRVEVKVGI

>member
-68 SGATPFVVETGNTV
+68 SGATPFVVETGNTI
-82 ATDTATS
+82 ATDTAAS

-117 QAMNLDSST
+117 QAMNLDSLT

-139 SNEDG
+139 SSADG
-144 AIMLQNGGSVI
+144 TILLQNGGSVI
-155 NDARIENSATYE
+155 NDGRIENSAIYV
-167 HDPEDIPQEY
+167 HNLDLGAPEIDAAI
-177 AGVYMLNGG
+177 YMLNGG

-192 SGVLEGVSGV
+192 NGVLKGVSGV

-208 AHITNGGMISSDGS
+208 VHITNGGTINSDGS
-222 WRSYGVEFR
+222 WRSYGVELR
-231 DGTYGTIVNTGTI
+231 GGAYGTIVNTGTI
-244 ITTASDGSNKIEDAA
+244 ITTASDGSGEIEDAA
-259 IYVHTLNDMA
+259 IYAHTFDDIA
-269 VSGSV
+269 AGDYV
-274 SVDNSGLMQSDF
+274 SVDNSGLLQSDF

-298 VVNRVGG
+298 VINRAGG

-311 SSLVGIKSTAMELKV
+311 SSLVGIQSAAMELKA

-419 SAISANTAVAI
+419 GAISANTAVAI
-430 NGNGNTISNQ
+430 NGNGNTITNQ

-491 TTSTGISIAGGNNQI
+491 ATSTGISIASGHNQV

-534 SITATGSNMSYG
+534 SITATGSSISYG

-551 GASGTIT
+551 GTSGTIT

-602 HTLNNLAGGSISA
+602 HTLNNLAGGSITA
-615 NTAVQFHGNNNKL
+615 NTAVQLNGNNNTL

-656 TGGINAILINSG
+656 TGGTNAILISSG

-741 VKSGTLILNGA
+741 VKSGTLIVNGA

-770 GGTLGA
+770 SGTLGA

-850 AYLKLDAASASDP
+850 AYLKLEAASASDP

-900 DLTATSG
+900 NLTETSG

-1044 LNAENTYTGSTTI
+1044 LNAENTYTGGTTI
-1057 SEGTLIATNVEA
+1057 SEGTLIANNVEA

-1080 LEMNTGG
+1080 LELNTGG

-1106 LTLSGANS
+1106 LALSGINSYTGGTTISGGTLIASNVEALGTGDVTDNAVLELNTGGDFANNIGGSGQVVKSGDDALTLSGSNTYTGGTLISDGTLVATNVEALGTGDVTDNATLELNTGGDFDNNIGGTGSVVKSGDKTLTLSGANS

-1124 TLVASNVE
+1124 TLVATNVE
-1132 ALGTGDITDNATLE
+1132 ALGSGDVTDNAVLE
-1146 LNAGGDFA
+1146 LNT
-1154 NNIGGTGSVVKSG
+1154 GGTFDNVISGSGQVVKSG
-1167 DKTLTL
+1167 DEMLTL
-1173 SGSNTY
+1173 SGANSY

-1199 SGDVTDNATLEMNT
+1199 SGDVTDNATLELNT
-1213 GGDFANN
+1213 GGDFDNN
-1220 IGGTGS
+1220 IGSTGS
-1226 VVKSGDETLTLS
+1226 VVKSGDKTLTLS

-1250 GGTLVASNVE
+1250 GGTLVATNVE
-1260 ALGTGDV
+1260 ALGSGDV
-1267 TDNATLELNTGGDFD
+1267 TDNATLELSTGGDFD

-1289 QVVKSGDKTLTLSG
+1289 QVVKSGGDTLTLSG
-1303 INSYT
+1303 NNSYT
-1308 GGTTI
+1308 GGTLI
-1313 SGGTLVA
+1313 SDGTLVA
-1320 SNVDALGSGDVTD
+1320 T
-1333 NATLELNTGGDFANN
+1333 
-1348 IGGTGSVVKS
+1348 
-1358 GDKTLTLS
+1358 
-1366 GTNSYT
+1366 
-1372 GGTTISGGTLVANN
+1372 N

-1396 NNATLELNT
+1396 DNAVLELNT
-1405 GGDFDNAISGSGQVV
+1405 GGDFTNAISGSGQVV

-1447 ATHVNALGTGAIDN
+1447 AANVNALGTGAIDN

-1507 TINLDSNTADPV
+1507 TINLNSNTADPV

-1639 TLDPASATG
+1639 TLDPDSATG

-1718 VKSGDD
+1718 VKSGDKMLTLSGANSYSGGTLISDGTLVASNVEALGTGDVTDNAVLELNTGGTFDNVISGSGQVVKSGDDTLTLSGSNTYTGGTLISGGTLVATNVEALGTGDVTDNAVLELNTGGDFINNIGGTGRVEKSGDETLTLSGTNSYTGGTTISGGTLVATNVEALGSGDVTDNAVLELNTGGDFDNAISGSGQVEKSGDD

-1755 GDVTDDATLEL
+1755 GDVTDNATLEL
-1766 NTGGDFINNIGGTG
+1766 NTGGT
-1780 RVEKSGDDKLT
+1780 
-1791 LSGSNTYTGGTLIS
+1791 
-1805 SGTLVAND
+1805 
-1813 VNALGTGD
+1813 
-1821 VTDNATLMLNTGG
+1821 
-1834 DFTNNIGGTGRVEKS
+1834 
-1849 GDDALTLSGSNTYT
+1849 
-1863 GGTLISGGTLVANDV
+1863 
-1878 NALGTGDITDNATL
+1878 
-1892 ALNAVGDFDNAISG
+1892 FDNAISG

-1916 ALTLSGSNTYTGGTL
+1916 ALTLSGSNTYTGGTT
-1931 ISSGTLV
+1931 INDGTLIATSV
-1938 ASNVEALGTGDV
+1938 DALGSGDV
-1950 TDNATLELNTS
+1950 TDNAVLELNT
-1961 GTFDNAISGS
+1961 GGDFDNAISGS
-1971 GQVVKSGDKMLTL
+1971 GQVVKSGDETLTL
-1984 SGANSYSGGTL
+1984 SGTNSYTDGTLISGGTL
-1995 ISDGTLVASNVESL
+1995 VATNLEAL

-2041 GDDALALSGANS
+2041 GDETLTLSGANS
-2053 YTGGTLISSG
+2053 YTGGTTISGG
-2063 TLVATNVDALGS
+2063 TLVATNVEALGS

-2089 GTFDNAISGSGQVVK
+2089 GTFDNVISGSGQVVK
-2104 SGDKTLTLSGSNT
+2104 SGDKTLTLSG
-2117 YTGGTLISDG
+2117 
-2127 TLVASNVEALGTGDV
+2127 
-2142 TDNATLELNTSGT
+2142 
-2155 FDNVISGSGQVVK
+2155 
-2168 SGDDALTLSGSNTYR
+2168 
-2183 GGTTISGGTLVAT
+2183 
-2196 SVEALGTGD
+2196 
-2205 VTDNATLALNTG
+2205 
-2217 GDFINNIGGTGRVEK
+2217 
-2232 SGDQTLTLSGAN
+2232 AN

-2250 LISSGTL
+2250 T
-2257 VASNVNALGSGDV
+2257 
-2270 TDNAVLELN
+2270 
-2279 TGGTF
+2279 
-2284 DNAISGSGQVE
+2284 ISG
-2295 KSGDG
+2295 
-2300 TLTLSGSNTYTGGT
+2300 
-2314 LISDGTLV
+2314 GTLV

-2358 ATTAIGAGSALRA
+2358 AITAIGAGSALRA

-2381 LAVHLIDSNSGA
+2381 LAVHLTDSNSGA

-2423 AYTLIDTD
+2423 TYTLIDTD
-2431 SAINSDFAQFTVA
+2431 SAIDSDFAQFTVA

-2510 ATLNPDSATDWDGKS
+2510 ATLNPDSATYWDGKS

-2686 GGQSDGDFRLYKGHV
+2686 GGQSDGDFTLYKGHV

-2737 DGGEVTPPDDGGD
+2737 DGGEVTPPDDGG
-2750 VTPPDDGGDVTP
+2750 
-2762 PDDGGE
+2762 E

-2773 DGGEVT
+2773 DDGEVT

-2785 DVTPPDDG
+2785 DI
-2793 GDVTPPDDGGDI
+2793 TPPDDGGDI

-2907 YINASTDSTGNRG
+2907 YINANTDSTGNRG

-3031 QNDDSWTTRLGVRV
+3031 QNDDSWTTRLGMRV
-3045 DGKLYKE
+3045 DGKLYKD

-3086 DRLEVKVGI
+3086 DRVEVKVGI

>member
-1 MNKTYNII
+1 
-9 WNAARGMYIVTSE
+9 
-22 LARSGSRAI
+22 
-31 VSVSASCAVTLLAM
+31 
-45 DAAPAVAEETRVS
+45 
-58 IPSQTTTYTL
+58 
-68 SGATPFVVETGNTV
+68 
-82 ATDTATS
+82 
-89 AAIVG
+89 
-94 DNSNDWDLLIESGA
+94 
-108 VVGSSLTDS
+108 
-117 QAMNLDSST
+117 
-126 GATSVHNQGTITG
+126 
-139 SNEDG
+139 
-144 AIMLQNGGSVI
+144 
-155 NDARIENSATYE
+155 
-167 HDPEDIPQEY
+167 
-177 AGVYMLNGG
+177 
-186 SYVSSE
+186 
-192 SGVLEGVSGV
+192 
-202 IVQSGE
+202 
-208 AHITNGGMISSDGS
+208 
-222 WRSYGVEFR
+222 
-231 DGTYGTIVNTGTI
+231 
-244 ITTASDGSNKIEDAA
+244 
-259 IYVHTLNDMA
+259 
-269 VSGSV
+269 
-274 SVDNSGLMQSDF
+274 
-286 IAVALYHGAHFE
+286 
-298 VVNRVGG
+298 
-305 VITAGN
+305 
-311 SSLVGIKSTAMELKV
+311 
-326 GVDNLVTND
+326 
-335 GTISA
+335 
-340 YGTANTYGIH
+340 
-350 YGESTSGGVITNTG
+350 
-364 SITTTGGGAGDAS
+364 
-377 VYVHGNGDGTVVN
+377 
-390 NSGTMSSTVYGVY
+390 
-403 LDSAR
+403 
-408 SKGHTLNNQAG
+408 
-419 SAISANTAVAI
+419 
-430 NGNGNTISNQ
+430 
-440 GKMTGVSDGLLI
+440 
-452 SGNNNI
+452 
-458 VTTSGGEISGKN
+458 
-470 GIRVSKGSGNQI
+470 
-482 TAKSGSKIT
+482 
-491 TTSTGISIAGGNNQI
+491 
-506 TTESGSAI
+506 
-514 VAKDNGILINSGANN
+514 
-529 VTNGG
+529 
-534 SITATGSNMSYG
+534 
-546 IQYNS
+546 
-551 GASGTIT
+551 
-558 NTGTITTTGK
+558 
-568 GAGDASVYAHGG
+568 
-580 AVTINNS
+580 
-587 GTMDSSVFGVYVTTG
+587 
-602 HTLNNLAGGSISA
+602 
-615 NTAVQFHGNNNKL
+615 
-628 ANAGAIL
+628 
-635 GDTNGVTINGSGN
+635 
-648 TLTSQGKI
+648 
-656 TGGINAILINSG
+656 
-668 SKNNTLTLNTGTEIS
+668 
-683 GSITDDNNSA
+683 
-693 SANNNLI
+693 
-700 LDGEGTL
+700 
-707 GSSISG
+707 
-713 LNSVTSS
+713 
-720 GDWTLSGATM
+720 
-730 NLSGTTNSALW
+730 
-741 VKSGTLILNGA
+741 
-752 MTAKGATVDSGT
+752 
-764 TLQIGN
+764 
-770 GGTLGA
+770 
-776 FNGDIVDNGTLTFNR
+776 
-791 SDAAAYGSVISGSG
+791 
-805 NVVKQGGGELTLS
+805 
-818 NNNSY
+818 
-823 SGGTTIAE
+823 
-831 GTLTA
+831 
-836 TAGGALGSGNIDNR
+836 
-850 AYLKLDAASASDP
+850 
-863 FIVADLTTHSGATV
+863 
-877 EIGAGSTL
+877 
-885 QANTLTQQDGSTLTA
+885 
-900 DLTATSG
+900 
-907 PAIRAKNVNLDG
+907 
-919 TLNVASPASQEPIR
+919 
-933 STDDL
+933 
-938 ISLALIESDNAISGD
+938 
-953 FDDITINGNAMNPDA
+953 
-968 FITVVGQKNVNDTHY
+968 
-983 DLVETLTWY
+983 
-992 ADRDNAAIDAHGT
+992 
-1005 FNLADADDSFTVNTV
+1005 
-1020 LENVDANSGW
+1020 
-1030 NGQSLTKTGAGTLI
+1030 
-1044 LNAENTYTGSTTI
+1044 
-1057 SEGTLIATNVEA
+1057 
-1069 LGTGNVTDNAT
+1069 
-1080 LEMNTGG
+1080 
-1087 DFDNA
+1087 
-1092 ISGSGQVVKSGDET
+1092 
-1106 LTLSGANS
+1106 
-1114 YTGGTTISGG
+1114 
-1124 TLVASNVE
+1124 
-1132 ALGTGDITDNATLE
+1132 
-1146 LNAGGDFA
+1146 
-1154 NNIGGTGSVVKSG
+1154 
-1167 DKTLTL
+1167 
-1173 SGSNTY
+1173 
-1179 TGGTTI
+1179 TI

-1199 SGDVTDNATLEMNT
+1199 S
-1213 GGDFANN
+1213 
-1220 IGGTGS
+1220 
-1226 VVKSGDETLTLS
+1226 
-1238 GANSYTGGTTIS
+1238 
-1250 GGTLVASNVE
+1250 
-1260 ALGTGDV
+1260 GDV

-1289 QVVKSGDKTLTLSG
+1289 QVVKSGDDALTLSG
-1303 INSYT
+1303 NNSYT
-1308 GGTTI
+1308 GGTLI
-1313 SGGTLVA
+1313 SDGTLVA
-1320 SNVDALGSGDVTD
+1320 SNVEALGSGDVTND
-1333 NATLELNTGGDFANN
+1333 A
-1348 IGGTGSVVKS
+1348 V
-1358 GDKTLTLS
+1358 
-1366 GTNSYT
+1366 
-1372 GGTTISGGTLVANN
+1372 
-1386 VEALGTGDVT
+1386 
-1396 NNATLELNT
+1396 LELNT

-1434 YSGATTISGGTLI
+1434 YTGGTTISGGTLVASNVEALGSGDITDNATLELNTGGDFDNAISGSGQVVKSGDETLTLSGTNTYTGGTTISGGTLI

-1469 SGQFTVTD
+1469 SGQFAVTD

-1507 TINLDSNTADPV
+1507 TINLNSNTADPV

-1639 TLDPASATG
+1639 TLDPDSATG

-1664 NAENTYTGGTTISGG
+1664 NAENTYTVGTTISGG

-1718 VKSGDD
+1718 VKSGDKM
-1724 VLTLSGANSYSGGT
+1724 LTLSGTNSYSGGT
-1738 LISDGTL
+1738 LISGGTLVATNVDALGSGDVTDDATLELNTGGTFDNAISGSGQVVKSGDDTLTLSGSNTYTGGTIISGGTL

-1755 GDVTDDATLEL
+1755 GDVTNDAVLEL
-1766 NTGGDFINNIGGTG
+1766 NTGGDFDNAISGSGQ
-1780 RVEKSGDDKLT
+1780 VVKSGDETLT
-1791 LSGSNTYTGGTLIS
+1791 LSGSNTYTGGTLISGGTLVASNVEALGSGDVTNDAVLELNTGGDFTNAISGSGQVVKSGDETLTLSGANSYTGGTLISGGTLIASNVEALGTGDVTDNAVLELNTGGDFDNAISGSGQVEKSGDETLTLSGANSYTGGTLIS

-1821 VTDNATLMLNTGG
+1821 VTDNAVLELNTGGTFDNAISGSGQVVKSGDETLTLSGSNTYTGGTTINDGTLIATSVDALGSGDVTDNAVLELNTGG
-1834 DFTNNIGGTGRVEKS
+1834 DFDNAISGSGQVVKSGDETLTLSGTNSYTDGTLISGGTLVATNLEALGTGDVTNNATLELNTGGTFDNAISGSGQVVKS

-1863 GGTLISGGTLVANDV
+1863 GGTTISGGTL
-1878 NALGTGDITDNATL
+1878 IAT
-1892 ALNAVGDFDNAISG
+1892 S
-1906 SGKVEKSGDD
+1906 
-1916 ALTLSGSNTYTGGTL
+1916 
-1931 ISSGTLV
+1931 
-1938 ASNVEALGTGDV
+1938 
-1950 TDNATLELNTS
+1950 
-1961 GTFDNAISGS
+1961 
-1971 GQVVKSGDKMLTL
+1971 
-1984 SGANSYSGGTL
+1984 
-1995 ISDGTLVASNVESL
+1995 
-2009 GTGDVTNNAT
+2009 
-2019 LELNTGG
+2019 
-2026 DFTNNISGSGQVVKS
+2026 
-2041 GDDALALSGANS
+2041 
-2053 YTGGTLISSG
+2053 
-2063 TLVATNVDALGS
+2063 VDALGS
-2075 GDVTDNATLELNTG
+2075 GDVTDNAVLELNTG

-2117 YTGGTLISDG
+2117 YTGGT
-2127 TLVASNVEALGTGDV
+2127 
-2142 TDNATLELNTSGT
+2142 
-2155 FDNVISGSGQVVK
+2155 
-2168 SGDDALTLSGSNTYR
+2168 
-2183 GGTTISGGTLVAT
+2183 TISGGTL
-2196 SVEALGTGD
+2196 
-2205 VTDNATLALNTG
+2205 
-2217 GDFINNIGGTGRVEK
+2217 I
-2232 SGDQTLTLSGAN
+2232 
-2244 SYTGGT
+2244 
-2250 LISSGTL
+2250 
-2257 VASNVNALGSGDV
+2257 
-2270 TDNAVLELN
+2270 
-2279 TGGTF
+2279 
-2284 DNAISGSGQVE
+2284 
-2295 KSGDG
+2295 
-2300 TLTLSGSNTYTGGT
+2300 
-2314 LISDGTLV
+2314 
-2322 ASNVEALGSGDIDNY
+2322 ASNVEALGSGNIDNY

-2358 ATTAIGAGSALRA
+2358 ATTAIGAGSTLRA

-2381 LAVHLIDSNSGA
+2381 LAVHLTDSNSGA

-2458 RVNADDDTR
+2458 RVNAADDTR

-2582 ATVNGHVNNLGNLY
+2582 ATVNGHVNNLGSLY

-2686 GGQSDGDFRLYKGHV
+2686 GGQSDGDFTLYKGHV

-2731 EVTPPD
+2731 D
-2737 DGGEVTPPDDGGD
+2737 VTPPDDGGD

-2762 PDDGGE
+2762 PDDGG
-2768 VTPPD
+2768 
-2773 DGGEVT
+2773 
-2779 PPDDGG
+2779 

-2793 GDVTPPDDGGDI
+2793 GDVTPPDDDGDI

-2844 REGSQYRSADGSIWM
+2844 REGSQYRSADGSVWM

-3031 QNDDSWTTRLGVRV
+3031 QNDDSWTTRLGMRV

-3086 DRLEVKVGI
+3086 DRVEVKVGI